1 MNAIFK
7 VIWNISL
14 NVWVAVGEFAKGKQ
28 KSKTTCAIPPSQ
40 HTSAVINKF
49 SFPRLGFLA
58 IAIIGVLGGQNAY
71 AIDAQGCTDLG
82 SSCVTVSTDAELRS
96 ALTSGTATTILMLN
110 DITLASNISVNQGT
124 SNRKDLVIDGGGFKL
139 NTGGAQFIF
148 TNQTNVSWG
157 GAAGSFTLSNLAELN
172 SATGNDNTVFSM
184 DGGNSAINIIVNN
197 IGTMTNSMLAV
208 LGGMGSG
215 GAPNL
220 NSQLV
225 LGNFTDPLSLT
236 FGTNHQLAQ
245 ASNIKFTGHFDLT
258 ATTGAYPAVFW
269 TNAADANSRM
279 YFSSTANVSITTPL
293 FASGPG
299 AYGNY
304 QYTLEDG
311 AQFALNSDQN
321 VFGSVNGGLLIGT
334 YSAGVFGSGAVLQ
347 LANTA
352 GTAYSTGNA
361 ITNGGNI
368 NAMGNGVTQSGDVIY
383 NLAAGSKLAV
393 SGANSIGI
401 LATKTGP
408 TNSGGIYI
416 SSGAAINAAGIGISA
431 SHGGSA
437 PIVLENK
444 NSGVITAT
452 TGISATNT
460 GSGSTD
466 VTNHGVITAATGMS
480 VTNTGT
486 GTANVINDGTI
497 NSTSAGIAIASGVG
511 TSTVDNTR
519 GSINASAGTAINIA
533 NGTLLNLLGGNIT
546 TTNAATG
553 LNFIGSSGSHTLTDL
568 IFNLN
573 GTGSA
578 FAKAAGVNLELRHV
592 IFNTANGTVLND
604 LSGLTFASSTE
615 GRNTINVS
623 GTGTGIA
630 ATNTA
635 LSALDAEALDIN
647 VSGAGV
653 GINATGGGA
662 LDFTDSNLTIT
673 VTGTEGTALQIADGS
688 GETTIGADTQIDA
701 TAATAINFL
710 GSSSKTLNNK
720 GTIKGSVIFAGVAD
734 HIINNNGTLDGTL
747 TTGAGNDTLVLDSS
761 SQSNDVINLGD
772 GNNSVTI
779 QNGATVSSIITGNG
793 NDTFTINGMSVGSR
807 TYLGSLDAG
816 TGLNTL
822 NFNASTDEL
831 AAATS
836 LQGFTNINLVD
847 SHITLV
853 SDDNIGSGMVN
864 IDSSSELLFGS
875 TFDGILH
882 ATLGTGMGSAIVNN
896 SANVSL
902 EQASMFA
909 GTWQVNQGGALTASN
924 SNQLGSAKIGLDG
937 TLNLDNIALFNHV
950 LTGNG
955 TLNVAKNLA
964 TTAFD
969 FGSTVGGAFSGIVNL
984 TNTTFALSAD
994 NAVALASA
1002 TLKLSDDSVT
1012 TVGTTDRTLHGLD
1025 LSGGTLIFDGAVPQS
1040 QTSGV
1045 VTVTDLALNSGTVNI
1060 TGSGSWDNTDP
1071 LATNVSILEQ
1081 DRAGSTLELINA
1093 TNVTGDIDAL
1103 DLLVNGTAI
1112 TSGTQGVQ
1120 SAIQQGGSTVA
1131 NAIHNYG
1138 LASSNSNGDSGLYV
1152 NYTLSALELLA
1163 DGADALLL
1171 ATESGLTAN
1180 RVLNAE
1186 LFGVG
1191 GLVVDA
1197 QNGALTLANGSN
1209 RYEGT
1214 TTVTAGELILGANGA
1229 FGQTSLLDIAS
1240 GASANINGYSQTVGA
1255 VTNVGTVTL
1264 GSGGVLT
1271 SGLLTNGGILDLTGG
1286 ALNLTAGG
1294 ASTVAGGLTGAGT
1307 LNINGGN
1314 LSVSAT
1320 NSGLSGQT
1328 HIADVASVTLTDT
1341 GTLGTSTVEVLGTL
1355 NLNGAN
1361 AAMTNVLSGGGVI
1374 NTNAAVTLSG
1384 NNSFSGAHQI
1394 GTDGE
1399 LTVGQASNLG
1409 ASSATVNLGTL
1420 TSHLILNG
1428 VSESI
1433 ANVLSGVAGSTVD
1446 IIGGAD
1452 TALTANNSGFLGQYA
1467 LAGNSK
1473 LTVASTNNLG
1483 ASSSVALAGAG
1494 DTLSLSGFNGTFG
1507 NSVTGS
1513 GVLQVTDDAEVTLT
1527 SSNGVSN
1534 AVTIDI
1540 ADATLNLDDIAL
1552 FNHALTGNGLLNVAK
1567 NDASTAFDFG
1577 STVGG
1582 AFSGI
1587 VNLTNTTFA
1596 LSADNAAALARATLK
1611 LSDDSV
1617 TTVGTTDR
1625 TLHGLDLNGGTLIF
1639 DGSPP
1644 QSQANGVVTV
1654 TDLALNSGTVS
1665 ITGVGNWENESPVT
1679 SPNVSILEQDRAGTT
1694 LELINATNVTGDVD
1708 ALGLMING
1716 TAITADSQ
1724 GVQSAIQQGGS
1735 TVANAIHNYGL
1746 ASSNSNGDSGLYV
1759 NYTLSALELLAD
1771 GADALLLATESGLT
1785 ANRVLNAELFGV
1797 GGLVVD
1803 AQNGALTLANGSN
1816 RYEGTTTVTAGELIL
1831 GANGAFGQ
1839 TSLLDIA
1846 SGASVNINGYR
1857 QTVGAVTNTGTV
1869 TLGSGGVLTS
1879 GLLTN
1884 GGGLDLTGGT
1894 LNLTAGGS
1902 STVAGGLTGAG
1913 TLNINGGNLAV
1924 SAANSGLSG
1933 QTHIADV
1940 ASVTLTG
1947 TGTLGTSAVEVLGT
1961 LNLNGANAAMTNVLS
1976 GGGVINTNAA
1986 VTLSG
1991 NNSFSG
1997 AHQIGT
2003 DGALTVGQASNL
2015 GASSATVNLGTL
2027 TSHLILNGVSESI
2040 ANVLSGVAGSTV
2052 DIIGGADTALTANNS
2067 GFLGQYALAG
2077 NSKLTVAS
2085 TNNLGASSS
2094 VALAGAGD
2102 TLSLSGFNG
2111 TFGNSVTG
2119 SGVLQVTDDAEV
2131 TLTSSNGVGNTV
2143 KVDIADATLNL
2154 NDIALFDHVLTGNG
2168 TLNVAKNL
2176 ASTAFDFG
2184 STVGGAFSGI
2194 VNLTNTT
2201 FALSAD
2207 NAAALARA
2215 TLKLSD
2221 DSVTTVGTT
2230 DRTLHGLDLNG
2241 GTLIFDGSPPQSQ
2254 ANGVVTVTDLA
2265 LNSGTISITGAGNWE
2280 NEHPV
2285 TPPNVSLL
2293 EQDRGD
2299 ILLQLI
2305 DAANVT
2311 GNANDLELMING
2323 TTISAGQGVQSA
2335 IQQGGTTVAN
2345 AIHNYGLAS
2354 SNGNGGS
2361 GLYVNYTLSAL
2372 ELLADGA
2379 DALLLATESGLTAN
2393 RVLNAELFGVGGL
2406 VVDAQNGA
2414 LTLANGNNRY
2424 EGTTTVNLGELIL
2437 GADGAFGQTSLLD
2450 IANGASAN
2458 INGYRQTVGAVT
2470 NSGAVTL
2477 GNGGELTSTD
2487 TLINTGMINV
2497 TDGILNLENG
2507 GASSISGGLTGNG
2520 ILNIKGG
2527 DFTIS
2532 IDNNGLAGQ
2541 TNISD
2546 GASVTL
2552 GNGGTIIGTGN
2563 LGSSVIDVLGDLNLV
2578 ADNSLANVISGD
2590 GTINTTAT
2598 VTLSGNSS
2606 FSGAHQIGTNGELT
2620 VGQASNLG
2628 ASSATVN
2635 LGTLTSHLILNGVSE
2650 SIANVLSG
2658 VAGSTVDIIGG
2669 ADTALTANNSNFLGQ
2684 YALAGNSKL
2693 TVAST
2698 NNLGASSSV
2707 ALAGTGDTLSLSG
2720 FNGTFGNSVTG
2731 SGVLQ
2736 VTDDAE
2742 VTLTSSNGVSNAVTI
2757 DIADAT
2763 LNLDD
2768 IALFNHVLTGN
2779 GLLNVA
2785 KNDASTAFDFGSTVG
2800 GAFSGIVNLTNTTFA
2815 LSADNAAALARATL
2829 KLSDDS
2835 VTTVGTTD
2843 RTLHGLDL
2851 NGGTLIFDGSPPQSQ
2866 ANGVVTV
2873 TDLALNSGTISI
2885 TGAGNWENEHPV
2897 TPPNVSLLEQDRGDI
2912 LLQLIDAAN
2921 VTGNANDLE
2930 LMINGT
2936 TISAGQ
2942 GVQSAIQQGGT
2953 TVANAIH
2960 NYGLASSNGNGG
2972 SGLYVNYTLSALELL
2987 ADGADALLLATE
2999 SGLTANRVLN
3009 AELFGVGGLVVDAQ
3023 NGALTLANGNNRYEG
3038 TTTVNL
3044 GELILGADGAFGQT
3058 SLLDIANG
3066 ASANINGY
3074 RQTVGAVTN
3083 SGAVTLGNGGELTST
3098 DTLINT
3104 GMINVTDGIL
3114 NLENGG
3120 ASSISGGLTGNG
3132 ILNIKGGDFTISIDN
3147 NGLAGQT
3154 NISDGASV
3162 TLGNGGTIIGTGNL
3176 GSSVIDVLGDLNLV
3190 ADNSLANVISGD
3202 GTINTTATV
3211 TLSGN
3216 SSFSGA
3222 HQIGT
3227 NGELTVGQAS
3237 NLGASSATVNL
3248 GTLTSHL
3255 ILNGVSESIANV
3267 LSGVAGSTVDIIGGA
3282 DTALTAN
3289 NSNFLGQYAL
3299 AGNSKLTVAST
3310 NNLGASSSVA
3320 LAGTGDTLSLSGF
3333 NGTFGNSVTG
3343 SGVLQVTDDA
3353 EVTLT
3358 SSNGVS
3364 NAVTIDIAD
3373 ATLNLDDIALFN
3385 HALTGNGLLNV
3396 AKNDASTAFD
3406 FGATVGGAF
3415 TGTVNLNNSTFDLSG
3430 NNTTVLAQ
3438 ATLKL
3443 SSGNLTSVG
3452 NGVQNIGTLAMNG
3465 GTLLFDN
3472 IVDNAGIITSDGT
3485 IAANSINTTGGGEVR
3500 VNLPSNLAP
3509 SLDGLSVMELDE
3521 GEIIVTLATGAATG
3535 TGHELTLTDENGDPI
3550 SAVTYQGVHNA
3561 GSTSAAATGSFNYG
3575 MTTGEGYDGLYVNYG
3590 LTALELLS
3598 SGSDALVLTATL
3610 ANNGTQSNDLS
3621 AQITGSGDLAFA
3633 SANDGSTAS
3642 LSNSTNSYT
3651 GTTWVSSG
3659 NLRLDA
3665 DSALGQ
3671 TSLLAMSTA
3680 THVDINGTQQVVGEL
3695 ATEGGSTLDLND
3707 GKLTVTGGGQID
3719 GALTGGGELVLSG
3732 GLLNVS
3738 YDNTGFT
3745 GSTDIANGAVA
3756 HLSQAQGL
3764 GNGTINNNGTL
3775 HLDNTIGTLFNALTG
3790 SDGEVLLSNNASVQ
3804 LAGDNSGYSGLFTNQ
3819 AGSILIANS
3828 AEHLGGSSIANSG
3841 ALILD
3846 TGSVWDLTNAISGTG
3861 TLVKRGSGTV
3871 KIEGDTVSADLTTI
3885 EEGLL
3890 QLGSSAVTHLLSVE
3904 ESLQED
3910 ALLVSVAS
3918 NMANLTSNVLITANG
3933 SLGGY
3938 GQVTGNVEN
3947 HGDLIMPNALTGG
3960 DFGTFTIDGN
3970 YTGDEGMITFNT
3982 ILAGD
3987 TSVTDRL
3994 VITGNTAGQSYV
4006 TVNNIGGV
4014 GARTFEGIKIIDVG
4028 GDSAGQFTL
4037 NGRAV
4042 GGAYEYFL
4050 YQGGASTPD
4059 DGDWYL
4065 RTQADDRRPE
4075 PASYTA
4081 NLAAANNMFVT
4092 SLSDRMGET
4101 LYTDV
4106 FTGEQKTTSLWLRN
4120 EGSHNRSRD
4129 DSGELHTQDNRYVMQ
4144 LGGDVAQWS
4153 RNAQDLWRVGVMA
4166 GYANSSSSTVAKV
4179 AGYRSTGSVD
4189 GYSVGIYGS
4198 WLADNA
4204 DDTGAY
4210 VDSWVQY
4217 SWFDNNVS
4225 GQDLATEKYD
4235 SKGFT
4240 ASVEGGYA
4248 FKVGESVNQSYFIQP
4263 KAQMVWM
4270 GVKADDHTETNG
4282 TVISGDGNGNIQTRL
4297 GAKAFINPSDKAKA
4311 SGPAFKPFVEAN
4323 WIHNTKDFGTTLD
4336 GVTVKQAGTANI
4348 AELKLGVDGQ
4358 INNQLN
4364 LWGNIGQQV
4373 GNKGYSE
4380 TSVVLGV
4387 KYNF

>member
-1 MNAIFK
+1 MNTIFK
-7 VIWNISL
+7 VIWNASL
-14 NVWVAVGEFAKGKQ
+14 NVWVVVSELAKGRIKT
-28 KSKTTCAIPPSQ
+28 KSSRNLISE
-40 HTSAVINKF
+40 
-49 SFPRLGFLA
+49 
-58 IAIIGVLGGQNAY
+58 GVLPKFEQSMVSKLFRKNLLALSLGSIVFLSTGPVFAADITVSTQAELSAALSNGTYDKIILGADITLIGSLTVNMTSNQVVIDGQGKFGLTVNNTTNY
-71 AIDAQGCTDLG
+71 GLVVSSGSGTLTLQNMSKIDSANYYSMVVLNGANTAVNVIYNNIDFLG
-82 SSCVTVSTDAELRS
+82 SSQLIYMGAYG
-96 ALTSGTATTILMLN
+96 AATNSIMTFGDILN
-110 DITLASNISVNQGT
+110 DVVVNDRAQEIGEVNKLAFTGRFHVTHTGSSVT
-124 SNRKDLVIDGGGFKL
+124 SFVS
-139 NTGGAQFIF
+139 TGGANNTSTMDFASGADVKIDRTGSTGDLTSTGVNAF
-148 TNQTNVSWG
+148 AYTFADGASFELIANQN
-157 GAAGSFTLSNLAELN
+157 
-172 SATGNDNTVFSM
+172 VFSGTTTNRGLEIGSYNSI
-184 DGGNSAINIIVNN
+184 DGF
-197 IGTMTNSMLAV
+197 
-208 LGGMGSG
+208 GSG
-215 GAPNL
+215 VKI
-220 NSQLV
+220 V
-225 LGNFTDPLSLT
+225 LQSRSDGSIISGNGID
-236 FGTNHQLAQ
+236 N
-245 ASNIKFTGHFDLT
+245 
-258 ATTGAYPAVFW
+258 AT
-269 TNAADANSRM
+269 TNAAGINNNASGDAN
-279 YFSSTANVSITTPL
+279 
-293 FASGPG
+293 
-299 AYGNY
+299 
-304 QYTLEDG
+304 
-311 AQFALNSDQN
+311 
-321 VFGSVNGGLLIGT
+321 
-334 YSAGVFGSGAVLQ
+334 
-347 LANTA
+347 
-352 GTAYSTGNA
+352 
-361 ITNGGNI
+361 
-368 NAMGNGVTQSGDVIY
+368 VIY
-383 NLAAGSKLAV
+383 NLGTGSILKAT
-393 SGANSIGI
+393 NTGI
-401 LATKTGP
+401 LATK
-408 TNSGGIYI
+408 NANNASSIYI
-416 SSGAAINAAGIGISA
+416 RSAGD
-431 SHGGSA
+431 
-437 PIVLENK
+437 
-444 NSGVITAT
+444 ITAA
-452 TGISATNT
+452 TGISATHN
-460 GSGSTD
+460 
-466 VTNHGVITAATGMS
+466 
-480 VTNTGT
+480 GT
-486 GTANVINDGTI
+486 GTVKIKNDGTI
-497 NSTSAGIAIASGVG
+497 TSTTAGIAISSASIKEI
-511 TSTVDNTR
+511 SVDNTD
-519 GSINASAGTAINIA
+519 GTITATAGTGVNVLASAILNLFGGTINTSATA
-533 NGTLLNLLGGNIT
+533 NGITFAGTEGG
-546 TTNAATG
+546 
-553 LNFIGSSGSHTLTDL
+553 HTLTDL
-568 IFNLN
+568 TINLL
-573 GTGSA
+573 GTGIALSNV
-578 FAKAAGVNLELRHV
+578 AGVNLTLSNV
-592 IFNTANGTVLND
+592 TLNTLNGTALNS
-604 LSGLTFASSTE
+604 LTGLTLVDSLN
-615 GRNTINVS
+615 GRNTINIE
-623 GTGTGIA
+623 GAGIGIA
-630 ATNTA
+630 ATNTE
-635 LSALDAEALDIN
+635 LNTFDAEALDIN
-647 VSGAGV
+647 VNGAGI
-653 GINATGGGA
+653 GIQATGGGVNLNA
-662 LDFTDSNLTIT
+662 SNLIINVANTL
-673 VTGTEGTALQIADGS
+673 GTALQITDGIDNT
-688 GETTIGADTQIDA
+688 TTIGNEIQLNAEN
-701 TAATAINFL
+701 ATAINFL

-882 ATLGTGMGSAIVNN
+882 ATLGTGTGSAIVNN

-984 TNTTFALSAD
+984 TKTTFALSAD
-994 NAVALASA
+994 NAAALASA

-1093 TNVTGDIDAL
+1093 TNVTGDVDAL

-1294 ASTVAGGLTGAGT
+1294 
-1307 LNINGGN
+1307 
-1314 LSVSAT
+1314 
-1320 NSGLSGQT
+1320 
-1328 HIADVASVTLTDT
+1328 
-1341 GTLGTSTVEVLGTL
+1341 
-1355 NLNGAN
+1355 
-1361 AAMTNVLSGGGVI
+1361 
-1374 NTNAAVTLSG
+1374 
-1384 NNSFSGAHQI
+1384 
-1394 GTDGE
+1394 
-1399 LTVGQASNLG
+1399 
-1409 ASSATVNLGTL
+1409 
-1420 TSHLILNG
+1420 
-1428 VSESI
+1428 
-1433 ANVLSGVAGSTVD
+1433 
-1446 IIGGAD
+1446 
-1452 TALTANNSGFLGQYA
+1452 
-1467 LAGNSK
+1467 
-1473 LTVASTNNLG
+1473 
-1483 ASSSVALAGAG
+1483 
-1494 DTLSLSGFNGTFG
+1494 
-1507 NSVTGS
+1507 
-1513 GVLQVTDDAEVTLT
+1513 
-1527 SSNGVSN
+1527 
-1534 AVTIDI
+1534 
-1540 ADATLNLDDIAL
+1540 
-1552 FNHALTGNGLLNVAK
+1552 
-1567 NDASTAFDFG
+1567 
-1577 STVGG
+1577 
-1582 AFSGI
+1582 
-1587 VNLTNTTFA
+1587 
-1596 LSADNAAALARATLK
+1596 
-1611 LSDDSV
+1611 
-1617 TTVGTTDR
+1617 
-1625 TLHGLDLNGGTLIF
+1625 
-1639 DGSPP
+1639 
-1644 QSQANGVVTV
+1644 
-1654 TDLALNSGTVS
+1654 
-1665 ITGVGNWENESPVT
+1665 
-1679 SPNVSILEQDRAGTT
+1679 
-1694 LELINATNVTGDVD
+1694 
-1708 ALGLMING
+1708 
-1716 TAITADSQ
+1716 
-1724 GVQSAIQQGGS
+1724 
-1735 TVANAIHNYGL
+1735 
-1746 ASSNSNGDSGLYV
+1746 
-1759 NYTLSALELLAD
+1759 
-1771 GADALLLATESGLT
+1771 
-1785 ANRVLNAELFGV
+1785 
-1797 GGLVVD
+1797 
-1803 AQNGALTLANGSN
+1803 
-1816 RYEGTTTVTAGELIL
+1816 
-1831 GANGAFGQ
+1831 
-1839 TSLLDIA
+1839 
-1846 SGASVNINGYR
+1846 
-1857 QTVGAVTNTGTV
+1857 
-1869 TLGSGGVLTS
+1869 
-1879 GLLTN
+1879 
-1884 GGGLDLTGGT
+1884 
-1894 LNLTAGGS
+1894 S

-1940 ASVTLTG
+1940 ASVTLTD

-2003 DGALTVGQASNL
+2003 DGELTVGQASNL

-2323 TTISAGQGVQSA
+2323 TTISAGQGVQSTV
-2335 IQQGGTTVAN
+2335 QQGGYTVAN
-2345 AIHNYGLAS
+2345 ATHNYGLTS
-2354 SNGNGGS
+2354 NGGS

-2379 DALLLATESGLTAN
+2379 NALLLATESGLTAN
-2393 RVLNAELFGVGGL
+2393 RELNAELSGVGGF

-2424 EGTTTVNLGELIL
+2424 EGTTTVTAGELIL
-2437 GADGAFGQTSLLD
+2437 GANGAFGQTSLLN
-2450 IANGASAN
+2450 IASGASAN

-2541 TNISD
+2541 TNISN

-2669 ADTALTANNSNFLGQ
+2669 ADTALTANNSGFLGQ

-2707 ALAGTGDTLSLSG
+2707 ALAGAGDTLSLSG
-2720 FNGTFGNSVTG
+2720 FNGTFANSVTG

-2768 IALFNHVLTGN
+2768 IALFNHT
-2779 GLLNVA
+2779 
-2785 KNDASTAFDFGSTVG
+2785 
-2800 GAFSGIVNLTNTTFA
+2800 
-2815 LSADNAAALARATL
+2815 
-2829 KLSDDS
+2829 
-2835 VTTVGTTD
+2835 
-2843 RTLHGLDL
+2843 
-2851 NGGTLIFDGSPPQSQ
+2851 
-2866 ANGVVTV
+2866 
-2873 TDLALNSGTISI
+2873 
-2885 TGAGNWENEHPV
+2885 
-2897 TPPNVSLLEQDRGDI
+2897 
-2912 LLQLIDAAN
+2912 
-2921 VTGNANDLE
+2921 
-2930 LMINGT
+2930 
-2936 TISAGQ
+2936 
-2942 GVQSAIQQGGT
+2942 
-2953 TVANAIH
+2953 
-2960 NYGLASSNGNGG
+2960 
-2972 SGLYVNYTLSALELL
+2972 
-2987 ADGADALLLATE
+2987 
-2999 SGLTANRVLN
+2999 
-3009 AELFGVGGLVVDAQ
+3009 
-3023 NGALTLANGNNRYEG
+3023 
-3038 TTTVNL
+3038 
-3044 GELILGADGAFGQT
+3044 
-3058 SLLDIANG
+3058 
-3066 ASANINGY
+3066 
-3074 RQTVGAVTN
+3074 
-3083 SGAVTLGNGGELTST
+3083 
-3098 DTLINT
+3098 
-3104 GMINVTDGIL
+3104 
-3114 NLENGG
+3114 
-3120 ASSISGGLTGNG
+3120 
-3132 ILNIKGGDFTISIDN
+3132 
-3147 NGLAGQT
+3147 
-3154 NISDGASV
+3154 
-3162 TLGNGGTIIGTGNL
+3162 
-3176 GSSVIDVLGDLNLV
+3176 
-3190 ADNSLANVISGD
+3190 
-3202 GTINTTATV
+3202 
-3211 TLSGN
+3211 
-3216 SSFSGA
+3216 
-3222 HQIGT
+3222 
-3227 NGELTVGQAS
+3227 
-3237 NLGASSATVNL
+3237 
-3248 GTLTSHL
+3248 
-3255 ILNGVSESIANV
+3255 
-3267 LSGVAGSTVDIIGGA
+3267 
-3282 DTALTAN
+3282 
-3289 NSNFLGQYAL
+3289 
-3299 AGNSKLTVAST
+3299 
-3310 NNLGASSSVA
+3310 
-3320 LAGTGDTLSLSGF
+3320 
-3333 NGTFGNSVTG
+3333 
-3343 SGVLQVTDDA
+3343 
-3353 EVTLT
+3353 
-3358 SSNGVS
+3358 
-3364 NAVTIDIAD
+3364 
-3373 ATLNLDDIALFN
+3373 
-3385 HALTGNGLLNV
+3385 LTGNGLLNV

-3575 MTTGEGYDGLYVNYG
+3575 MTTGEDYDGLYVNYG

-3598 SGSDALVLTATL
+3598 TGSEALVLTAIL

-3738 YDNTGFT
+3738 YDNAGFT

-3846 TGSVWDLTNAISGTG
+3846 TGSVWELTNTISGTG

-3871 KIEGDTVSADLTTI
+3871 KIEGDTVSAGLTTI

-3890 QLGSSAVTHLLSVE
+3890 QLGSSAVTQTLSLE
-3904 ESLQED
+3904 ESLQER
-3910 ALLVSVAS
+3910 ALRVSFAS

-3947 HGDLIMPNALTGG
+3947 HGNLIMPNALTGG

-3994 VITGNTAGQSYV
+3994 VITGDTAGQSYV

-4059 DGDWYL
+4059 DGNWYL

-4092 SLSDRMGET
+4092 SLADRMGET

-4129 DSGELHTQDNRYVMQ
+4129 DSGELKTQDNRYVMQ

-4166 GYANSSSSTVAKV
+4166 GYANSSSSTVAQV

-4225 GQDLATEKYD
+4225 GQDLAAEKYD

-4248 FKVGESVNQSYFIQP
+4248 FKVGESVSQSYFIQP
-4263 KAQMVWM
+4263 KAQVVWM

-4297 GAKAFINPSDKAKA
+4297 GAKAFINPSDKAKV

>member
-1 MNAIFK
+1 MNTIFK
-7 VIWNISL
+7 VIWNASL
-14 NVWVAVGEFAKGKQ
+14 NVWVVVSELAKGRIKT
-28 KSKTTCAIPPSQ
+28 KSSRNLISE
-40 HTSAVINKF
+40 
-49 SFPRLGFLA
+49 
-58 IAIIGVLGGQNAY
+58 GVLPKFEQSMVSKLFRKNLLALSLGSIVFLSTGPVFAADITVSTQAELSAALSNGTYDKIILGADITLIGSLTVNMTSNQVVIDGQGKFGLTVNNTTNY
-71 AIDAQGCTDLG
+71 GLVVSSGSGTLTLQNMSKIDSANYYSMVVLNGANTAVNVIYNNIDFLG
-82 SSCVTVSTDAELRS
+82 SSQLIYMGAYG
-96 ALTSGTATTILMLN
+96 AATNSIMTFGDILN
-110 DITLASNISVNQGT
+110 DVVVNDRAQEIGEVNKLAFTGRFHVTHTGSSVT
-124 SNRKDLVIDGGGFKL
+124 SFVS
-139 NTGGAQFIF
+139 TGGANNTSTMDFASGADVKIDRTGSTGDLTSTGVNAF
-148 TNQTNVSWG
+148 AYTFADGASFELIANQN
-157 GAAGSFTLSNLAELN
+157 
-172 SATGNDNTVFSM
+172 VFSGTTTNRGLEIGSYNSI
-184 DGGNSAINIIVNN
+184 DGF
-197 IGTMTNSMLAV
+197 
-208 LGGMGSG
+208 GSG
-215 GAPNL
+215 VKI
-220 NSQLV
+220 V
-225 LGNFTDPLSLT
+225 LQSRSDGSIISGNGID
-236 FGTNHQLAQ
+236 N
-245 ASNIKFTGHFDLT
+245 
-258 ATTGAYPAVFW
+258 AT
-269 TNAADANSRM
+269 TNAAGINNNASGDAN
-279 YFSSTANVSITTPL
+279 
-293 FASGPG
+293 
-299 AYGNY
+299 
-304 QYTLEDG
+304 
-311 AQFALNSDQN
+311 
-321 VFGSVNGGLLIGT
+321 
-334 YSAGVFGSGAVLQ
+334 
-347 LANTA
+347 
-352 GTAYSTGNA
+352 
-361 ITNGGNI
+361 
-368 NAMGNGVTQSGDVIY
+368 VIY
-383 NLAAGSKLAV
+383 NLGTGSILKAT
-393 SGANSIGI
+393 NTGI
-401 LATKTGP
+401 LATK
-408 TNSGGIYI
+408 NANNASGIYI
-416 SSGAAINAAGIGISA
+416 RSAGD
-431 SHGGSA
+431 
-437 PIVLENK
+437 
-444 NSGVITAT
+444 ITAA
-452 TGISATNT
+452 TGISATHN
-460 GSGSTD
+460 
-466 VTNHGVITAATGMS
+466 
-480 VTNTGT
+480 GT
-486 GTANVINDGTI
+486 GTVKIKNDGTI
-497 NSTSAGIAIASGVG
+497 TSTTAGIAISSASIKEI
-511 TSTVDNTR
+511 SVDNTD
-519 GSINASAGTAINIA
+519 GTITATAGTGVNVLASAILNLFGGTINTSATA
-533 NGTLLNLLGGNIT
+533 NGITFAGTEGG
-546 TTNAATG
+546 
-553 LNFIGSSGSHTLTDL
+553 HTLTDL
-568 IFNLN
+568 TINLL
-573 GTGSA
+573 GTGIALSNV
-578 FAKAAGVNLELRHV
+578 AGVNLTLSNV
-592 IFNTANGTVLND
+592 TLNTLNGTALNS
-604 LSGLTFASSTE
+604 LTGLTLVDSLN
-615 GRNTINVS
+615 GRNTINIE
-623 GTGTGIA
+623 GAGIGIA
-630 ATNTA
+630 ATNTE
-635 LSALDAEALDIN
+635 LNTFDAEALDIN
-647 VSGAGV
+647 VNGAGI
-653 GINATGGGA
+653 GIQATGGGVNLNA
-662 LDFTDSNLTIT
+662 SNLIINVANTL
-673 VTGTEGTALQIADGS
+673 GTALQITDGIDNT
-688 GETTIGADTQIDA
+688 TTIGNEIQLNAEN
-701 TAATAINFL
+701 ATAINFL

-793 NDTFTINGMSVGSR
+793 NDTFTINGMSVGS

-994 NAVALASA
+994 NAAALASA

-1229 FGQTSLLDIAS
+1229 FGQTSLLNIAS
-1240 GASANINGYSQTVGA
+1240 GASANINGYRQTVGA
-1255 VTNVGTVTL
+1255 VTNTGTVTL

-1271 SGLLTNGGILDLTGG
+1271 SGLLTNGGGLDLTGG
-1286 ALNLTAGG
+1286 TLNLTAGG

-1884 GGGLDLTGGT
+1884 GGILDLTGGA

-2131 TLTSSNGVGNTV
+2131 TLTSSNGVGNAVTI
-2143 KVDIADATLNL
+2143 DIADATLNL

-2265 LNSGTISITGAGNWE
+2265 LNSGTVSITGAGNWE
-2280 NEHPV
+2280 NESPV

-2311 GNANDLELMING
+2311 GNANDLDLVVDG
-2323 TTISAGQGVQSA
+2323 TAITSGTQGVQSA
-2335 IQQGGTTVAN
+2335 IQQGGSTVAN

-2354 SNGNGGS
+2354 SNSNGDS

-2379 DALLLATESGLTAN
+2379 NALLLATESGLTAN

-2669 ADTALTANNSNFLGQ
+2669 ADTALTANNSGFLGQ

-2707 ALAGTGDTLSLSG
+2707 TLAGAGDTLSLSG

-2731 SGVLQ
+2731 
-2736 VTDDAE
+2736 
-2742 VTLTSSNGVSNAVTI
+2742 N
-2757 DIADAT
+2757 
-2763 LNLDD
+2763 
-2768 IALFNHVLTGN
+2768 
-2779 GLLNVA
+2779 
-2785 KNDASTAFDFGSTVG
+2785 
-2800 GAFSGIVNLTNTTFA
+2800 
-2815 LSADNAAALARATL
+2815 
-2829 KLSDDS
+2829 
-2835 VTTVGTTD
+2835 
-2843 RTLHGLDL
+2843 
-2851 NGGTLIFDGSPPQSQ
+2851 
-2866 ANGVVTV
+2866 
-2873 TDLALNSGTISI
+2873 
-2885 TGAGNWENEHPV
+2885 
-2897 TPPNVSLLEQDRGDI
+2897 
-2912 LLQLIDAAN
+2912 
-2921 VTGNANDLE
+2921 
-2930 LMINGT
+2930 
-2936 TISAGQ
+2936 
-2942 GVQSAIQQGGT
+2942 
-2953 TVANAIH
+2953 
-2960 NYGLASSNGNGG
+2960 
-2972 SGLYVNYTLSALELL
+2972 
-2987 ADGADALLLATE
+2987 
-2999 SGLTANRVLN
+2999 
-3009 AELFGVGGLVVDAQ
+3009 
-3023 NGALTLANGNNRYEG
+3023 
-3038 TTTVNL
+3038 
-3044 GELILGADGAFGQT
+3044 
-3058 SLLDIANG
+3058 
-3066 ASANINGY
+3066 
-3074 RQTVGAVTN
+3074 
-3083 SGAVTLGNGGELTST
+3083 
-3098 DTLINT
+3098 
-3104 GMINVTDGIL
+3104 
-3114 NLENGG
+3114 
-3120 ASSISGGLTGNG
+3120 
-3132 ILNIKGGDFTISIDN
+3132 
-3147 NGLAGQT
+3147 
-3154 NISDGASV
+3154 
-3162 TLGNGGTIIGTGNL
+3162 
-3176 GSSVIDVLGDLNLV
+3176 
-3190 ADNSLANVISGD
+3190 
-3202 GTINTTATV
+3202 
-3211 TLSGN
+3211 
-3216 SSFSGA
+3216 
-3222 HQIGT
+3222 
-3227 NGELTVGQAS
+3227 
-3237 NLGASSATVNL
+3237 
-3248 GTLTSHL
+3248 
-3255 ILNGVSESIANV
+3255 
-3267 LSGVAGSTVDIIGGA
+3267 
-3282 DTALTAN
+3282 
-3289 NSNFLGQYAL
+3289 
-3299 AGNSKLTVAST
+3299 
-3310 NNLGASSSVA
+3310 
-3320 LAGTGDTLSLSGF
+3320 
-3333 NGTFGNSVTG
+3333 
-3343 SGVLQVTDDA
+3343 GVLQVTDDA

-3575 MTTGEGYDGLYVNYG
+3575 MTTGEDYDGLYVNYG

-3598 SGSDALVLTATL
+3598 TGSEALVLTATL

-3841 ALILD
+3841 ALILN
-3846 TGSVWDLTNAISGTG
+3846 TGSVWELTNTISGTG
-3861 TLVKRGSGTV
+3861 TLVKSGSGTV
-3871 KIEGDTVSADLTTI
+3871 KIEGDTVSAGLTTI

-3890 QLGSSAVTHLLSVE
+3890 QLGSSAVTQTLSLE
-3904 ESLQED
+3904 ESLQER
-3910 ALLVSVAS
+3910 ALRVSFAS

-3947 HGDLIMPNALTGG
+3947 HGNLIMPNALTGG

-3994 VITGNTAGQSYV
+3994 VITGGTVGQSYV

-4263 KAQMVWM
+4263 KAQVVWM

-4297 GAKAFINPSDKAKA
+4297 GAKAFINPSDKAKV

-4336 GVTVKQAGTANI
+4336 GVTVKQAGTVNI

-4373 GNKGYSE
+4373 GSKGYSE

>member
-882 ATLGTGMGSAIVNN
+882 ATLGTGTGSAIVNN

-924 SNQLGSAKIGLDG
+924 SNQLGSAKIGVDG

-984 TNTTFALSAD
+984 TKTTFALSAD
-994 NAVALASA
+994 NAAALASA

-1229 FGQTSLLDIAS
+1229 FGQTSLLNIAS
-1240 GASANINGYSQTVGA
+1240 GASANINGYRQTVGA
-1255 VTNVGTVTL
+1255 VTNTGTVTL

-1271 SGLLTNGGILDLTGG
+1271 SGLLTNGGGLDLTGG
-1286 ALNLTAGG
+1286 TLNLTAGG

-1839 TSLLDIA
+1839 TSLLNIASGASANINGYRQTVGAVTNTGTVTLGSGGVLTSGLLTNGGGLDLTGGTLNLTAGGASTVAGGLTGAGTLNINGGNLSVSATNSGLSGQTHIADVASVTLTDTGTLGTSTVEVLGTLNLNGANAAMTNVLSGGGVINTNAAVTLSGNNSFSGAHQIGTDGELTVGQASNLGASSATVNLGTLTSHLILNGVSESIANVLSGVAGSTVDIIGGADTALTANNSGFLGQYALAGNSKLTVASTNNLGASSSVALAGAGDTLSLSGFNGTFGNSVTGSGVLQVTDDAEVTLTSSNGVSNAVTIDIADATLNLDDIALFNHALTGNGLLNVAKNDASTAFDFGSTVGGAFSGIVNLTNTTFALSADNAAALARATLKLSDDSVTTVGTTDRTLHGLDLNGGTLIFDGSPPQSQANGVVTVTDLALNSGTVSITGVGNWENESPVTSPNVSILEQDRAGTTLELINATNVTGDVDALGLMINGTAITADSQGVQSAIQQGGSTVANAIHNYGLASSNSNGDSGLYVNYTLSALELLADGADALLLATESGLTANRVLNAELFGVGGLVVDAQNGALTLANGNNRYEGTTTVTAGELILGANGAFGQTSLLDIA
-1846 SGASVNINGYR
+1846 SGASANINGYR

-2131 TLTSSNGVGNTV
+2131 TLTSSNGVGNAVTI
-2143 KVDIADATLNL
+2143 DIADATLNL

-2265 LNSGTISITGAGNWE
+2265 LNSGTVSITGAGNWE
-2280 NEHPV
+2280 NESPV

-2311 GNANDLELMING
+2311 GNANDLDLVVDG
-2323 TTISAGQGVQSA
+2323 TAITSGTQGVQSA
-2335 IQQGGTTVAN
+2335 IQQGGSTVAN

-2354 SNGNGGS
+2354 SNSNGDS

-2379 DALLLATESGLTAN
+2379 N
-2393 RVLNAELFGVGGL
+2393 
-2406 VVDAQNGA
+2406 
-2414 LTLANGNNRY
+2414 
-2424 EGTTTVNLGELIL
+2424 
-2437 GADGAFGQTSLLD
+2437 
-2450 IANGASAN
+2450 
-2458 INGYRQTVGAVT
+2458 
-2470 NSGAVTL
+2470 
-2477 GNGGELTSTD
+2477 
-2487 TLINTGMINV
+2487 
-2497 TDGILNLENG
+2497 
-2507 GASSISGGLTGNG
+2507 
-2520 ILNIKGG
+2520 
-2527 DFTIS
+2527 
-2532 IDNNGLAGQ
+2532 
-2541 TNISD
+2541 
-2546 GASVTL
+2546 
-2552 GNGGTIIGTGN
+2552 
-2563 LGSSVIDVLGDLNLV
+2563 
-2578 ADNSLANVISGD
+2578 
-2590 GTINTTAT
+2590 
-2598 VTLSGNSS
+2598 
-2606 FSGAHQIGTNGELT
+2606 
-2620 VGQASNLG
+2620 
-2628 ASSATVN
+2628 
-2635 LGTLTSHLILNGVSE
+2635 
-2650 SIANVLSG
+2650 
-2658 VAGSTVDIIGG
+2658 
-2669 ADTALTANNSNFLGQ
+2669 
-2684 YALAGNSKL
+2684 
-2693 TVAST
+2693 
-2698 NNLGASSSV
+2698 
-2707 ALAGTGDTLSLSG
+2707 
-2720 FNGTFGNSVTG
+2720 
-2731 SGVLQ
+2731 
-2736 VTDDAE
+2736 
-2742 VTLTSSNGVSNAVTI
+2742 
-2757 DIADAT
+2757 
-2763 LNLDD
+2763 
-2768 IALFNHVLTGN
+2768 
-2779 GLLNVA
+2779 
-2785 KNDASTAFDFGSTVG
+2785 
-2800 GAFSGIVNLTNTTFA
+2800 
-2815 LSADNAAALARATL
+2815 
-2829 KLSDDS
+2829 
-2835 VTTVGTTD
+2835 
-2843 RTLHGLDL
+2843 
-2851 NGGTLIFDGSPPQSQ
+2851 
-2866 ANGVVTV
+2866 
-2873 TDLALNSGTISI
+2873 
-2885 TGAGNWENEHPV
+2885 
-2897 TPPNVSLLEQDRGDI
+2897 
-2912 LLQLIDAAN
+2912 
-2921 VTGNANDLE
+2921 
-2930 LMINGT
+2930 
-2936 TISAGQ
+2936 
-2942 GVQSAIQQGGT
+2942 
-2953 TVANAIH
+2953 
-2960 NYGLASSNGNGG
+2960 
-2972 SGLYVNYTLSALELL
+2972 
-2987 ADGADALLLATE
+2987 ALLLATE

-3575 MTTGEGYDGLYVNYG
+3575 MTTGEDYDGLYVNYG

-3598 SGSDALVLTATL
+3598 TGSEALVLTATL

-3719 GALTGGGELVLSG
+3719 GALTGSGELVLSG

-3738 YDNTGFT
+3738 YDNAGFT

-3846 TGSVWDLTNAISGTG
+3846 TGSVWELTNTISGTG

-3871 KIEGDTVSADLTTI
+3871 KIEGDTVSAGLTTI

-3890 QLGSSAVTHLLSVE
+3890 QLGSSAVTQTLSLE
-3904 ESLQED
+3904 ESLQER
-3910 ALLVSVAS
+3910 ALRVSFAS

-3947 HGDLIMPNALTGG
+3947 HGNLIMPNALTGG

-3994 VITGNTAGQSYV
+3994 VITGDTAGQSYV

-4225 GQDLATEKYD
+4225 GQDLAAEKYD

>member
-1 MNAIFK
+1 MNTIFK
-7 VIWNISL
+7 VIWNASL
-14 NVWVAVGEFAKGKQ
+14 NVWVVVSELAKGRIKT
-28 KSKTTCAIPPSQ
+28 KSSRNLISE
-40 HTSAVINKF
+40 
-49 SFPRLGFLA
+49 
-58 IAIIGVLGGQNAY
+58 GVLPKFEQSMVSKLFRKNLLALSLGSIVFLSTGPVFAADITVSTQAELSAALSNGTYDKIILGADITLIGSLTVNMTSNQVVIDGQGKFGLTVNNTTNY
-71 AIDAQGCTDLG
+71 GLVVSSGSGTLTLQNMSKIDSANYYSMVVLNGANTAVNVIYNNIDFLG
-82 SSCVTVSTDAELRS
+82 SSQLIYMGAYG
-96 ALTSGTATTILMLN
+96 AATNSIMTFGDILN
-110 DITLASNISVNQGT
+110 DVVVNDRAQEIGEVNKLAFTGRFHVTHTGSSVT
-124 SNRKDLVIDGGGFKL
+124 SFVS
-139 NTGGAQFIF
+139 TGGANNTSTMDFASGADVKIDRTGSTGDLTSTGVNAF
-148 TNQTNVSWG
+148 AYTFADGASFELIANQN
-157 GAAGSFTLSNLAELN
+157 
-172 SATGNDNTVFSM
+172 VFSGTTTNRGLEIGSYNSI
-184 DGGNSAINIIVNN
+184 DGF
-197 IGTMTNSMLAV
+197 
-208 LGGMGSG
+208 GSG
-215 GAPNL
+215 VKI
-220 NSQLV
+220 V
-225 LGNFTDPLSLT
+225 LQSRSDGSIISGNGID
-236 FGTNHQLAQ
+236 N
-245 ASNIKFTGHFDLT
+245 
-258 ATTGAYPAVFW
+258 AT
-269 TNAADANSRM
+269 TNAAGINNNASGDAN
-279 YFSSTANVSITTPL
+279 
-293 FASGPG
+293 
-299 AYGNY
+299 
-304 QYTLEDG
+304 
-311 AQFALNSDQN
+311 
-321 VFGSVNGGLLIGT
+321 
-334 YSAGVFGSGAVLQ
+334 
-347 LANTA
+347 
-352 GTAYSTGNA
+352 
-361 ITNGGNI
+361 
-368 NAMGNGVTQSGDVIY
+368 VIY
-383 NLAAGSKLAV
+383 NLGTGSILKAT
-393 SGANSIGI
+393 NTGI
-401 LATKTGP
+401 LATK
-408 TNSGGIYI
+408 NANNASSIYI
-416 SSGAAINAAGIGISA
+416 RSAGD
-431 SHGGSA
+431 
-437 PIVLENK
+437 
-444 NSGVITAT
+444 ITAA
-452 TGISATNT
+452 TGISATHN
-460 GSGSTD
+460 
-466 VTNHGVITAATGMS
+466 
-480 VTNTGT
+480 GT
-486 GTANVINDGTI
+486 GTVKIKNDGTI
-497 NSTSAGIAIASGVG
+497 TSTTAGIAISSASIKEI
-511 TSTVDNTR
+511 SVDNTD
-519 GSINASAGTAINIA
+519 GTITATAGTGVNVLASAILNLFGGTINTSATA
-533 NGTLLNLLGGNIT
+533 NGITFAGTEGG
-546 TTNAATG
+546 
-553 LNFIGSSGSHTLTDL
+553 HTLTDL
-568 IFNLN
+568 TINLL
-573 GTGSA
+573 GTGIALSNV
-578 FAKAAGVNLELRHV
+578 AGVNLTLSNV
-592 IFNTANGTVLND
+592 TLNTLNGTALNS
-604 LSGLTFASSTE
+604 LTGLTLVDSLN
-615 GRNTINVS
+615 GRNTINIE
-623 GTGTGIA
+623 GAGIGIA
-630 ATNTA
+630 ATNTE
-635 LSALDAEALDIN
+635 LNTFDAEALDIN
-647 VSGAGV
+647 VNGAGI
-653 GINATGGGA
+653 GIQATGGGVNLNA
-662 LDFTDSNLTIT
+662 SNLIINVANTL
-673 VTGTEGTALQIADGS
+673 GTALQITDGIDNT
-688 GETTIGADTQIDA
+688 TTIGNEIQLNAEN
-701 TAATAINFL
+701 ATAINFL

-882 ATLGTGMGSAIVNN
+882 ATLGTGTGSAIVNN

-984 TNTTFALSAD
+984 TKTTFALSAD
-994 NAVALASA
+994 NAAALASA

-1093 TNVTGDIDAL
+1093 TNVTGDVDAL

-1294 ASTVAGGLTGAGT
+1294 
-1307 LNINGGN
+1307 
-1314 LSVSAT
+1314 
-1320 NSGLSGQT
+1320 
-1328 HIADVASVTLTDT
+1328 
-1341 GTLGTSTVEVLGTL
+1341 
-1355 NLNGAN
+1355 
-1361 AAMTNVLSGGGVI
+1361 
-1374 NTNAAVTLSG
+1374 
-1384 NNSFSGAHQI
+1384 
-1394 GTDGE
+1394 
-1399 LTVGQASNLG
+1399 
-1409 ASSATVNLGTL
+1409 
-1420 TSHLILNG
+1420 
-1428 VSESI
+1428 
-1433 ANVLSGVAGSTVD
+1433 
-1446 IIGGAD
+1446 
-1452 TALTANNSGFLGQYA
+1452 
-1467 LAGNSK
+1467 
-1473 LTVASTNNLG
+1473 
-1483 ASSSVALAGAG
+1483 
-1494 DTLSLSGFNGTFG
+1494 
-1507 NSVTGS
+1507 
-1513 GVLQVTDDAEVTLT
+1513 
-1527 SSNGVSN
+1527 
-1534 AVTIDI
+1534 
-1540 ADATLNLDDIAL
+1540 
-1552 FNHALTGNGLLNVAK
+1552 
-1567 NDASTAFDFG
+1567 
-1577 STVGG
+1577 
-1582 AFSGI
+1582 
-1587 VNLTNTTFA
+1587 
-1596 LSADNAAALARATLK
+1596 
-1611 LSDDSV
+1611 
-1617 TTVGTTDR
+1617 
-1625 TLHGLDLNGGTLIF
+1625 
-1639 DGSPP
+1639 
-1644 QSQANGVVTV
+1644 
-1654 TDLALNSGTVS
+1654 
-1665 ITGVGNWENESPVT
+1665 
-1679 SPNVSILEQDRAGTT
+1679 
-1694 LELINATNVTGDVD
+1694 
-1708 ALGLMING
+1708 
-1716 TAITADSQ
+1716 
-1724 GVQSAIQQGGS
+1724 
-1735 TVANAIHNYGL
+1735 
-1746 ASSNSNGDSGLYV
+1746 
-1759 NYTLSALELLAD
+1759 
-1771 GADALLLATESGLT
+1771 
-1785 ANRVLNAELFGV
+1785 
-1797 GGLVVD
+1797 
-1803 AQNGALTLANGSN
+1803 
-1816 RYEGTTTVTAGELIL
+1816 
-1831 GANGAFGQ
+1831 
-1839 TSLLDIA
+1839 
-1846 SGASVNINGYR
+1846 
-1857 QTVGAVTNTGTV
+1857 
-1869 TLGSGGVLTS
+1869 
-1879 GLLTN
+1879 
-1884 GGGLDLTGGT
+1884 
-1894 LNLTAGGS
+1894 S

-1940 ASVTLTG
+1940 ASVTLTD

-2003 DGALTVGQASNL
+2003 DGELTVGQASNL

-2265 LNSGTISITGAGNWE
+2265 LNSGTVSITGVGNWE
-2280 NEHPV
+2280 NESPV
-2285 TPPNVSLL
+2285 TSPNVSIL
-2293 EQDRGD
+2293 EQDRAGTT
-2299 ILLQLI
+2299 LELI
-2305 DAANVT
+2305 NATNVT
-2311 GNANDLELMING
+2311 GDVDALGLMING
-2323 TTISAGQGVQSA
+2323 TAITADSQGVQSA

-2379 DALLLATESGLTAN
+2379 NALLLATESGLTANRVLNAELFGVGGLVVDAQNGALTLANGSNRYEGTTTVTAGELILGANGAFGQTSLLDIASGASVNINGYRQTVGAVTNTGTVTLGSGGVLTSGLLTNGGGLDLTGGTLNLTAGGASTVAGGLTGAGTLNINGGNLSVSATNSGLSGQTHIADVASVTLTGTGTLGTSAVEVLGTLNLNGANAAMTNVLSGGGVINTNAAVTLSGNNSFSGAHQIGTDGALTVGQASNLGASSATVNLGTLTSHLILNGVSESIANVLSGVAGSTVDIIGGADTALTANNSGFLGQYALAGNSKLTVASTNNLGASSSVALAGAGDTLSLSGFNGTFGNSVTGSGVLQVTDDAEVTLTSSNGVGNAVTIDIADATLNLNDIALFDHVLTGNGTLNVAKNLASTAFDFGSTVGGAFSGIVNLTNTTFALSADNAAALARATLKLSDDSVTTVGTTDRTLHGLDLNGGTLIFDGSPPQSQANGVVTVTDLALNSGTVSITGAGNWENESPVTPPNVSLLEQDRGDILLQLIDAANVTGNANDLDLVVDGTAITSGTQGVQSAIQQGGSTVANAIHNYGLASSNSNGDSGLYVNYTLSALELLADGANALLLATESGLTAN

-2470 NSGAVTL
+2470 NTGTVTL

-2669 ADTALTANNSNFLGQ
+2669 ADTALTANNSGFLGQ

-2707 ALAGTGDTLSLSG
+2707 TLAGAGDTLSLSG

-2942 GVQSAIQQGGT
+2942 GVQSTVQQGGY
-2953 TVANAIH
+2953 TVANATH
-2960 NYGLASSNGNGG
+2960 NYGLTSNGG

-2987 ADGADALLLATE
+2987 ADGANALLLATE
-2999 SGLTANRVLN
+2999 SGLTANRELN
-3009 AELFGVGGLVVDAQ
+3009 AELSGVGGLVVDAQ

-3038 TTTVNL
+3038 TTTVTA

-3058 SLLDIANG
+3058 SLLNIASG

-3289 NSNFLGQYAL
+3289 NSGFLGQYAL

-3310 NNLGASSSVA
+3310 NNLGASSSVT
-3320 LAGTGDTLSLSGF
+3320 LAGAGDTLSLSGF

-3385 HALTGNGLLNV
+3385 HVLTGNGLLNV

-3575 MTTGEGYDGLYVNYG
+3575 MTTGEDYDGLYVNYG

-3598 SGSDALVLTATL
+3598 TGSEALVLTAIL

-3841 ALILD
+3841 ALILN
-3846 TGSVWDLTNAISGTG
+3846 TGSVWELTNTISGTG
-3861 TLVKRGSGTV
+3861 TLVKSGSGTV
-3871 KIEGDTVSADLTTI
+3871 KIEGDTVSAGLTTI

-3890 QLGSSAVTHLLSVE
+3890 QLGSSAVTQTLSLE

-3910 ALLVSVAS
+3910 ALLVSFAS

-3947 HGDLIMPNALTGG
+3947 HGNLIMPNALTGG

-3994 VITGNTAGQSYV
+3994 VITGGTAGQSYV

-4050 YQGGASTPD
+4050 YKGGASTPD

-4225 GQDLATEKYD
+4225 GQDLAAEKYD

-4263 KAQMVWM
+4263 KAQVVWM

-4297 GAKAFINPSDKAKA
+4297 GAKAFINPSDKAKV

>member
-1 MNAIFK
+1 MNTIFK
-7 VIWNISL
+7 VIWNASL
-14 NVWVAVGEFAKGKQ
+14 NVWVVVSELAKGRIKT
-28 KSKTTCAIPPSQ
+28 KSSRNLISE
-40 HTSAVINKF
+40 
-49 SFPRLGFLA
+49 
-58 IAIIGVLGGQNAY
+58 GVLPKFEQSMVSKLFRKNLLALSLGSIVFLSTGPVFAADITVSTQAELSAALSNGTYDKIILGADITLIGSLTVNMTSNQVVIDGQGKFGLTVNNTTNY
-71 AIDAQGCTDLG
+71 GLVVSSGSGTLTLQNMSKIDSANYYSMVVLNGANTAVNVIYNNIDFLG
-82 SSCVTVSTDAELRS
+82 SSQLIYMGAYG
-96 ALTSGTATTILMLN
+96 AATNSIMTFGDILN
-110 DITLASNISVNQGT
+110 DVVVNDRAQEIGEVNKLAFTGRFHVTHTGSSVT
-124 SNRKDLVIDGGGFKL
+124 SFVS
-139 NTGGAQFIF
+139 TGGANNTSTMDFASGADVKIDRTGSTGDLTSTGVNAF
-148 TNQTNVSWG
+148 AYTFADGASFELIANQN
-157 GAAGSFTLSNLAELN
+157 
-172 SATGNDNTVFSM
+172 VFSGTTTNRGLEIGSYNSI
-184 DGGNSAINIIVNN
+184 DGF
-197 IGTMTNSMLAV
+197 
-208 LGGMGSG
+208 GSG
-215 GAPNL
+215 VKI
-220 NSQLV
+220 V
-225 LGNFTDPLSLT
+225 LQSRSDGSIISGNGID
-236 FGTNHQLAQ
+236 N
-245 ASNIKFTGHFDLT
+245 
-258 ATTGAYPAVFW
+258 AT
-269 TNAADANSRM
+269 TNAAGINNNASGDAN
-279 YFSSTANVSITTPL
+279 
-293 FASGPG
+293 
-299 AYGNY
+299 
-304 QYTLEDG
+304 
-311 AQFALNSDQN
+311 
-321 VFGSVNGGLLIGT
+321 
-334 YSAGVFGSGAVLQ
+334 
-347 LANTA
+347 
-352 GTAYSTGNA
+352 
-361 ITNGGNI
+361 
-368 NAMGNGVTQSGDVIY
+368 VIY
-383 NLAAGSKLAV
+383 NLGTGSILKAT
-393 SGANSIGI
+393 NTGI
-401 LATKTGP
+401 LATK
-408 TNSGGIYI
+408 NANNASSIYI
-416 SSGAAINAAGIGISA
+416 RSAGD
-431 SHGGSA
+431 
-437 PIVLENK
+437 
-444 NSGVITAT
+444 ITAA
-452 TGISATNT
+452 TGISATHN
-460 GSGSTD
+460 
-466 VTNHGVITAATGMS
+466 
-480 VTNTGT
+480 GT
-486 GTANVINDGTI
+486 GTVKIKNDGTI
-497 NSTSAGIAIASGVG
+497 TSTTAGIAISSASIKEI
-511 TSTVDNTR
+511 SVDNTD
-519 GSINASAGTAINIA
+519 GTITATAGTGVNVLASAILNLFGGTINTSATA
-533 NGTLLNLLGGNIT
+533 NGITFAGTEGG
-546 TTNAATG
+546 
-553 LNFIGSSGSHTLTDL
+553 HTLTDL
-568 IFNLN
+568 TINLL
-573 GTGSA
+573 GTGIALSNV
-578 FAKAAGVNLELRHV
+578 AGVNLTLSNV
-592 IFNTANGTVLND
+592 TLNTLNGTALNS
-604 LSGLTFASSTE
+604 LTGLTLVDSLN
-615 GRNTINVS
+615 GRNTINIE
-623 GTGTGIA
+623 GAGIGIA
-630 ATNTA
+630 ATNTE
-635 LSALDAEALDIN
+635 LNTFDAEALDIN
-647 VSGAGV
+647 VNGAGI
-653 GINATGGGA
+653 GIQATGGGVNLNA
-662 LDFTDSNLTIT
+662 SNLIINVANTL
-673 VTGTEGTALQIADGS
+673 GTALQITDGIDNT
-688 GETTIGADTQIDA
+688 TTIGNEIQLNAEN
-701 TAATAINFL
+701 ATAINFL

-882 ATLGTGMGSAIVNN
+882 ATLGTGTGSAIVNN

-937 TLNLDNIALFNHV
+937 TLNLDNIALFDHV

-984 TNTTFALSAD
+984 TKTTFALSAD
-994 NAVALASA
+994 NAAALASA

-1093 TNVTGDIDAL
+1093 TNVTGDVDAL

-1197 QNGALTLANGSN
+1197 QNGALTLANGNNS
-1209 RYEGT
+1209 YEGT
-1214 TTVTAGELILGANGA
+1214 TTVNFGELILGANGA

-1240 GASANINGYSQTVGA
+1240 GASANINGY
-1255 VTNVGTVTL
+1255 
-1264 GSGGVLT
+1264 
-1271 SGLLTNGGILDLTGG
+1271 
-1286 ALNLTAGG
+1286 
-1294 ASTVAGGLTGAGT
+1294 
-1307 LNINGGN
+1307 
-1314 LSVSAT
+1314 
-1320 NSGLSGQT
+1320 
-1328 HIADVASVTLTDT
+1328 
-1341 GTLGTSTVEVLGTL
+1341 
-1355 NLNGAN
+1355 
-1361 AAMTNVLSGGGVI
+1361 
-1374 NTNAAVTLSG
+1374 
-1384 NNSFSGAHQI
+1384 
-1394 GTDGE
+1394 
-1399 LTVGQASNLG
+1399 
-1409 ASSATVNLGTL
+1409 
-1420 TSHLILNG
+1420 
-1428 VSESI
+1428 
-1433 ANVLSGVAGSTVD
+1433 
-1446 IIGGAD
+1446 
-1452 TALTANNSGFLGQYA
+1452 
-1467 LAGNSK
+1467 
-1473 LTVASTNNLG
+1473 
-1483 ASSSVALAGAG
+1483 
-1494 DTLSLSGFNGTFG
+1494 
-1507 NSVTGS
+1507 
-1513 GVLQVTDDAEVTLT
+1513 
-1527 SSNGVSN
+1527 
-1534 AVTIDI
+1534 
-1540 ADATLNLDDIAL
+1540 
-1552 FNHALTGNGLLNVAK
+1552 
-1567 NDASTAFDFG
+1567 
-1577 STVGG
+1577 
-1582 AFSGI
+1582 
-1587 VNLTNTTFA
+1587 
-1596 LSADNAAALARATLK
+1596 
-1611 LSDDSV
+1611 
-1617 TTVGTTDR
+1617 
-1625 TLHGLDLNGGTLIF
+1625 
-1639 DGSPP
+1639 
-1644 QSQANGVVTV
+1644 
-1654 TDLALNSGTVS
+1654 
-1665 ITGVGNWENESPVT
+1665 
-1679 SPNVSILEQDRAGTT
+1679 
-1694 LELINATNVTGDVD
+1694 
-1708 ALGLMING
+1708 
-1716 TAITADSQ
+1716 
-1724 GVQSAIQQGGS
+1724 
-1735 TVANAIHNYGL
+1735 
-1746 ASSNSNGDSGLYV
+1746 
-1759 NYTLSALELLAD
+1759 
-1771 GADALLLATESGLT
+1771 
-1785 ANRVLNAELFGV
+1785 
-1797 GGLVVD
+1797 
-1803 AQNGALTLANGSN
+1803 
-1816 RYEGTTTVTAGELIL
+1816 
-1831 GANGAFGQ
+1831 
-1839 TSLLDIA
+1839 
-1846 SGASVNINGYR
+1846 R
-1857 QTVGAVTNTGTV
+1857 QTVGAVTNTGT
-1869 TLGSGGVLTS
+1869 
-1879 GLLTN
+1879 
-1884 GGGLDLTGGT
+1884 
-1894 LNLTAGGS
+1894 
-1902 STVAGGLTGAG
+1902 
-1913 TLNINGGNLAV
+1913 
-1924 SAANSGLSG
+1924 
-1933 QTHIADV
+1933 
-1940 ASVTLTG
+1940 
-1947 TGTLGTSAVEVLGT
+1947 
-1961 LNLNGANAAMTNVLS
+1961 
-1976 GGGVINTNAA
+1976 
-1986 VTLSG
+1986 
-1991 NNSFSG
+1991 
-1997 AHQIGT
+1997 
-2003 DGALTVGQASNL
+2003 
-2015 GASSATVNLGTL
+2015 
-2027 TSHLILNGVSESI
+2027 
-2040 ANVLSGVAGSTV
+2040 
-2052 DIIGGADTALTANNS
+2052 
-2067 GFLGQYALAG
+2067 
-2077 NSKLTVAS
+2077 
-2085 TNNLGASSS
+2085 
-2094 VALAGAGD
+2094 
-2102 TLSLSGFNG
+2102 
-2111 TFGNSVTG
+2111 
-2119 SGVLQVTDDAEV
+2119 
-2131 TLTSSNGVGNTV
+2131 
-2143 KVDIADATLNL
+2143 
-2154 NDIALFDHVLTGNG
+2154 
-2168 TLNVAKNL
+2168 
-2176 ASTAFDFG
+2176 
-2184 STVGGAFSGI
+2184 
-2194 VNLTNTT
+2194 
-2201 FALSAD
+2201 
-2207 NAAALARA
+2207 
-2215 TLKLSD
+2215 
-2221 DSVTTVGTT
+2221 
-2230 DRTLHGLDLNG
+2230 
-2241 GTLIFDGSPPQSQ
+2241 
-2254 ANGVVTVTDLA
+2254 
-2265 LNSGTISITGAGNWE
+2265 
-2280 NEHPV
+2280 
-2285 TPPNVSLL
+2285 
-2293 EQDRGD
+2293 
-2299 ILLQLI
+2299 
-2305 DAANVT
+2305 
-2311 GNANDLELMING
+2311 
-2323 TTISAGQGVQSA
+2323 
-2335 IQQGGTTVAN
+2335 
-2345 AIHNYGLAS
+2345 
-2354 SNGNGGS
+2354 
-2361 GLYVNYTLSAL
+2361 
-2372 ELLADGA
+2372 
-2379 DALLLATESGLTAN
+2379 
-2393 RVLNAELFGVGGL
+2393 
-2406 VVDAQNGA
+2406 
-2414 LTLANGNNRY
+2414 
-2424 EGTTTVNLGELIL
+2424 
-2437 GADGAFGQTSLLD
+2437 
-2450 IANGASAN
+2450 
-2458 INGYRQTVGAVT
+2458 
-2470 NSGAVTL
+2470 VTL

-2669 ADTALTANNSNFLGQ
+2669 ADTALTANNSGFLGQ

-2707 ALAGTGDTLSLSG
+2707 TLAGAGDTLSLSG

-2768 IALFNHVLTGN
+2768 IALFNHV
-2779 GLLNVA
+2779 
-2785 KNDASTAFDFGSTVG
+2785 
-2800 GAFSGIVNLTNTTFA
+2800 
-2815 LSADNAAALARATL
+2815 
-2829 KLSDDS
+2829 
-2835 VTTVGTTD
+2835 
-2843 RTLHGLDL
+2843 
-2851 NGGTLIFDGSPPQSQ
+2851 
-2866 ANGVVTV
+2866 
-2873 TDLALNSGTISI
+2873 
-2885 TGAGNWENEHPV
+2885 
-2897 TPPNVSLLEQDRGDI
+2897 
-2912 LLQLIDAAN
+2912 
-2921 VTGNANDLE
+2921 
-2930 LMINGT
+2930 
-2936 TISAGQ
+2936 
-2942 GVQSAIQQGGT
+2942 
-2953 TVANAIH
+2953 
-2960 NYGLASSNGNGG
+2960 
-2972 SGLYVNYTLSALELL
+2972 
-2987 ADGADALLLATE
+2987 
-2999 SGLTANRVLN
+2999 
-3009 AELFGVGGLVVDAQ
+3009 
-3023 NGALTLANGNNRYEG
+3023 
-3038 TTTVNL
+3038 
-3044 GELILGADGAFGQT
+3044 
-3058 SLLDIANG
+3058 
-3066 ASANINGY
+3066 
-3074 RQTVGAVTN
+3074 
-3083 SGAVTLGNGGELTST
+3083 
-3098 DTLINT
+3098 
-3104 GMINVTDGIL
+3104 
-3114 NLENGG
+3114 
-3120 ASSISGGLTGNG
+3120 
-3132 ILNIKGGDFTISIDN
+3132 
-3147 NGLAGQT
+3147 
-3154 NISDGASV
+3154 
-3162 TLGNGGTIIGTGNL
+3162 
-3176 GSSVIDVLGDLNLV
+3176 
-3190 ADNSLANVISGD
+3190 
-3202 GTINTTATV
+3202 
-3211 TLSGN
+3211 
-3216 SSFSGA
+3216 
-3222 HQIGT
+3222 
-3227 NGELTVGQAS
+3227 
-3237 NLGASSATVNL
+3237 
-3248 GTLTSHL
+3248 
-3255 ILNGVSESIANV
+3255 
-3267 LSGVAGSTVDIIGGA
+3267 
-3282 DTALTAN
+3282 
-3289 NSNFLGQYAL
+3289 
-3299 AGNSKLTVAST
+3299 
-3310 NNLGASSSVA
+3310 
-3320 LAGTGDTLSLSGF
+3320 
-3333 NGTFGNSVTG
+3333 
-3343 SGVLQVTDDA
+3343 
-3353 EVTLT
+3353 
-3358 SSNGVS
+3358 
-3364 NAVTIDIAD
+3364 
-3373 ATLNLDDIALFN
+3373 
-3385 HALTGNGLLNV
+3385 LTGNGLLNV

-3575 MTTGEGYDGLYVNYG
+3575 MTTGEDYDGLYVNYG

-3598 SGSDALVLTATL
+3598 TGSEALVLTAIL

-3841 ALILD
+3841 ALILN
-3846 TGSVWDLTNAISGTG
+3846 TGSVWELTNTISGTG
-3861 TLVKRGSGTV
+3861 TLVKSGSGTV
-3871 KIEGDTVSADLTTI
+3871 KIEGDTVSAGLTTI

-3890 QLGSSAVTHLLSVE
+3890 QLGSSAVTQTLSLE

-3910 ALLVSVAS
+3910 ALLVSFAS

-3947 HGDLIMPNALTGG
+3947 HGNLIMPNALTGG

-3994 VITGNTAGQSYV
+3994 VITGGTAGQSYV

-4050 YQGGASTPD
+4050 YKGGASTPD

-4225 GQDLATEKYD
+4225 GQDLAAEKYD

-4263 KAQMVWM
+4263 KAQVVWM

-4297 GAKAFINPSDKAKA
+4297 GAKAFINPSDKAKV

>member
-1 MNAIFK
+1 MNTIFK
-7 VIWNISL
+7 VIWNASL
-14 NVWVAVGEFAKGKQ
+14 NVWVVVSELAKGRIKT
-28 KSKTTCAIPPSQ
+28 KSSRNLISE
-40 HTSAVINKF
+40 
-49 SFPRLGFLA
+49 
-58 IAIIGVLGGQNAY
+58 GVLPKFEQSMVSKLFRKNLLALSLGSIVFLSTGPVFAADITVSTQAELSAALSNGTYDKIILGADITLIGSLTVNMTSNQVVIDGQGKFGLTVNNTTNY
-71 AIDAQGCTDLG
+71 GLVVSSGSGTLTLQNMSKIDSANYYSMVVLNGANTAVNVIYNNIDFLG
-82 SSCVTVSTDAELRS
+82 SSQLIYMGAYG
-96 ALTSGTATTILMLN
+96 AATNSIMTFGDILN
-110 DITLASNISVNQGT
+110 DVVVNDRAQEIGEVNKLAFTGRFHVTHTGSSVT
-124 SNRKDLVIDGGGFKL
+124 SFVS
-139 NTGGAQFIF
+139 TGGANNTSTMDFASGADVKIDRTGSTGDLTSTGVNAF
-148 TNQTNVSWG
+148 AYTFADGASFELIANQN
-157 GAAGSFTLSNLAELN
+157 
-172 SATGNDNTVFSM
+172 VFSGTTTNRGLEIGSYNSI
-184 DGGNSAINIIVNN
+184 DGF
-197 IGTMTNSMLAV
+197 
-208 LGGMGSG
+208 GSG
-215 GAPNL
+215 VKI
-220 NSQLV
+220 V
-225 LGNFTDPLSLT
+225 LQSRSDGSIISGNGID
-236 FGTNHQLAQ
+236 N
-245 ASNIKFTGHFDLT
+245 
-258 ATTGAYPAVFW
+258 AT
-269 TNAADANSRM
+269 TNAAGINNNASGDAN
-279 YFSSTANVSITTPL
+279 
-293 FASGPG
+293 
-299 AYGNY
+299 
-304 QYTLEDG
+304 
-311 AQFALNSDQN
+311 
-321 VFGSVNGGLLIGT
+321 
-334 YSAGVFGSGAVLQ
+334 
-347 LANTA
+347 
-352 GTAYSTGNA
+352 
-361 ITNGGNI
+361 
-368 NAMGNGVTQSGDVIY
+368 VIY
-383 NLAAGSKLAV
+383 NLGTGSILKAT
-393 SGANSIGI
+393 NTGI
-401 LATKTGP
+401 LATK
-408 TNSGGIYI
+408 NANNASDIYI
-416 SSGAAINAAGIGISA
+416 RSAGD
-431 SHGGSA
+431 
-437 PIVLENK
+437 
-444 NSGVITAT
+444 ITAA
-452 TGISATNT
+452 TGISATHN
-460 GSGSTD
+460 
-466 VTNHGVITAATGMS
+466 
-480 VTNTGT
+480 GT
-486 GTANVINDGTI
+486 GTVKIKNDGTI
-497 NSTSAGIAIASGVG
+497 TSTTAGIAISSASIKEI
-511 TSTVDNTR
+511 SVDNTD
-519 GSINASAGTAINIA
+519 GTITATAGTGVNVLASAILNLFGGTINTSATA
-533 NGTLLNLLGGNIT
+533 NGITFAGTEGG
-546 TTNAATG
+546 
-553 LNFIGSSGSHTLTDL
+553 HTLTDL
-568 IFNLN
+568 TINLL
-573 GTGSA
+573 GTGIALSNV
-578 FAKAAGVNLELRHV
+578 AGVNLTLSNV
-592 IFNTANGTVLND
+592 TLNTLNGTALNS
-604 LSGLTFASSTE
+604 LTGLTLVDSLN
-615 GRNTINVS
+615 GRNTINIE
-623 GTGTGIA
+623 GAGIGIA
-630 ATNTA
+630 ATNTE
-635 LSALDAEALDIN
+635 LNTFDAEALDIN
-647 VSGAGV
+647 VNGAGI
-653 GINATGGGA
+653 GIQATGGGVNLNA
-662 LDFTDSNLTIT
+662 SNLIINVANTL
-673 VTGTEGTALQIADGS
+673 GTALQITDGIDNT
-688 GETTIGADTQIDA
+688 TTIGNEIQLNAEN
-701 TAATAINFL
+701 ATAINFL

-793 NDTFTINGMSVGSR
+793 NDTFTINGMSVGS

-882 ATLGTGMGSAIVNN
+882 ATLGTGTGSAIVNN

-924 SNQLGSAKIGLDG
+924 SNQLGSAKIGVDG

-984 TNTTFALSAD
+984 TKTTFALSAD
-994 NAVALASA
+994 NAAALASA

-1040 QTSGV
+1040 QTRGV

-1138 LASSNSNGDSGLYV
+1138 LASSNSNGGSGLYV

-1264 GSGGVLT
+1264 GNGGVLT

-1294 ASTVAGGLTGAGT
+1294 SSTVAGGLTGAGT

-1314 LSVSAT
+1314 LAVSAA

-1328 HIADVASVTLTDT
+1328 YIADVASVTLTDT

-1399 LTVGQASNLG
+1399 
-1409 ASSATVNLGTL
+1409 
-1420 TSHLILNG
+1420 
-1428 VSESI
+1428 
-1433 ANVLSGVAGSTVD
+1433 
-1446 IIGGAD
+1446 
-1452 TALTANNSGFLGQYA
+1452 
-1467 LAGNSK
+1467 
-1473 LTVASTNNLG
+1473 
-1483 ASSSVALAGAG
+1483 
-1494 DTLSLSGFNGTFG
+1494 
-1507 NSVTGS
+1507 
-1513 GVLQVTDDAEVTLT
+1513 
-1527 SSNGVSN
+1527 
-1534 AVTIDI
+1534 
-1540 ADATLNLDDIAL
+1540 
-1552 FNHALTGNGLLNVAK
+1552 
-1567 NDASTAFDFG
+1567 
-1577 STVGG
+1577 
-1582 AFSGI
+1582 
-1587 VNLTNTTFA
+1587 
-1596 LSADNAAALARATLK
+1596 
-1611 LSDDSV
+1611 
-1617 TTVGTTDR
+1617 
-1625 TLHGLDLNGGTLIF
+1625 
-1639 DGSPP
+1639 
-1644 QSQANGVVTV
+1644 
-1654 TDLALNSGTVS
+1654 
-1665 ITGVGNWENESPVT
+1665 
-1679 SPNVSILEQDRAGTT
+1679 
-1694 LELINATNVTGDVD
+1694 
-1708 ALGLMING
+1708 
-1716 TAITADSQ
+1716 
-1724 GVQSAIQQGGS
+1724 
-1735 TVANAIHNYGL
+1735 
-1746 ASSNSNGDSGLYV
+1746 
-1759 NYTLSALELLAD
+1759 
-1771 GADALLLATESGLT
+1771 
-1785 ANRVLNAELFGV
+1785 
-1797 GGLVVD
+1797 
-1803 AQNGALTLANGSN
+1803 
-1816 RYEGTTTVTAGELIL
+1816 
-1831 GANGAFGQ
+1831 
-1839 TSLLDIA
+1839 
-1846 SGASVNINGYR
+1846 
-1857 QTVGAVTNTGTV
+1857 
-1869 TLGSGGVLTS
+1869 
-1879 GLLTN
+1879 
-1884 GGGLDLTGGT
+1884 
-1894 LNLTAGGS
+1894 
-1902 STVAGGLTGAG
+1902 
-1913 TLNINGGNLAV
+1913 
-1924 SAANSGLSG
+1924 
-1933 QTHIADV
+1933 
-1940 ASVTLTG
+1940 
-1947 TGTLGTSAVEVLGT
+1947 
-1961 LNLNGANAAMTNVLS
+1961 
-1976 GGGVINTNAA
+1976 
-1986 VTLSG
+1986 
-1991 NNSFSG
+1991 
-1997 AHQIGT
+1997 
-2003 DGALTVGQASNL
+2003 LTVGQASNL

-2265 LNSGTISITGAGNWE
+2265 LNSGTVSITGVGNWE
-2280 NEHPV
+2280 NESPV
-2285 TPPNVSLL
+2285 TSPNVSIL
-2293 EQDRGD
+2293 EQDRAGTT
-2299 ILLQLI
+2299 LELI
-2305 DAANVT
+2305 NATNVT
-2311 GNANDLELMING
+2311 GDVDALGLMING
-2323 TTISAGQGVQSA
+2323 TAITADSQGVQSA

-2354 SNGNGGS
+2354 SNSNGDS

-2414 LTLANGNNRY
+2414 LTLANGSNRYEGTTTVTAGELILGANGAFGQTSLLDIASGASVNINGYRQTVGAVTNTGTVTLGSGGVLTSGLLTNGGGLDLTGGTLNLTAGGASTVAGGLTGAGTLNINGGDLAVSATNSGLSGQTHIADVASVTLTDTGTLGTSTVEVLGTLNLNGANAAMTNVLSGGGVINTNAAVTLSGNNSFSGAHQIGASGALTVGQASNLGASSATVNLGTLTSHLILNGVSESIANVLSGVAGSTVDIIGGADTALTANNSGFLGQYALAGNSKLTVASTNNLGASSSVALAGAGDTLSLSGFNGTFGNSVTGSGVMQVTDDAEVTLTSSNGVSNAVTIDIADATLNLDDIALFNHVLTGNGLLNVAKNDASTAFDFGSTVGGAFSGIVNLTNTTFALSADNAAALARATLKLSDDSVTTVGTTDRTLHGLDLNGGTLIFDGSPPQSQANGVVTVTDLALNSGTVSITGAGNWENESPVTPPNVSLLEQDRGDILLQLIDAANVTGNANDLDLVVDGTAITSGTQGVQSAIQQGGTTVANAIHNYGLASSNGNGGSGLYVNYTLSALELLADGANALLLATESGLTANRVLNAELFGVGGLVVDAQNGALTLANGNNRY
-2424 EGTTTVNLGELIL
+2424 EGTTTVTAGELIL
-2437 GADGAFGQTSLLD
+2437 GADGAFGQTSLLN
-2450 IANGASAN
+2450 IASGASAN

-2658 VAGSTVDIIGG
+2658 VADSTVDIIGG
-2669 ADTALTANNSNFLGQ
+2669 ADTALTANNSGFLGQ

-2707 ALAGTGDTLSLSG
+2707 ALAGAGDTLSLSG

-2768 IALFNHVLTGN
+2768 IALFNHTLTGN

-2942 GVQSAIQQGGT
+2942 GVQSTVQQGGY
-2953 TVANAIH
+2953 TVANATH
-2960 NYGLASSNGNGG
+2960 NYGLTSNGG

-2987 ADGADALLLATE
+2987 ADGANALLLATE
-2999 SGLTANRVLN
+2999 SGLTANRELN
-3009 AELFGVGGLVVDAQ
+3009 AELSGVGGFVVDAQ

-3038 TTTVNL
+3038 TTTVTA
-3044 GELILGADGAFGQT
+3044 GELILGANGAFGQT
-3058 SLLDIANG
+3058 SLLNIASG

-3154 NISDGASV
+3154 NISNGASV

-3289 NSNFLGQYAL
+3289 NSGFLGQYAL

-3320 LAGTGDTLSLSGF
+3320 LAGAGDTLSLSGF

-3385 HALTGNGLLNV
+3385 HTLTGNGLLNV

-3575 MTTGEGYDGLYVNYG
+3575 MTTGEDYDGLYVNYG

-3598 SGSDALVLTATL
+3598 TGSEALVLTAIL

-3738 YDNTGFT
+3738 YDNAGFT

-3846 TGSVWDLTNAISGTG
+3846 TGSVWELTNTISGTG

-3871 KIEGDTVSADLTTI
+3871 KIEGDTVSAGLTTI

-3890 QLGSSAVTHLLSVE
+3890 QLGSSAVTQTLSLE
-3904 ESLQED
+3904 ESLQER
-3910 ALLVSVAS
+3910 ALRVSFAS

-3947 HGDLIMPNALTGG
+3947 HGNLIMPNALTGG

-3994 VITGNTAGQSYV
+3994 VITGDTAGQSYV

-4059 DGDWYL
+4059 DGNWYL

-4092 SLSDRMGET
+4092 SLADRMGET

-4129 DSGELHTQDNRYVMQ
+4129 DSGELKTQDNRYVMQ

-4166 GYANSSSSTVAKV
+4166 GYANSSSSTVAQV

-4217 SWFDNNVS
+4217 SWFDNRVS

-4263 KAQMVWM
+4263 KAQVVWM

-4297 GAKAFINPSDKAKA
+4297 GAKAFINPSDKAKV

-4336 GVTVKQAGTANI
+4336 GVTVKQAGAANI

-4373 GNKGYSE
+4373 GSKGYSE

>member
-1 MNAIFK
+1 MNTIFK
-7 VIWNISL
+7 VIWNASL
-14 NVWVAVGEFAKGKQ
+14 NVWVVVSELAKGRIKT
-28 KSKTTCAIPPSQ
+28 KSSRNLISE
-40 HTSAVINKF
+40 
-49 SFPRLGFLA
+49 
-58 IAIIGVLGGQNAY
+58 GVLPKFEQSMVSKLFRKNLLALSLGSIVFLSTGPVFAADITVSTQAELSAALSNGTYDKIILGADITLIGSLTVNMTSNQVVIDGQGKFGLTVNNTTNY
-71 AIDAQGCTDLG
+71 GLVVSSGSGTLTLQNMSKIDSANYYSMVVLNGANTAVNVIYNNIDFLG
-82 SSCVTVSTDAELRS
+82 SSQLIYMGAYG
-96 ALTSGTATTILMLN
+96 AATNSIMTFGDILN
-110 DITLASNISVNQGT
+110 DVVVNDRAQEIGEVNKLAFTGRFHVTHTGSSVT
-124 SNRKDLVIDGGGFKL
+124 SFVS
-139 NTGGAQFIF
+139 TGGANNTSTMDFASGADVKIDRTGSTGDLTSTGVNAF
-148 TNQTNVSWG
+148 AYTFADGASFELIANQN
-157 GAAGSFTLSNLAELN
+157 
-172 SATGNDNTVFSM
+172 VFSGTTTNRGLEIGSYNSI
-184 DGGNSAINIIVNN
+184 DGF
-197 IGTMTNSMLAV
+197 
-208 LGGMGSG
+208 GSG
-215 GAPNL
+215 VKI
-220 NSQLV
+220 V
-225 LGNFTDPLSLT
+225 LQSRSDGSIISGNGID
-236 FGTNHQLAQ
+236 N
-245 ASNIKFTGHFDLT
+245 
-258 ATTGAYPAVFW
+258 AT
-269 TNAADANSRM
+269 TNAAGINNNASGDAN
-279 YFSSTANVSITTPL
+279 
-293 FASGPG
+293 
-299 AYGNY
+299 
-304 QYTLEDG
+304 
-311 AQFALNSDQN
+311 
-321 VFGSVNGGLLIGT
+321 
-334 YSAGVFGSGAVLQ
+334 
-347 LANTA
+347 
-352 GTAYSTGNA
+352 
-361 ITNGGNI
+361 
-368 NAMGNGVTQSGDVIY
+368 VIY
-383 NLAAGSKLAV
+383 NLGTGSILKAT
-393 SGANSIGI
+393 NTGI
-401 LATKTGP
+401 LATK
-408 TNSGGIYI
+408 NANNASSIYI
-416 SSGAAINAAGIGISA
+416 RSAGD
-431 SHGGSA
+431 
-437 PIVLENK
+437 
-444 NSGVITAT
+444 ITAA
-452 TGISATNT
+452 TGISATHN
-460 GSGSTD
+460 
-466 VTNHGVITAATGMS
+466 
-480 VTNTGT
+480 GT
-486 GTANVINDGTI
+486 GTVKIKNDGTI
-497 NSTSAGIAIASGVG
+497 TSTTAGIAISSASIKEI
-511 TSTVDNTR
+511 SVDNTD
-519 GSINASAGTAINIA
+519 GTITATAGTGVNVLASAILNLFGGTINTSATA
-533 NGTLLNLLGGNIT
+533 NGITFAGTEGG
-546 TTNAATG
+546 
-553 LNFIGSSGSHTLTDL
+553 HTLTDL
-568 IFNLN
+568 TINLL
-573 GTGSA
+573 GTGIALSNV
-578 FAKAAGVNLELRHV
+578 AGVNLTLSNV
-592 IFNTANGTVLND
+592 TLNTLNGTALNS
-604 LSGLTFASSTE
+604 LTGLTLVDSLN
-615 GRNTINVS
+615 GRNTINIE
-623 GTGTGIA
+623 GAGIGIA
-630 ATNTA
+630 ATNTE
-635 LSALDAEALDIN
+635 LNTFDAEALDIN
-647 VSGAGV
+647 VNGAGI
-653 GINATGGGA
+653 GIQATGGGVNLNA
-662 LDFTDSNLTIT
+662 SNLIINVANTL
-673 VTGTEGTALQIADGS
+673 GTALQITDGIDNT
-688 GETTIGADTQIDA
+688 TTIGNEIQLNAEN
-701 TAATAINFL
+701 ATAINFL

-882 ATLGTGMGSAIVNN
+882 ATLGTGTGSAIVNN

-984 TNTTFALSAD
+984 TKTTFALSAD
-994 NAVALASA
+994 NAAALASA

-1093 TNVTGDIDAL
+1093 TNVTGDVDAL

-1163 DGADALLL
+1163 YGADALLL

-1294 ASTVAGGLTGAGT
+1294 
-1307 LNINGGN
+1307 
-1314 LSVSAT
+1314 
-1320 NSGLSGQT
+1320 
-1328 HIADVASVTLTDT
+1328 
-1341 GTLGTSTVEVLGTL
+1341 
-1355 NLNGAN
+1355 
-1361 AAMTNVLSGGGVI
+1361 
-1374 NTNAAVTLSG
+1374 
-1384 NNSFSGAHQI
+1384 
-1394 GTDGE
+1394 
-1399 LTVGQASNLG
+1399 
-1409 ASSATVNLGTL
+1409 
-1420 TSHLILNG
+1420 
-1428 VSESI
+1428 
-1433 ANVLSGVAGSTVD
+1433 
-1446 IIGGAD
+1446 
-1452 TALTANNSGFLGQYA
+1452 
-1467 LAGNSK
+1467 
-1473 LTVASTNNLG
+1473 
-1483 ASSSVALAGAG
+1483 
-1494 DTLSLSGFNGTFG
+1494 
-1507 NSVTGS
+1507 
-1513 GVLQVTDDAEVTLT
+1513 
-1527 SSNGVSN
+1527 
-1534 AVTIDI
+1534 
-1540 ADATLNLDDIAL
+1540 
-1552 FNHALTGNGLLNVAK
+1552 
-1567 NDASTAFDFG
+1567 
-1577 STVGG
+1577 
-1582 AFSGI
+1582 
-1587 VNLTNTTFA
+1587 
-1596 LSADNAAALARATLK
+1596 
-1611 LSDDSV
+1611 
-1617 TTVGTTDR
+1617 
-1625 TLHGLDLNGGTLIF
+1625 
-1639 DGSPP
+1639 
-1644 QSQANGVVTV
+1644 
-1654 TDLALNSGTVS
+1654 
-1665 ITGVGNWENESPVT
+1665 
-1679 SPNVSILEQDRAGTT
+1679 
-1694 LELINATNVTGDVD
+1694 
-1708 ALGLMING
+1708 
-1716 TAITADSQ
+1716 
-1724 GVQSAIQQGGS
+1724 
-1735 TVANAIHNYGL
+1735 
-1746 ASSNSNGDSGLYV
+1746 
-1759 NYTLSALELLAD
+1759 
-1771 GADALLLATESGLT
+1771 
-1785 ANRVLNAELFGV
+1785 
-1797 GGLVVD
+1797 
-1803 AQNGALTLANGSN
+1803 
-1816 RYEGTTTVTAGELIL
+1816 
-1831 GANGAFGQ
+1831 
-1839 TSLLDIA
+1839 
-1846 SGASVNINGYR
+1846 
-1857 QTVGAVTNTGTV
+1857 
-1869 TLGSGGVLTS
+1869 
-1879 GLLTN
+1879 
-1884 GGGLDLTGGT
+1884 
-1894 LNLTAGGS
+1894 S

-1940 ASVTLTG
+1940 ASVTLTD

-2265 LNSGTISITGAGNWE
+2265 LNSGTVSITGAGNWE
-2280 NEHPV
+2280 NESPV

-2311 GNANDLELMING
+2311 GNANDLDLVVDG
-2323 TTISAGQGVQSA
+2323 TAITSGTQGVQSA
-2335 IQQGGTTVAN
+2335 IQQGGSTVAN

-2354 SNGNGGS
+2354 SNSNGDS

-2379 DALLLATESGLTAN
+2379 NALLLATESGLTAN

-2470 NSGAVTL
+2470 NTGTVTL

-2669 ADTALTANNSNFLGQ
+2669 ADTALTANNSGFLGQ

-2707 ALAGTGDTLSLSG
+2707 ALAGAGDTLSLSG
-2720 FNGTFGNSVTG
+2720 FNGTFANSVTG

-2768 IALFNHVLTGN
+2768 IALFNHT
-2779 GLLNVA
+2779 
-2785 KNDASTAFDFGSTVG
+2785 
-2800 GAFSGIVNLTNTTFA
+2800 
-2815 LSADNAAALARATL
+2815 
-2829 KLSDDS
+2829 
-2835 VTTVGTTD
+2835 
-2843 RTLHGLDL
+2843 
-2851 NGGTLIFDGSPPQSQ
+2851 
-2866 ANGVVTV
+2866 
-2873 TDLALNSGTISI
+2873 
-2885 TGAGNWENEHPV
+2885 
-2897 TPPNVSLLEQDRGDI
+2897 
-2912 LLQLIDAAN
+2912 
-2921 VTGNANDLE
+2921 
-2930 LMINGT
+2930 
-2936 TISAGQ
+2936 
-2942 GVQSAIQQGGT
+2942 
-2953 TVANAIH
+2953 
-2960 NYGLASSNGNGG
+2960 
-2972 SGLYVNYTLSALELL
+2972 
-2987 ADGADALLLATE
+2987 
-2999 SGLTANRVLN
+2999 
-3009 AELFGVGGLVVDAQ
+3009 
-3023 NGALTLANGNNRYEG
+3023 
-3038 TTTVNL
+3038 
-3044 GELILGADGAFGQT
+3044 
-3058 SLLDIANG
+3058 
-3066 ASANINGY
+3066 
-3074 RQTVGAVTN
+3074 
-3083 SGAVTLGNGGELTST
+3083 
-3098 DTLINT
+3098 
-3104 GMINVTDGIL
+3104 
-3114 NLENGG
+3114 
-3120 ASSISGGLTGNG
+3120 
-3132 ILNIKGGDFTISIDN
+3132 
-3147 NGLAGQT
+3147 
-3154 NISDGASV
+3154 
-3162 TLGNGGTIIGTGNL
+3162 
-3176 GSSVIDVLGDLNLV
+3176 
-3190 ADNSLANVISGD
+3190 
-3202 GTINTTATV
+3202 
-3211 TLSGN
+3211 
-3216 SSFSGA
+3216 
-3222 HQIGT
+3222 
-3227 NGELTVGQAS
+3227 
-3237 NLGASSATVNL
+3237 
-3248 GTLTSHL
+3248 
-3255 ILNGVSESIANV
+3255 
-3267 LSGVAGSTVDIIGGA
+3267 
-3282 DTALTAN
+3282 
-3289 NSNFLGQYAL
+3289 
-3299 AGNSKLTVAST
+3299 
-3310 NNLGASSSVA
+3310 
-3320 LAGTGDTLSLSGF
+3320 
-3333 NGTFGNSVTG
+3333 
-3343 SGVLQVTDDA
+3343 
-3353 EVTLT
+3353 
-3358 SSNGVS
+3358 
-3364 NAVTIDIAD
+3364 
-3373 ATLNLDDIALFN
+3373 
-3385 HALTGNGLLNV
+3385 LTGNGLLNV

-3575 MTTGEGYDGLYVNYG
+3575 MTTGEDYDGLYVNYG

-3598 SGSDALVLTATL
+3598 TGSEALVLTAIL

-3738 YDNTGFT
+3738 YDNAGFT

-3846 TGSVWDLTNAISGTG
+3846 TGSVWELTNTISGTG

-3871 KIEGDTVSADLTTI
+3871 KIEGDTVSAGLTTI

-3890 QLGSSAVTHLLSVE
+3890 QLGSSAVTQTLSLE
-3904 ESLQED
+3904 ESLQER
-3910 ALLVSVAS
+3910 ALRVSFAS

-3947 HGDLIMPNALTGG
+3947 HGNLIMPNALTGG

-3994 VITGNTAGQSYV
+3994 VITGDTAGQSYV

-4059 DGDWYL
+4059 DGNWYL

-4092 SLSDRMGET
+4092 SLADRMGET

-4129 DSGELHTQDNRYVMQ
+4129 DSGELKTQDNRYVMQ

-4166 GYANSSSSTVAKV
+4166 GYANSSSSTVAQV

-4225 GQDLATEKYD
+4225 GQDLAAEKYD

-4248 FKVGESVNQSYFIQP
+4248 FKVGESVSQSYFIQP
-4263 KAQMVWM
+4263 KAQVVWM

-4297 GAKAFINPSDKAKA
+4297 GAKAFINPSDKAKV

>member
-1 MNAIFK
+1 MNTIFK
-7 VIWNISL
+7 VIWNASL
-14 NVWVAVGEFAKGKQ
+14 NVWVVVSELAKGRIKT
-28 KSKTTCAIPPSQ
+28 KSSRNLISE
-40 HTSAVINKF
+40 
-49 SFPRLGFLA
+49 
-58 IAIIGVLGGQNAY
+58 GVLPKFEQSMVSKLFRKNLLALSLGSIVFLSTGPVFAADITVSTQAELSAALSNGTYDKIILGADITLIGSLTVNMTSNQVVIDGQGKFGLTVNNTTNY
-71 AIDAQGCTDLG
+71 GLVVSSGSGTLTLQNMSKIDSANYYSMVVLNGANTAVNVIYNNIDFLG
-82 SSCVTVSTDAELRS
+82 SSQLIYMGAYG
-96 ALTSGTATTILMLN
+96 AATNSIMTFGDILN
-110 DITLASNISVNQGT
+110 DVVVNDRAQEIGEVNKLAFTGRFHVTHTGSSVT
-124 SNRKDLVIDGGGFKL
+124 SFVS
-139 NTGGAQFIF
+139 TGGANNTSTMDFASGADVKIDRTGSTGDLTSTGVNAF
-148 TNQTNVSWG
+148 AYTFADGASFELIANQN
-157 GAAGSFTLSNLAELN
+157 
-172 SATGNDNTVFSM
+172 VFSGTTTNRGLEIGSYNSI
-184 DGGNSAINIIVNN
+184 DGF
-197 IGTMTNSMLAV
+197 
-208 LGGMGSG
+208 GSG
-215 GAPNL
+215 VKI
-220 NSQLV
+220 V
-225 LGNFTDPLSLT
+225 LQSRSDGSIISGNGID
-236 FGTNHQLAQ
+236 N
-245 ASNIKFTGHFDLT
+245 
-258 ATTGAYPAVFW
+258 AT
-269 TNAADANSRM
+269 TNAAGINNNASGDAN
-279 YFSSTANVSITTPL
+279 
-293 FASGPG
+293 
-299 AYGNY
+299 
-304 QYTLEDG
+304 
-311 AQFALNSDQN
+311 
-321 VFGSVNGGLLIGT
+321 
-334 YSAGVFGSGAVLQ
+334 
-347 LANTA
+347 
-352 GTAYSTGNA
+352 
-361 ITNGGNI
+361 
-368 NAMGNGVTQSGDVIY
+368 VIY
-383 NLAAGSKLAV
+383 NLGTGSILKAT
-393 SGANSIGI
+393 NTGI
-401 LATKTGP
+401 LATK
-408 TNSGGIYI
+408 NANNASSIYI
-416 SSGAAINAAGIGISA
+416 RSAGD
-431 SHGGSA
+431 
-437 PIVLENK
+437 
-444 NSGVITAT
+444 ITAA
-452 TGISATNT
+452 TGISATHN
-460 GSGSTD
+460 
-466 VTNHGVITAATGMS
+466 
-480 VTNTGT
+480 GT
-486 GTANVINDGTI
+486 GTVKIKNDGTI
-497 NSTSAGIAIASGVG
+497 TSTTAGIAISSASIKEI
-511 TSTVDNTR
+511 SVDNTD
-519 GSINASAGTAINIA
+519 GTITATAGTGVNVLASAILNLFGGTINTSATA
-533 NGTLLNLLGGNIT
+533 NGITFAGTEGGHTLTYLTINLLG
-546 TTNAATG
+546 TG
-553 LNFIGSSGSHTLTDL
+553 IALSNV
-568 IFNLN
+568 
-573 GTGSA
+573 
-578 FAKAAGVNLELRHV
+578 AGVNLTLSNV
-592 IFNTANGTVLND
+592 TLNTLNGTALNS
-604 LSGLTFASSTE
+604 LTGLTLVDSLN
-615 GRNTINVS
+615 GRNTINIE
-623 GTGTGIA
+623 GAGIGIA
-630 ATNTA
+630 ATNTE
-635 LSALDAEALDIN
+635 LNTFDAEALDIN
-647 VSGAGV
+647 VNGAGI
-653 GINATGGGA
+653 GIQATGGGVNLSA
-662 LDFTDSNLTIT
+662 SNLIINVANTL
-673 VTGTEGTALQIADGS
+673 GTALQITDGIDNT
-688 GETTIGADTQIDA
+688 TTIGNEIQLNAEN
-701 TAATAINFL
+701 ATAINFL
-710 GSSSKTLNNK
+710 GSSSKTLNNN

-793 NDTFTINGMSVGSR
+793 NDTFTINGMSVGS

-882 ATLGTGMGSAIVNN
+882 ATLGTGTGSAIVNN

-924 SNQLGSAKIGLDG
+924 SNQLGSAKIGVDG

-984 TNTTFALSAD
+984 TKTTFALSAD
-994 NAVALASA
+994 NAAALASA

-1093 TNVTGDIDAL
+1093 TNVTGDVDAL

-1240 GASANINGYSQTVGA
+1240 GASVNINGYRQTVGA
-1255 VTNVGTVTL
+1255 VTNTGTVTL

-1271 SGLLTNGGILDLTGG
+1271 SGLLTNGGGLDLTGG
-1286 ALNLTAGG
+1286 TLNLTAGG
-1294 ASTVAGGLTGAGT
+1294 ASTMAGGLTGAGT

-1314 LSVSAT
+1314 LAVSAT

-1527 SSNGVSN
+1527 SSNGVGN

-1552 FNHALTGNGLLNVAK
+1552 FDHVLTGNGTLNVAK

-1596 LSADNAAALARATLK
+1596 LSADNAAALASATLK

-1665 ITGVGNWENESPVT
+1665 ITG
-1679 SPNVSILEQDRAGTT
+1679 
-1694 LELINATNVTGDVD
+1694 
-1708 ALGLMING
+1708 
-1716 TAITADSQ
+1716 
-1724 GVQSAIQQGGS
+1724 
-1735 TVANAIHNYGL
+1735 
-1746 ASSNSNGDSGLYV
+1746 
-1759 NYTLSALELLAD
+1759 
-1771 GADALLLATESGLT
+1771 
-1785 ANRVLNAELFGV
+1785 
-1797 GGLVVD
+1797 
-1803 AQNGALTLANGSN
+1803 
-1816 RYEGTTTVTAGELIL
+1816 
-1831 GANGAFGQ
+1831 
-1839 TSLLDIA
+1839 
-1846 SGASVNINGYR
+1846 
-1857 QTVGAVTNTGTV
+1857 
-1869 TLGSGGVLTS
+1869 
-1879 GLLTN
+1879 
-1884 GGGLDLTGGT
+1884 
-1894 LNLTAGGS
+1894 
-1902 STVAGGLTGAG
+1902 
-1913 TLNINGGNLAV
+1913 
-1924 SAANSGLSG
+1924 
-1933 QTHIADV
+1933 
-1940 ASVTLTG
+1940 
-1947 TGTLGTSAVEVLGT
+1947 
-1961 LNLNGANAAMTNVLS
+1961 
-1976 GGGVINTNAA
+1976 
-1986 VTLSG
+1986 
-1991 NNSFSG
+1991 
-1997 AHQIGT
+1997 
-2003 DGALTVGQASNL
+2003 
-2015 GASSATVNLGTL
+2015 
-2027 TSHLILNGVSESI
+2027 
-2040 ANVLSGVAGSTV
+2040 
-2052 DIIGGADTALTANNS
+2052 
-2067 GFLGQYALAG
+2067 
-2077 NSKLTVAS
+2077 
-2085 TNNLGASSS
+2085 
-2094 VALAGAGD
+2094 
-2102 TLSLSGFNG
+2102 
-2111 TFGNSVTG
+2111 
-2119 SGVLQVTDDAEV
+2119 
-2131 TLTSSNGVGNTV
+2131 
-2143 KVDIADATLNL
+2143 
-2154 NDIALFDHVLTGNG
+2154 
-2168 TLNVAKNL
+2168 
-2176 ASTAFDFG
+2176 
-2184 STVGGAFSGI
+2184 
-2194 VNLTNTT
+2194 
-2201 FALSAD
+2201 
-2207 NAAALARA
+2207 
-2215 TLKLSD
+2215 
-2221 DSVTTVGTT
+2221 
-2230 DRTLHGLDLNG
+2230 
-2241 GTLIFDGSPPQSQ
+2241 
-2254 ANGVVTVTDLA
+2254 
-2265 LNSGTISITGAGNWE
+2265 AGNWE

-2299 ILLQLI
+2299 ILLELI
-2305 DAANVT
+2305 NAANVT
-2311 GNANDLELMING
+2311 GDANDLDLMVDG
-2323 TTISAGQGVQSA
+2323 TAITADSSGVQSA
-2335 IQQGGTTVAN
+2335 VQQGGSTVAN
-2345 AIHNYGLAS
+2345 AIHNYGLTS

-2379 DALLLATESGLTAN
+2379 NALLLATESGLTAN
-2393 RVLNAELFGVGGL
+2393 RELNAELSGVGGL

-2424 EGTTTVNLGELIL
+2424 EGTTTVTAGELIL
-2437 GADGAFGQTSLLD
+2437 GANGAFGQTSLLN
-2450 IANGASAN
+2450 IASGASAN

-2541 TNISD
+2541 TNISN

-2669 ADTALTANNSNFLGQ
+2669 ADTALTANNSG
-2684 YALAGNSKL
+2684 
-2693 TVAST
+2693 
-2698 NNLGASSSV
+2698 
-2707 ALAGTGDTLSLSG
+2707 
-2720 FNGTFGNSVTG
+2720 
-2731 SGVLQ
+2731 
-2736 VTDDAE
+2736 
-2742 VTLTSSNGVSNAVTI
+2742 
-2757 DIADAT
+2757 
-2763 LNLDD
+2763 
-2768 IALFNHVLTGN
+2768 
-2779 GLLNVA
+2779 
-2785 KNDASTAFDFGSTVG
+2785 
-2800 GAFSGIVNLTNTTFA
+2800 
-2815 LSADNAAALARATL
+2815 
-2829 KLSDDS
+2829 
-2835 VTTVGTTD
+2835 
-2843 RTLHGLDL
+2843 
-2851 NGGTLIFDGSPPQSQ
+2851 
-2866 ANGVVTV
+2866 
-2873 TDLALNSGTISI
+2873 
-2885 TGAGNWENEHPV
+2885 
-2897 TPPNVSLLEQDRGDI
+2897 
-2912 LLQLIDAAN
+2912 
-2921 VTGNANDLE
+2921 
-2930 LMINGT
+2930 
-2936 TISAGQ
+2936 
-2942 GVQSAIQQGGT
+2942 
-2953 TVANAIH
+2953 
-2960 NYGLASSNGNGG
+2960 
-2972 SGLYVNYTLSALELL
+2972 
-2987 ADGADALLLATE
+2987 
-2999 SGLTANRVLN
+2999 
-3009 AELFGVGGLVVDAQ
+3009 
-3023 NGALTLANGNNRYEG
+3023 
-3038 TTTVNL
+3038 
-3044 GELILGADGAFGQT
+3044 
-3058 SLLDIANG
+3058 
-3066 ASANINGY
+3066 
-3074 RQTVGAVTN
+3074 
-3083 SGAVTLGNGGELTST
+3083 
-3098 DTLINT
+3098 
-3104 GMINVTDGIL
+3104 
-3114 NLENGG
+3114 
-3120 ASSISGGLTGNG
+3120 
-3132 ILNIKGGDFTISIDN
+3132 
-3147 NGLAGQT
+3147 
-3154 NISDGASV
+3154 
-3162 TLGNGGTIIGTGNL
+3162 
-3176 GSSVIDVLGDLNLV
+3176 
-3190 ADNSLANVISGD
+3190 
-3202 GTINTTATV
+3202 
-3211 TLSGN
+3211 
-3216 SSFSGA
+3216 
-3222 HQIGT
+3222 
-3227 NGELTVGQAS
+3227 
-3237 NLGASSATVNL
+3237 
-3248 GTLTSHL
+3248 
-3255 ILNGVSESIANV
+3255 
-3267 LSGVAGSTVDIIGGA
+3267 
-3282 DTALTAN
+3282 
-3289 NSNFLGQYAL
+3289 FLGQYAL

-3575 MTTGEGYDGLYVNYG
+3575 MTTGEDYDGLYVNYG

-3598 SGSDALVLTATL
+3598 TGSEALVLTATL

-3841 ALILD
+3841 ALILN
-3846 TGSVWDLTNAISGTG
+3846 TGSVWELTNTISGTG
-3861 TLVKRGSGTV
+3861 TLVKSGSGTV
-3871 KIEGDTVSADLTTI
+3871 KIEGDTVSAGLTTI

-3890 QLGSSAVTHLLSVE
+3890 QLGSSAVTQTLSLE

-3910 ALLVSVAS
+3910 ALLVSFAS

-3947 HGDLIMPNALTGG
+3947 HGNLIMPNALTGG

-3994 VITGNTAGQSYV
+3994 VITGGTAGQSYV

-4050 YQGGASTPD
+4050 YKGGASTPD

-4225 GQDLATEKYD
+4225 GQDLAAEKYD

-4263 KAQMVWM
+4263 KAQVVWM

-4297 GAKAFINPSDKAKA
+4297 GAKAFINPSDKAKV

>member
-1 MNAIFK
+1 MNTIFK
-7 VIWNISL
+7 VIWNASL
-14 NVWVAVGEFAKGKQ
+14 NVWVVVSELAKGRIKT
-28 KSKTTCAIPPSQ
+28 KSSRNLISE
-40 HTSAVINKF
+40 
-49 SFPRLGFLA
+49 
-58 IAIIGVLGGQNAY
+58 GVLPKFEQSMVSKLFRKNLLALSLGSIVFLSTGPVFAADITVSTQAELSAALSNGTYDKIILGADITLIGSLTVNMTSNQVVIDGQGKFGLTVNNTTNY
-71 AIDAQGCTDLG
+71 GLVVSSGSGTLTLQNMSKIDSANYYSMVVLNGANTAVNVIYNNIDFLG
-82 SSCVTVSTDAELRS
+82 SSQLIYMGAYG
-96 ALTSGTATTILMLN
+96 AATNSIMTFGDILN
-110 DITLASNISVNQGT
+110 DVVVNDRAQEIGEVNKLAFTGRFHVTHTGSSVT
-124 SNRKDLVIDGGGFKL
+124 SFVS
-139 NTGGAQFIF
+139 TGGANNTSTMDFASGADVKIDRTGSTGDLTSTGVNAF
-148 TNQTNVSWG
+148 AYTFADGASFELIANQN
-157 GAAGSFTLSNLAELN
+157 
-172 SATGNDNTVFSM
+172 VFSGTTTNRGLEIGSYNSI
-184 DGGNSAINIIVNN
+184 DGF
-197 IGTMTNSMLAV
+197 
-208 LGGMGSG
+208 GSG
-215 GAPNL
+215 VKI
-220 NSQLV
+220 V
-225 LGNFTDPLSLT
+225 LQSRSDGSIISGNGID
-236 FGTNHQLAQ
+236 N
-245 ASNIKFTGHFDLT
+245 
-258 ATTGAYPAVFW
+258 AT
-269 TNAADANSRM
+269 TNAAGINNNASGDAN
-279 YFSSTANVSITTPL
+279 
-293 FASGPG
+293 
-299 AYGNY
+299 
-304 QYTLEDG
+304 
-311 AQFALNSDQN
+311 
-321 VFGSVNGGLLIGT
+321 
-334 YSAGVFGSGAVLQ
+334 
-347 LANTA
+347 
-352 GTAYSTGNA
+352 
-361 ITNGGNI
+361 
-368 NAMGNGVTQSGDVIY
+368 VIY
-383 NLAAGSKLAV
+383 NLGTGSILKAT
-393 SGANSIGI
+393 NTGI
-401 LATKTGP
+401 LATK
-408 TNSGGIYI
+408 NANNASDIYIRSAGGIT
-416 SSGAAINAAGIGISA
+416 AA
-431 SHGGSA
+431 
-437 PIVLENK
+437 
-444 NSGVITAT
+444 
-452 TGISATNT
+452 TGISATHN
-460 GSGSTD
+460 
-466 VTNHGVITAATGMS
+466 
-480 VTNTGT
+480 GT
-486 GTANVINDGTI
+486 GTVKIKNDGTI
-497 NSTSAGIAIASGVG
+497 TSTTAGIAISSASIKEI
-511 TSTVDNTR
+511 SVDNTD
-519 GSINASAGTAINIA
+519 GTITATAGTGVNVLASAILNLFGGTINTSATA
-533 NGTLLNLLGGNIT
+533 NGITFAGTEGG
-546 TTNAATG
+546 
-553 LNFIGSSGSHTLTDL
+553 HTLTDL
-568 IFNLN
+568 TINLL
-573 GTGSA
+573 GTGIALSNV
-578 FAKAAGVNLELRHV
+578 AGVNLTLSNV
-592 IFNTANGTVLND
+592 TLNTLNGTALNS
-604 LSGLTFASSTE
+604 LTGLTLVDSLN
-615 GRNTINVS
+615 GRNTINIE
-623 GTGTGIA
+623 GAGIGIA
-630 ATNTA
+630 ATNTE
-635 LSALDAEALDIN
+635 LNTFDAEALDIN
-647 VSGAGV
+647 VNGAGI
-653 GINATGGGA
+653 GIQATGGGVNLSA
-662 LDFTDSNLTIT
+662 SNLIINVANTL
-673 VTGTEGTALQIADGS
+673 GTALQITDGIDNT
-688 GETTIGADTQIDA
+688 TTIGNEIQLNAEN
-701 TAATAINFL
+701 ATAINFL
-710 GSSSKTLNNK
+710 GSSSKTLNNN

-793 NDTFTINGMSVGSR
+793 NDTFTINGMSVGS

-882 ATLGTGMGSAIVNN
+882 ATLGAGTGSAIVNN

-984 TNTTFALSAD
+984 TKTTFALSAD
-994 NAVALASA
+994 NAAALASA

-1093 TNVTGDIDAL
+1093 TNVTGDVDAL

-1138 LASSNSNGDSGLYV
+1138 LTSSNSNGDSGLYV

-1197 QNGALTLANGSN
+1197 QNGALTLANGNNS
-1209 RYEGT
+1209 YEGT
-1214 TTVTAGELILGANGA
+1214 TTVNFGELILGANGA

-1240 GASANINGYSQTVGA
+1240 GASANINGYRQTVGA
-1255 VTNVGTVTL
+1255 VTNTGTVTL

-1271 SGLLTNGGILDLTGG
+1271 SGLLTNGGVLDLTGG

-1294 ASTVAGGLTGAGT
+1294 TSTVAGGLTGAGT

-1314 LSVSAT
+1314 LAVSAA

-1328 HIADVASVTLTDT
+1328 HIADVASVTMTGT
-1341 GTLGTSTVEVLGTL
+1341 GTLGTSAVEVLGTL

-1361 AAMTNVLSGGGVI
+1361 AAMTNVLSGDGTI

-1394 GTDGE
+1394 GASGA

-1473 LTVASTNNLG
+1473 LTVGSTNNLG
-1483 ASSSVALAGAG
+1483 ASSSVTLAGAD

-1527 SSNGVSN
+1527 SSNGVGN
-1534 AVTIDI
+1534 TVKVDI

-1552 FNHALTGNGLLNVAK
+1552 FDHVLTGNGTLNVAK
-1567 NDASTAFDFG
+1567 SLATTAFDFG

-1596 LSADNAAALARATLK
+1596 LSADNAAALASATLK

-1625 TLHGLDLNGGTLIF
+1625 TLHGLDLTGGTLIF

-1724 GVQSAIQQGGS
+1724 GVESAIQQGGS

-1746 ASSNSNGDSGLYV
+1746 TSSNSNGDSGLYV

-1803 AQNGALTLANGSN
+1803 AQNGALTLANGNNS
-1816 RYEGTTTVTAGELIL
+1816 YEGTTTVNFGELIL

-1846 SGASVNINGYR
+1846 SGASANINGYR
-1857 QTVGAVTNTGTV
+1857 QTVGAVSNTGTV

-1884 GGGLDLTGGT
+1884 GGVLDLTGGA
-1894 LNLTAGGS
+1894 LNLTAGGT

-1940 ASVTLTG
+1940 ASVTMTG

-1976 GGGVINTNAA
+1976 GDGTINTNAA

-1997 AHQIGT
+1997 AHQIGAS
-2003 DGALTVGQASNL
+2003 GALTVGQASNL

-2067 GFLGQYALAG
+2067 NFLGQYALAG
-2077 NSKLTVAS
+2077 NSKLTVGS

-2094 VALAGAGD
+2094 VTLAGAGD

-2154 NDIALFDHVLTGNG
+2154 DDIALFDHVLTGNG
-2168 TLNVAKNL
+2168 TLNVAKSL

-2207 NAAALARA
+2207 NAAALASA

-2265 LNSGTISITGAGNWE
+2265 LNSGTVSITGAGNWE

-2299 ILLQLI
+2299 ILLELI
-2305 DAANVT
+2305 NAANVT
-2311 GNANDLELMING
+2311 GDANDLDLMVDG
-2323 TTISAGQGVQSA
+2323 TAITADSSGVQSA
-2335 IQQGGTTVAN
+2335 VQQGGSTVAN
-2345 AIHNYGLAS
+2345 AIHNYGLTS

-2379 DALLLATESGLTAN
+2379 NALLLATESGLTAN

-2414 LTLANGNNRY
+2414 LTLANGNNSY
-2424 EGTTTVNLGELIL
+2424 EGTTTVNFGELIL
-2437 GADGAFGQTSLLD
+2437 GANGAFGQTSLLD
-2450 IANGASAN
+2450 IASGASAN

-2470 NSGAVTL
+2470 NTGTVTLGSGGVLTSGLLTNGGVLDLTGGALNLTAGGASTVAGGLTGAGTLNINGGNLAVSAANSGLSGQTHIADVASVTMTGTGTLGTSAVEVLGALNLNGANAAMTNVLSGDGTINTNAAVTLSGNNSFSGAHQIGASGALTVGQASNLGASSATVNLGTLTSHLILNGVSESIANVLSGVAGSTVDIIGGADTALTANNSNFLGQYALAGNSKLTVGSTNNLGASSSVTLAGAGDTLSLSGFNGTFGNSVTGNGVLQVTDDAEVTLTSSNGVGSAVTIDIADATLNLDDIALFNHALTGNGLLNVAKNDASTAFDFGSTVGGAFSGIVNLTNTTFALSADNAAALASATLKLSDDSVTTVGTTDRTLHGLDLNGGTLIFDGSPPQSQANGVVTVTDLALNSGTVSITGADNWENEHPVTPPNVSLLEQDRGDILLQLIDADNVTGNANDLELMINGTTITPGQGVQSTVQQGGSTVANATHNYGLTSNGGSGLYVNYTLSALELLADGANALLLATESGLTANRELNAELSGVGGLVVDAQNGALTLANGNNSYEGTTTVTAGELILGANGAFGQTSLLNIASGASANINGYRQTVGAVTNTGTVTL

-2487 TLINTGMINV
+2487 TLINTGIINV

-2507 GASSISGGLTGNG
+2507 GTSSISGGLTGNG

-2541 TNISD
+2541 TNIAD

-2552 GNGGTIIGTGN
+2552 GNGGTMLGTGN

-2635 LGTLTSHLILNGVSE
+2635 LGTITSHLILNGVSE

-2669 ADTALTANNSNFLGQ
+2669 ADTALTANNSGFLGQ

-2693 TVAST
+2693 TVGST

-2707 ALAGTGDTLSLSG
+2707 TLAGAGDTLSLSG

-2731 SGVLQ
+2731 NGVLQ

-2742 VTLTSSNGVSNAVTI
+2742 VTLTSSNGV
-2757 DIADAT
+2757 
-2763 LNLDD
+2763 
-2768 IALFNHVLTGN
+2768 
-2779 GLLNVA
+2779 
-2785 KNDASTAFDFGSTVG
+2785 GS
-2800 GAFSGIVNLTNTTFA
+2800 
-2815 LSADNAAALARATL
+2815 
-2829 KLSDDS
+2829 
-2835 VTTVGTTD
+2835 
-2843 RTLHGLDL
+2843 
-2851 NGGTLIFDGSPPQSQ
+2851 
-2866 ANGVVTV
+2866 
-2873 TDLALNSGTISI
+2873 
-2885 TGAGNWENEHPV
+2885 
-2897 TPPNVSLLEQDRGDI
+2897 
-2912 LLQLIDAAN
+2912 
-2921 VTGNANDLE
+2921 
-2930 LMINGT
+2930 
-2936 TISAGQ
+2936 
-2942 GVQSAIQQGGT
+2942 
-2953 TVANAIH
+2953 
-2960 NYGLASSNGNGG
+2960 
-2972 SGLYVNYTLSALELL
+2972 
-2987 ADGADALLLATE
+2987 
-2999 SGLTANRVLN
+2999 
-3009 AELFGVGGLVVDAQ
+3009 
-3023 NGALTLANGNNRYEG
+3023 
-3038 TTTVNL
+3038 
-3044 GELILGADGAFGQT
+3044 
-3058 SLLDIANG
+3058 
-3066 ASANINGY
+3066 
-3074 RQTVGAVTN
+3074 
-3083 SGAVTLGNGGELTST
+3083 
-3098 DTLINT
+3098 
-3104 GMINVTDGIL
+3104 
-3114 NLENGG
+3114 
-3120 ASSISGGLTGNG
+3120 
-3132 ILNIKGGDFTISIDN
+3132 
-3147 NGLAGQT
+3147 
-3154 NISDGASV
+3154 
-3162 TLGNGGTIIGTGNL
+3162 
-3176 GSSVIDVLGDLNLV
+3176 
-3190 ADNSLANVISGD
+3190 
-3202 GTINTTATV
+3202 
-3211 TLSGN
+3211 
-3216 SSFSGA
+3216 
-3222 HQIGT
+3222 
-3227 NGELTVGQAS
+3227 
-3237 NLGASSATVNL
+3237 
-3248 GTLTSHL
+3248 
-3255 ILNGVSESIANV
+3255 
-3267 LSGVAGSTVDIIGGA
+3267 
-3282 DTALTAN
+3282 
-3289 NSNFLGQYAL
+3289 
-3299 AGNSKLTVAST
+3299 
-3310 NNLGASSSVA
+3310 
-3320 LAGTGDTLSLSGF
+3320 
-3333 NGTFGNSVTG
+3333 
-3343 SGVLQVTDDA
+3343 
-3353 EVTLT
+3353 
-3358 SSNGVS
+3358 
-3364 NAVTIDIAD
+3364 AVTIDIAD

-3396 AKNDASTAFD
+3396 AKNDATTAFD
-3406 FGATVGGAF
+3406 FGSTVGGAF

-3430 NNTTVLAQ
+3430 NNTTALAQ
-3438 ATLKL
+3438 VTLKL

-3472 IVDNAGIITSDGT
+3472 IVDNSGIITSDGT
-3485 IAANSINTTGGGEVR
+3485 IAANSIDTTGGGEVR
-3500 VNLPSNLAP
+3500 VNLPNNLAP

-3521 GEIIVTLATGAATG
+3521 GEIIVTLATGTATG

-3575 MTTGEGYDGLYVNYG
+3575 MTTGEDYDGLYVNYG

-3598 SGSDALVLTATL
+3598 TGSEALVLTATL

-3841 ALILD
+3841 ALILN
-3846 TGSVWDLTNAISGTG
+3846 TGSVWELTNTISGTG

-3871 KIEGDTVSADLTTI
+3871 KIEGDTVSAGLTTI

-3890 QLGSSAVTHLLSVE
+3890 QLGSSAVTQTLSLE

-3910 ALLVSVAS
+3910 ALLVSFAS

-3947 HGDLIMPNALTGG
+3947 HGNLIMPNALTGG

-3994 VITGNTAGQSYV
+3994 VITGGTAGQSYV

-4225 GQDLATEKYD
+4225 GQDLAAEKYD

-4263 KAQMVWM
+4263 KAQVVWM

-4297 GAKAFINPSDKAKA
+4297 GAKAFINPSDKAKV

>member
-1 MNAIFK
+1 MNTIFK
-7 VIWNISL
+7 VIWNASL
-14 NVWVAVGEFAKGKQ
+14 NVWVVVSELAKGRIKT
-28 KSKTTCAIPPSQ
+28 KSSRNLISE
-40 HTSAVINKF
+40 
-49 SFPRLGFLA
+49 
-58 IAIIGVLGGQNAY
+58 GVLPKFEQSMVSKLFRKNLLALSLGSIVFLSTGPVFAADITVSTQAELSAALSNGTYDKIILGADITLIGSLTVNMTSNQVVIDGQGKFGLTVNNTTNY
-71 AIDAQGCTDLG
+71 GLVVSSGSGTLTLQNMSKIDSANYYSMVVLNGANTAVNVIYNNIDFLG
-82 SSCVTVSTDAELRS
+82 SSQLIYMGAYG
-96 ALTSGTATTILMLN
+96 AATNSIMTFGDILN
-110 DITLASNISVNQGT
+110 DVVVNDRAQEIGEVNKLAFTGRFHVTHTGSSVT
-124 SNRKDLVIDGGGFKL
+124 SFVS
-139 NTGGAQFIF
+139 TGGANNTSTMDFASGADVKIDRTGSTGDLTSTGVNAF
-148 TNQTNVSWG
+148 AYTFADGASFELIANQN
-157 GAAGSFTLSNLAELN
+157 
-172 SATGNDNTVFSM
+172 VFSGTTTNRGLEIGSYNSI
-184 DGGNSAINIIVNN
+184 DGF
-197 IGTMTNSMLAV
+197 
-208 LGGMGSG
+208 GSG
-215 GAPNL
+215 VKI
-220 NSQLV
+220 V
-225 LGNFTDPLSLT
+225 LQSRSDGSIISGNGID
-236 FGTNHQLAQ
+236 N
-245 ASNIKFTGHFDLT
+245 
-258 ATTGAYPAVFW
+258 AT
-269 TNAADANSRM
+269 TNAAGINNNASGDAN
-279 YFSSTANVSITTPL
+279 
-293 FASGPG
+293 
-299 AYGNY
+299 
-304 QYTLEDG
+304 
-311 AQFALNSDQN
+311 
-321 VFGSVNGGLLIGT
+321 
-334 YSAGVFGSGAVLQ
+334 
-347 LANTA
+347 
-352 GTAYSTGNA
+352 
-361 ITNGGNI
+361 
-368 NAMGNGVTQSGDVIY
+368 VIY
-383 NLAAGSKLAV
+383 NLGTGSILKAT
-393 SGANSIGI
+393 NTGI
-401 LATKTGP
+401 LATK
-408 TNSGGIYI
+408 NANNASGIYI
-416 SSGAAINAAGIGISA
+416 RSAGD
-431 SHGGSA
+431 
-437 PIVLENK
+437 
-444 NSGVITAT
+444 ITAA
-452 TGISATNT
+452 TGISATHN
-460 GSGSTD
+460 
-466 VTNHGVITAATGMS
+466 
-480 VTNTGT
+480 GT
-486 GTANVINDGTI
+486 GTVKIKNDGTI
-497 NSTSAGIAIASGVG
+497 TSTTAGIAISSASIKEI
-511 TSTVDNTR
+511 SVDNTD
-519 GSINASAGTAINIA
+519 GTITATAGTGVNVLASAILNLFGGTINTSATA
-533 NGTLLNLLGGNIT
+533 NGITFAGTEGG
-546 TTNAATG
+546 
-553 LNFIGSSGSHTLTDL
+553 HTLTDL
-568 IFNLN
+568 TINLL
-573 GTGSA
+573 GTGIALSNV
-578 FAKAAGVNLELRHV
+578 AGVNLTLSNV
-592 IFNTANGTVLND
+592 TLNTLNGTALNS
-604 LSGLTFASSTE
+604 LTGLTLVDSLN
-615 GRNTINVS
+615 GRNTINIE
-623 GTGTGIA
+623 GAGIGIA
-630 ATNTA
+630 ATNTE
-635 LSALDAEALDIN
+635 LNTFDAEALDIN
-647 VSGAGV
+647 VNGAGI
-653 GINATGGGA
+653 GIQATGGGVNLNA
-662 LDFTDSNLTIT
+662 SNLIINVANTL
-673 VTGTEGTALQIADGS
+673 GTALQITDGIDNT
-688 GETTIGADTQIDA
+688 TTIGNEIQLNAEN
-701 TAATAINFL
+701 ATAINFL

-882 ATLGTGMGSAIVNN
+882 ATLGTGTGSAIVNN

-924 SNQLGSAKIGLDG
+924 SNQLGSAKIGVDG

-984 TNTTFALSAD
+984 TKTTFALSAD
-994 NAVALASA
+994 NAAALASA

-1112 TSGTQGVQ
+1112 TSGT
-1120 SAIQQGGSTVA
+1120 
-1131 NAIHNYG
+1131 
-1138 LASSNSNGDSGLYV
+1138 
-1152 NYTLSALELLA
+1152 
-1163 DGADALLL
+1163 
-1171 ATESGLTAN
+1171 
-1180 RVLNAE
+1180 
-1186 LFGVG
+1186 
-1191 GLVVDA
+1191 
-1197 QNGALTLANGSN
+1197 
-1209 RYEGT
+1209 
-1214 TTVTAGELILGANGA
+1214 
-1229 FGQTSLLDIAS
+1229 
-1240 GASANINGYSQTVGA
+1240 
-1255 VTNVGTVTL
+1255 
-1264 GSGGVLT
+1264 
-1271 SGLLTNGGILDLTGG
+1271 
-1286 ALNLTAGG
+1286 
-1294 ASTVAGGLTGAGT
+1294 
-1307 LNINGGN
+1307 
-1314 LSVSAT
+1314 
-1320 NSGLSGQT
+1320 
-1328 HIADVASVTLTDT
+1328 
-1341 GTLGTSTVEVLGTL
+1341 
-1355 NLNGAN
+1355 
-1361 AAMTNVLSGGGVI
+1361 
-1374 NTNAAVTLSG
+1374 
-1384 NNSFSGAHQI
+1384 
-1394 GTDGE
+1394 
-1399 LTVGQASNLG
+1399 
-1409 ASSATVNLGTL
+1409 
-1420 TSHLILNG
+1420 
-1428 VSESI
+1428 
-1433 ANVLSGVAGSTVD
+1433 
-1446 IIGGAD
+1446 
-1452 TALTANNSGFLGQYA
+1452 
-1467 LAGNSK
+1467 
-1473 LTVASTNNLG
+1473 
-1483 ASSSVALAGAG
+1483 
-1494 DTLSLSGFNGTFG
+1494 
-1507 NSVTGS
+1507 
-1513 GVLQVTDDAEVTLT
+1513 
-1527 SSNGVSN
+1527 
-1534 AVTIDI
+1534 
-1540 ADATLNLDDIAL
+1540 
-1552 FNHALTGNGLLNVAK
+1552 
-1567 NDASTAFDFG
+1567 
-1577 STVGG
+1577 
-1582 AFSGI
+1582 
-1587 VNLTNTTFA
+1587 
-1596 LSADNAAALARATLK
+1596 
-1611 LSDDSV
+1611 
-1617 TTVGTTDR
+1617 
-1625 TLHGLDLNGGTLIF
+1625 
-1639 DGSPP
+1639 
-1644 QSQANGVVTV
+1644 
-1654 TDLALNSGTVS
+1654 
-1665 ITGVGNWENESPVT
+1665 
-1679 SPNVSILEQDRAGTT
+1679 
-1694 LELINATNVTGDVD
+1694 
-1708 ALGLMING
+1708 
-1716 TAITADSQ
+1716 
-1724 GVQSAIQQGGS
+1724 
-1735 TVANAIHNYGL
+1735 
-1746 ASSNSNGDSGLYV
+1746 
-1759 NYTLSALELLAD
+1759 
-1771 GADALLLATESGLT
+1771 
-1785 ANRVLNAELFGV
+1785 
-1797 GGLVVD
+1797 
-1803 AQNGALTLANGSN
+1803 
-1816 RYEGTTTVTAGELIL
+1816 
-1831 GANGAFGQ
+1831 
-1839 TSLLDIA
+1839 
-1846 SGASVNINGYR
+1846 
-1857 QTVGAVTNTGTV
+1857 
-1869 TLGSGGVLTS
+1869 
-1879 GLLTN
+1879 
-1884 GGGLDLTGGT
+1884 
-1894 LNLTAGGS
+1894 
-1902 STVAGGLTGAG
+1902 
-1913 TLNINGGNLAV
+1913 
-1924 SAANSGLSG
+1924 
-1933 QTHIADV
+1933 
-1940 ASVTLTG
+1940 
-1947 TGTLGTSAVEVLGT
+1947 
-1961 LNLNGANAAMTNVLS
+1961 
-1976 GGGVINTNAA
+1976 
-1986 VTLSG
+1986 
-1991 NNSFSG
+1991 
-1997 AHQIGT
+1997 
-2003 DGALTVGQASNL
+2003 
-2015 GASSATVNLGTL
+2015 
-2027 TSHLILNGVSESI
+2027 
-2040 ANVLSGVAGSTV
+2040 
-2052 DIIGGADTALTANNS
+2052 
-2067 GFLGQYALAG
+2067 
-2077 NSKLTVAS
+2077 
-2085 TNNLGASSS
+2085 
-2094 VALAGAGD
+2094 
-2102 TLSLSGFNG
+2102 
-2111 TFGNSVTG
+2111 
-2119 SGVLQVTDDAEV
+2119 
-2131 TLTSSNGVGNTV
+2131 
-2143 KVDIADATLNL
+2143 
-2154 NDIALFDHVLTGNG
+2154 
-2168 TLNVAKNL
+2168 
-2176 ASTAFDFG
+2176 
-2184 STVGGAFSGI
+2184 
-2194 VNLTNTT
+2194 
-2201 FALSAD
+2201 
-2207 NAAALARA
+2207 
-2215 TLKLSD
+2215 
-2221 DSVTTVGTT
+2221 
-2230 DRTLHGLDLNG
+2230 
-2241 GTLIFDGSPPQSQ
+2241 
-2254 ANGVVTVTDLA
+2254 
-2265 LNSGTISITGAGNWE
+2265 
-2280 NEHPV
+2280 
-2285 TPPNVSLL
+2285 
-2293 EQDRGD
+2293 
-2299 ILLQLI
+2299 
-2305 DAANVT
+2305 
-2311 GNANDLELMING
+2311 
-2323 TTISAGQGVQSA
+2323 QGVQSA

-2693 TVAST
+2693 TVGST

-2707 ALAGTGDTLSLSG
+2707 TLAGAGDTLSLSG

-2742 VTLTSSNGVSNAVTI
+2742 VTLTSSNGVGNTVKV

-2768 IALFNHVLTGN
+2768 IALFDHVLTGN

-2785 KNDASTAFDFGSTVG
+2785 KNDATTAFDFGS
-2800 GAFSGIVNLTNTTFA
+2800 
-2815 LSADNAAALARATL
+2815 
-2829 KLSDDS
+2829 
-2835 VTTVGTTD
+2835 
-2843 RTLHGLDL
+2843 
-2851 NGGTLIFDGSPPQSQ
+2851 
-2866 ANGVVTV
+2866 
-2873 TDLALNSGTISI
+2873 
-2885 TGAGNWENEHPV
+2885 
-2897 TPPNVSLLEQDRGDI
+2897 
-2912 LLQLIDAAN
+2912 
-2921 VTGNANDLE
+2921 
-2930 LMINGT
+2930 
-2936 TISAGQ
+2936 
-2942 GVQSAIQQGGT
+2942 
-2953 TVANAIH
+2953 
-2960 NYGLASSNGNGG
+2960 
-2972 SGLYVNYTLSALELL
+2972 
-2987 ADGADALLLATE
+2987 
-2999 SGLTANRVLN
+2999 
-3009 AELFGVGGLVVDAQ
+3009 
-3023 NGALTLANGNNRYEG
+3023 
-3038 TTTVNL
+3038 
-3044 GELILGADGAFGQT
+3044 
-3058 SLLDIANG
+3058 
-3066 ASANINGY
+3066 
-3074 RQTVGAVTN
+3074 
-3083 SGAVTLGNGGELTST
+3083 
-3098 DTLINT
+3098 
-3104 GMINVTDGIL
+3104 
-3114 NLENGG
+3114 
-3120 ASSISGGLTGNG
+3120 
-3132 ILNIKGGDFTISIDN
+3132 
-3147 NGLAGQT
+3147 
-3154 NISDGASV
+3154 
-3162 TLGNGGTIIGTGNL
+3162 
-3176 GSSVIDVLGDLNLV
+3176 
-3190 ADNSLANVISGD
+3190 
-3202 GTINTTATV
+3202 
-3211 TLSGN
+3211 
-3216 SSFSGA
+3216 
-3222 HQIGT
+3222 
-3227 NGELTVGQAS
+3227 
-3237 NLGASSATVNL
+3237 
-3248 GTLTSHL
+3248 
-3255 ILNGVSESIANV
+3255 
-3267 LSGVAGSTVDIIGGA
+3267 
-3282 DTALTAN
+3282 
-3289 NSNFLGQYAL
+3289 
-3299 AGNSKLTVAST
+3299 
-3310 NNLGASSSVA
+3310 
-3320 LAGTGDTLSLSGF
+3320 
-3333 NGTFGNSVTG
+3333 
-3343 SGVLQVTDDA
+3343 
-3353 EVTLT
+3353 
-3358 SSNGVS
+3358 
-3364 NAVTIDIAD
+3364 
-3373 ATLNLDDIALFN
+3373 
-3385 HALTGNGLLNV
+3385 
-3396 AKNDASTAFD
+3396 
-3406 FGATVGGAF
+3406 TVGGAF

-3575 MTTGEGYDGLYVNYG
+3575 MTTGEDYDGLYVNYG

-3598 SGSDALVLTATL
+3598 TGSEALVLTATL

-3738 YDNTGFT
+3738 YDNAGFT

-3846 TGSVWDLTNAISGTG
+3846 TGSVWELTNTISGTG

-3871 KIEGDTVSADLTTI
+3871 KIEGDTVSAGLTTI

-3890 QLGSSAVTHLLSVE
+3890 QLGSSAVTQTLSLE
-3904 ESLQED
+3904 ESLQER
-3910 ALLVSVAS
+3910 ALRVSFAS

-3947 HGDLIMPNALTGG
+3947 HGNLIMPNALTGG

-3994 VITGNTAGQSYV
+3994 VITGDTAGQSYV

-4059 DGDWYL
+4059 DGNWYL

-4092 SLSDRMGET
+4092 SLADRMGET

-4129 DSGELHTQDNRYVMQ
+4129 DSGELKTQDNRYVMQ

-4166 GYANSSSSTVAKV
+4166 GYANSSSSTVAQV

-4217 SWFDNNVS
+4217 SWFDNRVS

-4263 KAQMVWM
+4263 KAQVVWM

-4297 GAKAFINPSDKAKA
+4297 GAKAFINPSDKAKV

-4336 GVTVKQAGTANI
+4336 GVTVKQAGAANI

-4373 GNKGYSE
+4373 GSKGYSE

>member
-882 ATLGTGMGSAIVNN
+882 ATLGTGTGSAIVNN

-924 SNQLGSAKIGLDG
+924 SNQLGSAKIGVDG

-984 TNTTFALSAD
+984 TKTTFALSAD
-994 NAVALASA
+994 NAAALASA

-1229 FGQTSLLDIAS
+1229 FGQTSLLNIAS
-1240 GASANINGYSQTVGA
+1240 GASANINGYRQTVGA
-1255 VTNVGTVTL
+1255 VTNTGTVTL

-1271 SGLLTNGGILDLTGG
+1271 SGLLTNGGGLDLTGG
-1286 ALNLTAGG
+1286 TLNLTAGG

-1884 GGGLDLTGGT
+1884 GGILDLTGGA

-2477 GNGGELTSTD
+2477 GSGGVLTSGLLTNGGGLDLTGGT
-2487 TLINTGMINV
+2487 
-2497 TDGILNLENG
+2497 LNLTAG
-2507 GASSISGGLTGNG
+2507 GSSTVTGGLTGAG
-2520 ILNIKGG
+2520 TLNINGG
-2527 DFTIS
+2527 NLAVS
-2532 IDNNGLAGQ
+2532 AANSGLSGQ
-2541 TNISD
+2541 THIAD
-2546 GASVTL
+2546 VASVTM
-2552 GNGGTIIGTGN
+2552 TGTGT
-2563 LGSSVIDVLGDLNLV
+2563 LGTSAVEVLGTLNL
-2578 ADNSLANVISGD
+2578 NGANAAMTNVLSG
-2590 GTINTTAT
+2590 GGVINTNAA
-2598 VTLSGNSS
+2598 VTLSGNNS

-2873 TDLALNSGTISI
+2873 TDLALNSGTVSI

-2912 LLQLIDAAN
+2912 LLQLIDADN

-2942 GVQSAIQQGGT
+2942 GVQSTVQQGGY
-2953 TVANAIH
+2953 TVANATH
-2960 NYGLASSNGNGG
+2960 NYGLTSNGG

-2987 ADGADALLLATE
+2987 ADGANALLLATE
-2999 SGLTANRVLN
+2999 SGLTANRELN

-3038 TTTVNL
+3038 TTTVTA
-3044 GELILGADGAFGQT
+3044 GELILGANGAFGQT
-3058 SLLDIANG
+3058 SLLNIASG

-3430 NNTTVLAQ
+3430 NNTTALAQ

-3472 IVDNAGIITSDGT
+3472 IVDNSGIITSDGT
-3485 IAANSINTTGGGEVR
+3485 IAANSIDTTGGGEVR
-3500 VNLPSNLAP
+3500 VNLPNNLAP

-3521 GEIIVTLATGAATG
+3521 GEIIVTLATGTATG

-3575 MTTGEGYDGLYVNYG
+3575 MTTGEDYDGLYVNYG

-3598 SGSDALVLTATL
+3598 TGSEALVLTATL

-3738 YDNTGFT
+3738 YDNAGFT

-3846 TGSVWDLTNAISGTG
+3846 TGSVWELTNTISGTG

-3871 KIEGDTVSADLTTI
+3871 KIEGDTVSAGLTTI

-3890 QLGSSAVTHLLSVE
+3890 QLGSSAVTQTLSLE
-3904 ESLQED
+3904 ESLQER
-3910 ALLVSVAS
+3910 ALRVSFAS

-3947 HGDLIMPNALTGG
+3947 HGNLIMPNALTGG

-3994 VITGNTAGQSYV
+3994 VITGDTAGQSYV

-4129 DSGELHTQDNRYVMQ
+4129 DSGELKTQDNRYVMQ

-4166 GYANSSSSTVAKV
+4166 GYANSSSSTVAQV

-4217 SWFDNNVS
+4217 SWFDNRVS

-4263 KAQMVWM
+4263 KAQVVWM

-4297 GAKAFINPSDKAKA
+4297 GAKAFINPSDKAKV

-4336 GVTVKQAGTANI
+4336 GVTVKQAGTVNI

-4373 GNKGYSE
+4373 GSKGYSE

>member
-1 MNAIFK
+1 MNTIFK
-7 VIWNISL
+7 VIWNASL
-14 NVWVAVGEFAKGKQ
+14 NVWVVVSELAKGRIKT
-28 KSKTTCAIPPSQ
+28 KSSRNLISE
-40 HTSAVINKF
+40 
-49 SFPRLGFLA
+49 
-58 IAIIGVLGGQNAY
+58 GVLPKFEQSMVSKLFRKNLLALSLGSIVFLSTGPVFAADITVSTQAELSAALSNGTYDKIILGADITLIGSLTVNMTSNQVVIDGQGKFGLTVNNTTNY
-71 AIDAQGCTDLG
+71 GLVVSSGSGTLTLQNMSKIDSANYYSMVVLNGANTAVNVIYNNIDFLG
-82 SSCVTVSTDAELRS
+82 SSQLIYMGAYG
-96 ALTSGTATTILMLN
+96 AATNSIMTFGDILN
-110 DITLASNISVNQGT
+110 DVVVNDRAQEIGEVNKLAFTGRFHVTHTGSSVT
-124 SNRKDLVIDGGGFKL
+124 SFVS
-139 NTGGAQFIF
+139 TGGANNTSTMDFASGADVKIDRTGSTGDLTSTGVNAF
-148 TNQTNVSWG
+148 AYTFADGASFELIANQN
-157 GAAGSFTLSNLAELN
+157 
-172 SATGNDNTVFSM
+172 VFSGTTTNRGLEIGSYNSI
-184 DGGNSAINIIVNN
+184 DGF
-197 IGTMTNSMLAV
+197 
-208 LGGMGSG
+208 GSG
-215 GAPNL
+215 VKI
-220 NSQLV
+220 V
-225 LGNFTDPLSLT
+225 LQSRSDGSIISGNGID
-236 FGTNHQLAQ
+236 N
-245 ASNIKFTGHFDLT
+245 
-258 ATTGAYPAVFW
+258 AT
-269 TNAADANSRM
+269 TNAAGINNNASGDAN
-279 YFSSTANVSITTPL
+279 
-293 FASGPG
+293 
-299 AYGNY
+299 
-304 QYTLEDG
+304 
-311 AQFALNSDQN
+311 
-321 VFGSVNGGLLIGT
+321 
-334 YSAGVFGSGAVLQ
+334 
-347 LANTA
+347 
-352 GTAYSTGNA
+352 
-361 ITNGGNI
+361 
-368 NAMGNGVTQSGDVIY
+368 VIY
-383 NLAAGSKLAV
+383 NLGTGSILKAT
-393 SGANSIGI
+393 NTGI
-401 LATKTGP
+401 LATK
-408 TNSGGIYI
+408 NANNASDIYI
-416 SSGAAINAAGIGISA
+416 RSAGD
-431 SHGGSA
+431 
-437 PIVLENK
+437 
-444 NSGVITAT
+444 ITAA
-452 TGISATNT
+452 TGISATHN
-460 GSGSTD
+460 
-466 VTNHGVITAATGMS
+466 
-480 VTNTGT
+480 GT
-486 GTANVINDGTI
+486 GTVKIKNDGTI
-497 NSTSAGIAIASGVG
+497 TSTTAGIAISSASIKEI
-511 TSTVDNTR
+511 SVDNTD
-519 GSINASAGTAINIA
+519 GTITATAGTGVNVLASAILNLFGGTINTSATA
-533 NGTLLNLLGGNIT
+533 NGITFAGTEGG
-546 TTNAATG
+546 
-553 LNFIGSSGSHTLTDL
+553 HTLTDL
-568 IFNLN
+568 TINLL
-573 GTGSA
+573 GTGIALSNV
-578 FAKAAGVNLELRHV
+578 AGVNLTLSNV
-592 IFNTANGTVLND
+592 TLNTLNGTALNS
-604 LSGLTFASSTE
+604 LTGLTLVDSLN
-615 GRNTINVS
+615 GRNTINIE
-623 GTGTGIA
+623 GAGIGIA
-630 ATNTA
+630 ATNTE
-635 LSALDAEALDIN
+635 LNTFDAEALDIN
-647 VSGAGV
+647 VNGAGI
-653 GINATGGGA
+653 GIQATGGGVNLSA
-662 LDFTDSNLTIT
+662 SNLIINVANTL
-673 VTGTEGTALQIADGS
+673 GTALQITDGIDNT
-688 GETTIGADTQIDA
+688 TTIGNEIQLNAEN
-701 TAATAINFL
+701 ATAINFL
-710 GSSSKTLNNK
+710 GSSSKTLNNN

-793 NDTFTINGMSVGSR
+793 NDTFTINGMSVGS

-882 ATLGTGMGSAIVNN
+882 ATLGTGTGSAIVNN

-924 SNQLGSAKIGLDG
+924 SNQLGSAKIGVDG

-955 TLNVAKNLA
+955 ILNVAKNLA
-964 TTAFD
+964 STAFD

-984 TNTTFALSAD
+984 TKTTFALSAD
-994 NAVALASA
+994 NAAALASA

-1120 SAIQQGGSTVA
+1120 SAIQQGGTTVA

-1229 FGQTSLLDIAS
+1229 FGQTSLLNIAS

-1294 ASTVAGGLTGAGT
+1294 SSTVAGGLTGAGT

-1314 LSVSAT
+1314 LAVSAA

-1328 HIADVASVTLTDT
+1328 YIADVASVTLTDT

-1483 ASSSVALAGAG
+1483 ASSSVTLAGA
-1494 DTLSLSGFNGTFG
+1494 
-1507 NSVTGS
+1507 
-1513 GVLQVTDDAEVTLT
+1513 
-1527 SSNGVSN
+1527 
-1534 AVTIDI
+1534 
-1540 ADATLNLDDIAL
+1540 
-1552 FNHALTGNGLLNVAK
+1552 
-1567 NDASTAFDFG
+1567 
-1577 STVGG
+1577 
-1582 AFSGI
+1582 
-1587 VNLTNTTFA
+1587 
-1596 LSADNAAALARATLK
+1596 
-1611 LSDDSV
+1611 
-1617 TTVGTTDR
+1617 
-1625 TLHGLDLNGGTLIF
+1625 
-1639 DGSPP
+1639 
-1644 QSQANGVVTV
+1644 
-1654 TDLALNSGTVS
+1654 
-1665 ITGVGNWENESPVT
+1665 
-1679 SPNVSILEQDRAGTT
+1679 
-1694 LELINATNVTGDVD
+1694 
-1708 ALGLMING
+1708 
-1716 TAITADSQ
+1716 
-1724 GVQSAIQQGGS
+1724 
-1735 TVANAIHNYGL
+1735 
-1746 ASSNSNGDSGLYV
+1746 
-1759 NYTLSALELLAD
+1759 
-1771 GADALLLATESGLT
+1771 
-1785 ANRVLNAELFGV
+1785 
-1797 GGLVVD
+1797 
-1803 AQNGALTLANGSN
+1803 
-1816 RYEGTTTVTAGELIL
+1816 
-1831 GANGAFGQ
+1831 
-1839 TSLLDIA
+1839 
-1846 SGASVNINGYR
+1846 
-1857 QTVGAVTNTGTV
+1857 
-1869 TLGSGGVLTS
+1869 
-1879 GLLTN
+1879 
-1884 GGGLDLTGGT
+1884 
-1894 LNLTAGGS
+1894 
-1902 STVAGGLTGAG
+1902 
-1913 TLNINGGNLAV
+1913 
-1924 SAANSGLSG
+1924 
-1933 QTHIADV
+1933 
-1940 ASVTLTG
+1940 
-1947 TGTLGTSAVEVLGT
+1947 
-1961 LNLNGANAAMTNVLS
+1961 
-1976 GGGVINTNAA
+1976 
-1986 VTLSG
+1986 
-1991 NNSFSG
+1991 
-1997 AHQIGT
+1997 
-2003 DGALTVGQASNL
+2003 
-2015 GASSATVNLGTL
+2015 
-2027 TSHLILNGVSESI
+2027 
-2040 ANVLSGVAGSTV
+2040 
-2052 DIIGGADTALTANNS
+2052 
-2067 GFLGQYALAG
+2067 
-2077 NSKLTVAS
+2077 
-2085 TNNLGASSS
+2085 
-2094 VALAGAGD
+2094 
-2102 TLSLSGFNG
+2102 
-2111 TFGNSVTG
+2111 
-2119 SGVLQVTDDAEV
+2119 
-2131 TLTSSNGVGNTV
+2131 
-2143 KVDIADATLNL
+2143 
-2154 NDIALFDHVLTGNG
+2154 
-2168 TLNVAKNL
+2168 
-2176 ASTAFDFG
+2176 
-2184 STVGGAFSGI
+2184 
-2194 VNLTNTT
+2194 
-2201 FALSAD
+2201 
-2207 NAAALARA
+2207 
-2215 TLKLSD
+2215 
-2221 DSVTTVGTT
+2221 
-2230 DRTLHGLDLNG
+2230 
-2241 GTLIFDGSPPQSQ
+2241 
-2254 ANGVVTVTDLA
+2254 
-2265 LNSGTISITGAGNWE
+2265 
-2280 NEHPV
+2280 
-2285 TPPNVSLL
+2285 
-2293 EQDRGD
+2293 
-2299 ILLQLI
+2299 
-2305 DAANVT
+2305 
-2311 GNANDLELMING
+2311 
-2323 TTISAGQGVQSA
+2323 
-2335 IQQGGTTVAN
+2335 
-2345 AIHNYGLAS
+2345 
-2354 SNGNGGS
+2354 
-2361 GLYVNYTLSAL
+2361 
-2372 ELLADGA
+2372 
-2379 DALLLATESGLTAN
+2379 
-2393 RVLNAELFGVGGL
+2393 
-2406 VVDAQNGA
+2406 
-2414 LTLANGNNRY
+2414 
-2424 EGTTTVNLGELIL
+2424 
-2437 GADGAFGQTSLLD
+2437 
-2450 IANGASAN
+2450 
-2458 INGYRQTVGAVT
+2458 
-2470 NSGAVTL
+2470 
-2477 GNGGELTSTD
+2477 
-2487 TLINTGMINV
+2487 
-2497 TDGILNLENG
+2497 
-2507 GASSISGGLTGNG
+2507 
-2520 ILNIKGG
+2520 
-2527 DFTIS
+2527 
-2532 IDNNGLAGQ
+2532 
-2541 TNISD
+2541 
-2546 GASVTL
+2546 
-2552 GNGGTIIGTGN
+2552 
-2563 LGSSVIDVLGDLNLV
+2563 
-2578 ADNSLANVISGD
+2578 
-2590 GTINTTAT
+2590 
-2598 VTLSGNSS
+2598 
-2606 FSGAHQIGTNGELT
+2606 
-2620 VGQASNLG
+2620 
-2628 ASSATVN
+2628 
-2635 LGTLTSHLILNGVSE
+2635 
-2650 SIANVLSG
+2650 
-2658 VAGSTVDIIGG
+2658 
-2669 ADTALTANNSNFLGQ
+2669 
-2684 YALAGNSKL
+2684 
-2693 TVAST
+2693 
-2698 NNLGASSSV
+2698 
-2707 ALAGTGDTLSLSG
+2707 GDTLSLSG

-2921 VTGNANDLE
+2921 VTGNANDLD

-2942 GVQSAIQQGGT
+2942 GVQSTVQQGGY
-2953 TVANAIH
+2953 TVANATH
-2960 NYGLASSNGNGG
+2960 NYGLTSNGG

-2987 ADGADALLLATE
+2987 ADGANALLLATE
-2999 SGLTANRVLN
+2999 SGLTANRELN
-3009 AELFGVGGLVVDAQ
+3009 AELSGVGGLVVDAQ

-3038 TTTVNL
+3038 TTTVTA
-3044 GELILGADGAFGQT
+3044 GELILGANGAFGQT
-3058 SLLDIANG
+3058 SLLNIASG

-3154 NISDGASV
+3154 NISNGASV

-3289 NSNFLGQYAL
+3289 NSGFLGQYAL

-3320 LAGTGDTLSLSGF
+3320 LAGAGDTLSLSGF

-3396 AKNDASTAFD
+3396 AKNGASTAFD

-3575 MTTGEGYDGLYVNYG
+3575 MTTGEDYDGLYVNYG

-3598 SGSDALVLTATL
+3598 TGSEALVLTATL

-3841 ALILD
+3841 ALILN
-3846 TGSVWDLTNAISGTG
+3846 TGSVWELTNTISGTG
-3861 TLVKRGSGTV
+3861 TLVKSGSGTV
-3871 KIEGDTVSADLTTI
+3871 KIEGDTVSAGLTTI

-3890 QLGSSAVTHLLSVE
+3890 QLGSSAVTQTLSLE

-3910 ALLVSVAS
+3910 ALLVSFAS

-3947 HGDLIMPNALTGG
+3947 HGNLIMPNALTGG

-3994 VITGNTAGQSYV
+3994 VITGGTAGQSYV

-4050 YQGGASTPD
+4050 YKGGASTPD

-4092 SLSDRMGET
+4092 SLADRMGET

-4129 DSGELHTQDNRYVMQ
+4129 DSGELKTQDNRYVMQ

-4166 GYANSSSSTVAKV
+4166 GYANSSSSTVAQV

-4217 SWFDNNVS
+4217 SWFDNRVS

-4263 KAQMVWM
+4263 KAQVVWM

-4297 GAKAFINPSDKAKA
+4297 GAKAFINPSDKAKV

-4373 GNKGYSE
+4373 GSKGYSE

>member
-1 MNAIFK
+1 MNTIFK
-7 VIWNISL
+7 VIWNASL
-14 NVWVAVGEFAKGKQ
+14 NVWVVVSELAKGRIKT
-28 KSKTTCAIPPSQ
+28 KSSRNLISE
-40 HTSAVINKF
+40 
-49 SFPRLGFLA
+49 
-58 IAIIGVLGGQNAY
+58 GVLPKFEQSMVSKLFRKNLLALSLGSIVFLSTGPVFAADITVSTQAELSAALSNGTYDKIILGADITLIGSLTVNMTSNQVVIDGQGKFGLTVNNTTNY
-71 AIDAQGCTDLG
+71 GLVVSSGSGTLTLQNMSKIDSANYYSMVVLNGANTAVNVIYNNIDFLG
-82 SSCVTVSTDAELRS
+82 SSQLIYMGAYG
-96 ALTSGTATTILMLN
+96 AATNSIMTFGDILN
-110 DITLASNISVNQGT
+110 DVVVNDRAQEIGEVNKLAFTGRFHVTHTGSSVT
-124 SNRKDLVIDGGGFKL
+124 SFVS
-139 NTGGAQFIF
+139 TGGANNTSTMDFASGADVKIDRTGSTGDLTSTGVNAF
-148 TNQTNVSWG
+148 AYTFADGASFELIANQN
-157 GAAGSFTLSNLAELN
+157 
-172 SATGNDNTVFSM
+172 VFSGTTTNRGLEIGSYNSI
-184 DGGNSAINIIVNN
+184 DGF
-197 IGTMTNSMLAV
+197 
-208 LGGMGSG
+208 GSG
-215 GAPNL
+215 VKI
-220 NSQLV
+220 V
-225 LGNFTDPLSLT
+225 LQSRSDGSIISGNGID
-236 FGTNHQLAQ
+236 N
-245 ASNIKFTGHFDLT
+245 
-258 ATTGAYPAVFW
+258 AT
-269 TNAADANSRM
+269 TNAAGINNNASGDAN
-279 YFSSTANVSITTPL
+279 
-293 FASGPG
+293 
-299 AYGNY
+299 
-304 QYTLEDG
+304 
-311 AQFALNSDQN
+311 
-321 VFGSVNGGLLIGT
+321 
-334 YSAGVFGSGAVLQ
+334 
-347 LANTA
+347 
-352 GTAYSTGNA
+352 
-361 ITNGGNI
+361 
-368 NAMGNGVTQSGDVIY
+368 VIY
-383 NLAAGSKLAV
+383 NLGTGSILKAT
-393 SGANSIGI
+393 NTGI
-401 LATKTGP
+401 LATK
-408 TNSGGIYI
+408 NANNASDIYI
-416 SSGAAINAAGIGISA
+416 RSAGD
-431 SHGGSA
+431 
-437 PIVLENK
+437 
-444 NSGVITAT
+444 ITAA
-452 TGISATNT
+452 TGISATHN
-460 GSGSTD
+460 
-466 VTNHGVITAATGMS
+466 
-480 VTNTGT
+480 GT
-486 GTANVINDGTI
+486 GTVKIKNDGTI
-497 NSTSAGIAIASGVG
+497 TSTTAGIAISSASIKEI
-511 TSTVDNTR
+511 SVDNTD
-519 GSINASAGTAINIA
+519 GTITATAGTGVNVLASAILNLFGGTINTSATA
-533 NGTLLNLLGGNIT
+533 NGITFAGTEGG
-546 TTNAATG
+546 
-553 LNFIGSSGSHTLTDL
+553 HTLTDL
-568 IFNLN
+568 TINLL
-573 GTGSA
+573 GTGIALSNV
-578 FAKAAGVNLELRHV
+578 AGVNLTLSNV
-592 IFNTANGTVLND
+592 TLNTLNGTALNS
-604 LSGLTFASSTE
+604 LTGLTLVDSLN
-615 GRNTINVS
+615 GRNTINIE
-623 GTGTGIA
+623 GAGIGIA
-630 ATNTA
+630 ATNTE
-635 LSALDAEALDIN
+635 LNTFDAEALDIN
-647 VSGAGV
+647 VNGAGI
-653 GINATGGGA
+653 GIQATGGGVNLNA
-662 LDFTDSNLTIT
+662 SNLIINVANTL
-673 VTGTEGTALQIADGS
+673 GTALQITDGIDNT
-688 GETTIGADTQIDA
+688 TTIGNEIQLNAEN
-701 TAATAINFL
+701 ATAINFL

-793 NDTFTINGMSVGSR
+793 NDTFTINGMSVGS

-882 ATLGTGMGSAIVNN
+882 ATLGTGTGSAIVNN

-969 FGSTVGGAFSGIVNL
+969 FGSTVGGV
-984 TNTTFALSAD
+984 
-994 NAVALASA
+994 
-1002 TLKLSDDSVT
+1002 
-1012 TVGTTDRTLHGLD
+1012 
-1025 LSGGTLIFDGAVPQS
+1025 
-1040 QTSGV
+1040 
-1045 VTVTDLALNSGTVNI
+1045 
-1060 TGSGSWDNTDP
+1060 
-1071 LATNVSILEQ
+1071 
-1081 DRAGSTLELINA
+1081 
-1093 TNVTGDIDAL
+1093 
-1103 DLLVNGTAI
+1103 
-1112 TSGTQGVQ
+1112 
-1120 SAIQQGGSTVA
+1120 
-1131 NAIHNYG
+1131 
-1138 LASSNSNGDSGLYV
+1138 
-1152 NYTLSALELLA
+1152 
-1163 DGADALLL
+1163 
-1171 ATESGLTAN
+1171 
-1180 RVLNAE
+1180 
-1186 LFGVG
+1186 
-1191 GLVVDA
+1191 
-1197 QNGALTLANGSN
+1197 
-1209 RYEGT
+1209 
-1214 TTVTAGELILGANGA
+1214 
-1229 FGQTSLLDIAS
+1229 
-1240 GASANINGYSQTVGA
+1240 
-1255 VTNVGTVTL
+1255 
-1264 GSGGVLT
+1264 
-1271 SGLLTNGGILDLTGG
+1271 
-1286 ALNLTAGG
+1286 
-1294 ASTVAGGLTGAGT
+1294 
-1307 LNINGGN
+1307 
-1314 LSVSAT
+1314 
-1320 NSGLSGQT
+1320 
-1328 HIADVASVTLTDT
+1328 
-1341 GTLGTSTVEVLGTL
+1341 
-1355 NLNGAN
+1355 
-1361 AAMTNVLSGGGVI
+1361 
-1374 NTNAAVTLSG
+1374 
-1384 NNSFSGAHQI
+1384 
-1394 GTDGE
+1394 
-1399 LTVGQASNLG
+1399 
-1409 ASSATVNLGTL
+1409 
-1420 TSHLILNG
+1420 
-1428 VSESI
+1428 
-1433 ANVLSGVAGSTVD
+1433 
-1446 IIGGAD
+1446 
-1452 TALTANNSGFLGQYA
+1452 
-1467 LAGNSK
+1467 
-1473 LTVASTNNLG
+1473 
-1483 ASSSVALAGAG
+1483 
-1494 DTLSLSGFNGTFG
+1494 
-1507 NSVTGS
+1507 
-1513 GVLQVTDDAEVTLT
+1513 
-1527 SSNGVSN
+1527 
-1534 AVTIDI
+1534 
-1540 ADATLNLDDIAL
+1540 
-1552 FNHALTGNGLLNVAK
+1552 
-1567 NDASTAFDFG
+1567 
-1577 STVGG
+1577 
-1582 AFSGI
+1582 FSGI

-1596 LSADNAAALARATLK
+1596 LSADNAAALASATLK

-1679 SPNVSILEQDRAGTT
+1679 SPNVSSLEQDRAGTT

-1724 GVQSAIQQGGS
+1724 GVQSAIQQGGT

-1771 GADALLLATESGLT
+1771 GA
-1785 ANRVLNAELFGV
+1785 N
-1797 GGLVVD
+1797 
-1803 AQNGALTLANGSN
+1803 
-1816 RYEGTTTVTAGELIL
+1816 
-1831 GANGAFGQ
+1831 
-1839 TSLLDIA
+1839 
-1846 SGASVNINGYR
+1846 
-1857 QTVGAVTNTGTV
+1857 
-1869 TLGSGGVLTS
+1869 
-1879 GLLTN
+1879 
-1884 GGGLDLTGGT
+1884 
-1894 LNLTAGGS
+1894 
-1902 STVAGGLTGAG
+1902 
-1913 TLNINGGNLAV
+1913 
-1924 SAANSGLSG
+1924 
-1933 QTHIADV
+1933 
-1940 ASVTLTG
+1940 
-1947 TGTLGTSAVEVLGT
+1947 
-1961 LNLNGANAAMTNVLS
+1961 
-1976 GGGVINTNAA
+1976 
-1986 VTLSG
+1986 
-1991 NNSFSG
+1991 
-1997 AHQIGT
+1997 
-2003 DGALTVGQASNL
+2003 
-2015 GASSATVNLGTL
+2015 
-2027 TSHLILNGVSESI
+2027 
-2040 ANVLSGVAGSTV
+2040 
-2052 DIIGGADTALTANNS
+2052 
-2067 GFLGQYALAG
+2067 
-2077 NSKLTVAS
+2077 
-2085 TNNLGASSS
+2085 
-2094 VALAGAGD
+2094 
-2102 TLSLSGFNG
+2102 
-2111 TFGNSVTG
+2111 
-2119 SGVLQVTDDAEV
+2119 
-2131 TLTSSNGVGNTV
+2131 
-2143 KVDIADATLNL
+2143 
-2154 NDIALFDHVLTGNG
+2154 
-2168 TLNVAKNL
+2168 
-2176 ASTAFDFG
+2176 
-2184 STVGGAFSGI
+2184 
-2194 VNLTNTT
+2194 
-2201 FALSAD
+2201 
-2207 NAAALARA
+2207 
-2215 TLKLSD
+2215 
-2221 DSVTTVGTT
+2221 
-2230 DRTLHGLDLNG
+2230 
-2241 GTLIFDGSPPQSQ
+2241 
-2254 ANGVVTVTDLA
+2254 
-2265 LNSGTISITGAGNWE
+2265 
-2280 NEHPV
+2280 
-2285 TPPNVSLL
+2285 
-2293 EQDRGD
+2293 
-2299 ILLQLI
+2299 
-2305 DAANVT
+2305 
-2311 GNANDLELMING
+2311 
-2323 TTISAGQGVQSA
+2323 
-2335 IQQGGTTVAN
+2335 
-2345 AIHNYGLAS
+2345 
-2354 SNGNGGS
+2354 
-2361 GLYVNYTLSAL
+2361 
-2372 ELLADGA
+2372 
-2379 DALLLATESGLTAN
+2379 ALLLATESGLTAN

-2470 NSGAVTL
+2470 NTGTVTL

-2497 TDGILNLENG
+2497 ADGILNLENG

-2669 ADTALTANNSNFLGQ
+2669 ADTALTANNSGFLGQ

-2707 ALAGTGDTLSLSG
+2707 TLAG
-2720 FNGTFGNSVTG
+2720 
-2731 SGVLQ
+2731 
-2736 VTDDAE
+2736 A
-2742 VTLTSSNGVSNAVTI
+2742 
-2757 DIADAT
+2757 
-2763 LNLDD
+2763 
-2768 IALFNHVLTGN
+2768 
-2779 GLLNVA
+2779 
-2785 KNDASTAFDFGSTVG
+2785 
-2800 GAFSGIVNLTNTTFA
+2800 
-2815 LSADNAAALARATL
+2815 
-2829 KLSDDS
+2829 
-2835 VTTVGTTD
+2835 
-2843 RTLHGLDL
+2843 
-2851 NGGTLIFDGSPPQSQ
+2851 
-2866 ANGVVTV
+2866 
-2873 TDLALNSGTISI
+2873 
-2885 TGAGNWENEHPV
+2885 
-2897 TPPNVSLLEQDRGDI
+2897 
-2912 LLQLIDAAN
+2912 
-2921 VTGNANDLE
+2921 
-2930 LMINGT
+2930 
-2936 TISAGQ
+2936 
-2942 GVQSAIQQGGT
+2942 
-2953 TVANAIH
+2953 
-2960 NYGLASSNGNGG
+2960 
-2972 SGLYVNYTLSALELL
+2972 
-2987 ADGADALLLATE
+2987 
-2999 SGLTANRVLN
+2999 
-3009 AELFGVGGLVVDAQ
+3009 
-3023 NGALTLANGNNRYEG
+3023 
-3038 TTTVNL
+3038 
-3044 GELILGADGAFGQT
+3044 
-3058 SLLDIANG
+3058 
-3066 ASANINGY
+3066 
-3074 RQTVGAVTN
+3074 
-3083 SGAVTLGNGGELTST
+3083 
-3098 DTLINT
+3098 
-3104 GMINVTDGIL
+3104 
-3114 NLENGG
+3114 
-3120 ASSISGGLTGNG
+3120 
-3132 ILNIKGGDFTISIDN
+3132 
-3147 NGLAGQT
+3147 
-3154 NISDGASV
+3154 
-3162 TLGNGGTIIGTGNL
+3162 
-3176 GSSVIDVLGDLNLV
+3176 
-3190 ADNSLANVISGD
+3190 
-3202 GTINTTATV
+3202 
-3211 TLSGN
+3211 
-3216 SSFSGA
+3216 
-3222 HQIGT
+3222 
-3227 NGELTVGQAS
+3227 
-3237 NLGASSATVNL
+3237 
-3248 GTLTSHL
+3248 
-3255 ILNGVSESIANV
+3255 
-3267 LSGVAGSTVDIIGGA
+3267 
-3282 DTALTAN
+3282 
-3289 NSNFLGQYAL
+3289 
-3299 AGNSKLTVAST
+3299 
-3310 NNLGASSSVA
+3310 
-3320 LAGTGDTLSLSGF
+3320 GDTLSLSGF

-3575 MTTGEGYDGLYVNYG
+3575 MTTGEDYDGLYVNYG

-3598 SGSDALVLTATL
+3598 TGSEALVLTATL

-3738 YDNTGFT
+3738 YDNAGFT

-3846 TGSVWDLTNAISGTG
+3846 TGSVWELTNTISGTG

-3871 KIEGDTVSADLTTI
+3871 KIEGDTVSAGLTTI

-3890 QLGSSAVTHLLSVE
+3890 QLGSSAVTQTLSLE
-3904 ESLQED
+3904 ESLQER
-3910 ALLVSVAS
+3910 ALRVSFAS

-3947 HGDLIMPNALTGG
+3947 HGNLIMPNALTGG

-3994 VITGNTAGQSYV
+3994 VITGDTAGQSYV

-4059 DGDWYL
+4059 DGNWYL

-4092 SLSDRMGET
+4092 SLADRMGET

-4129 DSGELHTQDNRYVMQ
+4129 DSGELKTQDNRYVMQ

-4166 GYANSSSSTVAKV
+4166 GYANSSSSTVAQV

-4217 SWFDNNVS
+4217 SWFDNRVS

-4263 KAQMVWM
+4263 KAQVVWM

-4297 GAKAFINPSDKAKA
+4297 GAKAFINPSDKAKV

-4336 GVTVKQAGTANI
+4336 GVTVKQAGAANI

-4373 GNKGYSE
+4373 GSKGYSE

>member
-1 MNAIFK
+1 MNTIFK
-7 VIWNISL
+7 VIWNASL
-14 NVWVAVGEFAKGKQ
+14 NVWVVVSELAKGRIKT
-28 KSKTTCAIPPSQ
+28 KSSRNLISE
-40 HTSAVINKF
+40 
-49 SFPRLGFLA
+49 
-58 IAIIGVLGGQNAY
+58 GVLPKFEQSMVSKLFRKNLLALSLGSIVFLSTGPVFAADITVSTQAELSAALSNGTYDKIILGADITLIGSLTVNMTSNQVVIDGQGKFGLTVNNTTNY
-71 AIDAQGCTDLG
+71 GLVVSSGSGTLTLQNMSKIDSANYYSMVVLNGANTAVNVIYNNIDFLG
-82 SSCVTVSTDAELRS
+82 SSQLIYMGAYG
-96 ALTSGTATTILMLN
+96 AATNSIMTFGDILN
-110 DITLASNISVNQGT
+110 DVVVNDRAQEIGEVNKLAFTGRFHVTHTGSSVT
-124 SNRKDLVIDGGGFKL
+124 SFVS
-139 NTGGAQFIF
+139 TGGANNTSTMDFASGADVKIDRTGSTGDLTSTGVNAF
-148 TNQTNVSWG
+148 AYTFADGASFELIANQN
-157 GAAGSFTLSNLAELN
+157 
-172 SATGNDNTVFSM
+172 VFSGTTTNRGLEIGSYNSI
-184 DGGNSAINIIVNN
+184 DGF
-197 IGTMTNSMLAV
+197 
-208 LGGMGSG
+208 GSG
-215 GAPNL
+215 VKI
-220 NSQLV
+220 V
-225 LGNFTDPLSLT
+225 LQSRSDGSIISGNGID
-236 FGTNHQLAQ
+236 N
-245 ASNIKFTGHFDLT
+245 
-258 ATTGAYPAVFW
+258 AT
-269 TNAADANSRM
+269 TNAAGINNNASGDAN
-279 YFSSTANVSITTPL
+279 
-293 FASGPG
+293 
-299 AYGNY
+299 
-304 QYTLEDG
+304 
-311 AQFALNSDQN
+311 
-321 VFGSVNGGLLIGT
+321 
-334 YSAGVFGSGAVLQ
+334 
-347 LANTA
+347 
-352 GTAYSTGNA
+352 
-361 ITNGGNI
+361 
-368 NAMGNGVTQSGDVIY
+368 VIY
-383 NLAAGSKLAV
+383 NLGTGSILKAT
-393 SGANSIGI
+393 NTGI
-401 LATKTGP
+401 LATK
-408 TNSGGIYI
+408 NANNASDIYIRSAGGIT
-416 SSGAAINAAGIGISA
+416 AA
-431 SHGGSA
+431 
-437 PIVLENK
+437 
-444 NSGVITAT
+444 
-452 TGISATNT
+452 TGISATHN
-460 GSGSTD
+460 
-466 VTNHGVITAATGMS
+466 
-480 VTNTGT
+480 GT
-486 GTANVINDGTI
+486 GTVKIKNDGTI
-497 NSTSAGIAIASGVG
+497 TSTTAGIAISSASIKEI
-511 TSTVDNTR
+511 SVDNTD
-519 GSINASAGTAINIA
+519 GTITATAGTGVNVLASAILNLFGGTINTSATA
-533 NGTLLNLLGGNIT
+533 NGITFAGTEGG
-546 TTNAATG
+546 
-553 LNFIGSSGSHTLTDL
+553 HTLTDL
-568 IFNLN
+568 TINLL
-573 GTGSA
+573 GTGIALSNV
-578 FAKAAGVNLELRHV
+578 AGVNLTLSNV
-592 IFNTANGTVLND
+592 TLNTLNGTALNS
-604 LSGLTFASSTE
+604 LTGLTLVDSLN
-615 GRNTINVS
+615 GRNTINIE
-623 GTGTGIA
+623 GAGIGIA
-630 ATNTA
+630 ATNTE
-635 LSALDAEALDIN
+635 LNTFDAEALDIN
-647 VSGAGV
+647 VNGAGI
-653 GINATGGGA
+653 GIQATGGGVNLSA
-662 LDFTDSNLTIT
+662 SNLIINVANTL
-673 VTGTEGTALQIADGS
+673 GTALQITDGIDNT
-688 GETTIGADTQIDA
+688 TTIGNEIQLNAEN
-701 TAATAINFL
+701 ATAINFL
-710 GSSSKTLNNK
+710 GSSSKTLNNN

-793 NDTFTINGMSVGSR
+793 NDTFTINGMSVGS

-882 ATLGTGMGSAIVNN
+882 ATLGAGTGSAIVNN

-984 TNTTFALSAD
+984 TKTTFALSAD
-994 NAVALASA
+994 NAAALASA

-1093 TNVTGDIDAL
+1093 TNVTGDVDAL

-1138 LASSNSNGDSGLYV
+1138 LTSSNSNGDSGLYV

-1197 QNGALTLANGSN
+1197 QNGALTLANGNNS
-1209 RYEGT
+1209 YEGT
-1214 TTVTAGELILGANGA
+1214 TTVNFGELILGANGA

-1240 GASANINGYSQTVGA
+1240 GASANINGYRQTVGA
-1255 VTNVGTVTL
+1255 VSNTGTVTL

-1271 SGLLTNGGILDLTGG
+1271 SGLLTNGGVLDLTGG

-1294 ASTVAGGLTGAGT
+1294 TSTVAGGLTGAGT

-1314 LSVSAT
+1314 LAVSAA

-1328 HIADVASVTLTDT
+1328 HIADVASVTMTGT
-1341 GTLGTSTVEVLGTL
+1341 GTLGTSAVEVLGTL

-1361 AAMTNVLSGGGVI
+1361 AAMTNVLSGDGTI

-1394 GTDGE
+1394 GASGA

-1452 TALTANNSGFLGQYA
+1452 TALTANNSNFLGQYA

-1473 LTVASTNNLG
+1473 LTVGSTNNLG
-1483 ASSSVALAGAG
+1483 ASSSVTLAGAG

-1507 NSVTGS
+1507 NSVTGN

-1527 SSNGVSN
+1527 SSNGVGS

-1596 LSADNAAALARATLK
+1596 LSADNAAALASATLK

-1665 ITGVGNWENESPVT
+1665 ITG
-1679 SPNVSILEQDRAGTT
+1679 
-1694 LELINATNVTGDVD
+1694 
-1708 ALGLMING
+1708 
-1716 TAITADSQ
+1716 AD
-1724 GVQSAIQQGGS
+1724 
-1735 TVANAIHNYGL
+1735 
-1746 ASSNSNGDSGLYV
+1746 
-1759 NYTLSALELLAD
+1759 
-1771 GADALLLATESGLT
+1771 
-1785 ANRVLNAELFGV
+1785 
-1797 GGLVVD
+1797 
-1803 AQNGALTLANGSN
+1803 
-1816 RYEGTTTVTAGELIL
+1816 
-1831 GANGAFGQ
+1831 
-1839 TSLLDIA
+1839 
-1846 SGASVNINGYR
+1846 
-1857 QTVGAVTNTGTV
+1857 
-1869 TLGSGGVLTS
+1869 
-1879 GLLTN
+1879 
-1884 GGGLDLTGGT
+1884 
-1894 LNLTAGGS
+1894 
-1902 STVAGGLTGAG
+1902 
-1913 TLNINGGNLAV
+1913 
-1924 SAANSGLSG
+1924 
-1933 QTHIADV
+1933 
-1940 ASVTLTG
+1940 
-1947 TGTLGTSAVEVLGT
+1947 
-1961 LNLNGANAAMTNVLS
+1961 
-1976 GGGVINTNAA
+1976 
-1986 VTLSG
+1986 
-1991 NNSFSG
+1991 
-1997 AHQIGT
+1997 
-2003 DGALTVGQASNL
+2003 
-2015 GASSATVNLGTL
+2015 
-2027 TSHLILNGVSESI
+2027 
-2040 ANVLSGVAGSTV
+2040 
-2052 DIIGGADTALTANNS
+2052 
-2067 GFLGQYALAG
+2067 
-2077 NSKLTVAS
+2077 
-2085 TNNLGASSS
+2085 
-2094 VALAGAGD
+2094 
-2102 TLSLSGFNG
+2102 
-2111 TFGNSVTG
+2111 
-2119 SGVLQVTDDAEV
+2119 
-2131 TLTSSNGVGNTV
+2131 
-2143 KVDIADATLNL
+2143 
-2154 NDIALFDHVLTGNG
+2154 
-2168 TLNVAKNL
+2168 
-2176 ASTAFDFG
+2176 
-2184 STVGGAFSGI
+2184 
-2194 VNLTNTT
+2194 
-2201 FALSAD
+2201 
-2207 NAAALARA
+2207 
-2215 TLKLSD
+2215 
-2221 DSVTTVGTT
+2221 
-2230 DRTLHGLDLNG
+2230 
-2241 GTLIFDGSPPQSQ
+2241 
-2254 ANGVVTVTDLA
+2254 
-2265 LNSGTISITGAGNWE
+2265 NWE

-2305 DAANVT
+2305 DADNVT

-2323 TTISAGQGVQSA
+2323 TTITPGQGVQSTV
-2335 IQQGGTTVAN
+2335 QQGGSTVAN
-2345 AIHNYGLAS
+2345 ATHNYGLTS
-2354 SNGNGGS
+2354 NGGS

-2379 DALLLATESGLTAN
+2379 NALLLATESGLTAN
-2393 RVLNAELFGVGGL
+2393 RELNAELSGVGGL

-2414 LTLANGNNRY
+2414 LTLANGNNSY
-2424 EGTTTVNLGELIL
+2424 EGTTTVTAGELIL
-2437 GADGAFGQTSLLD
+2437 GANGAFGQTSLLN
-2450 IANGASAN
+2450 IASGASAN

-2470 NSGAVTL
+2470 NTGTVTL

-2487 TLINTGMINV
+2487 TLINTGIINV

-2507 GASSISGGLTGNG
+2507 GTSSISGGLTGNG

-2541 TNISD
+2541 TNIAD

-2552 GNGGTIIGTGN
+2552 GNGGTMLGTGN

-2635 LGTLTSHLILNGVSE
+2635 LGTITSHLILNGVSE

-2669 ADTALTANNSNFLGQ
+2669 ADTALTANNSGFLGQ

-2693 TVAST
+2693 TVGST

-2707 ALAGTGDTLSLSG
+2707 TLAGAGDTLSLSG

-2731 SGVLQ
+2731 NGVLQ

-2742 VTLTSSNGVSNAVTI
+2742 VTLTSSNGV
-2757 DIADAT
+2757 
-2763 LNLDD
+2763 
-2768 IALFNHVLTGN
+2768 
-2779 GLLNVA
+2779 
-2785 KNDASTAFDFGSTVG
+2785 GS
-2800 GAFSGIVNLTNTTFA
+2800 
-2815 LSADNAAALARATL
+2815 
-2829 KLSDDS
+2829 
-2835 VTTVGTTD
+2835 
-2843 RTLHGLDL
+2843 
-2851 NGGTLIFDGSPPQSQ
+2851 
-2866 ANGVVTV
+2866 
-2873 TDLALNSGTISI
+2873 
-2885 TGAGNWENEHPV
+2885 
-2897 TPPNVSLLEQDRGDI
+2897 
-2912 LLQLIDAAN
+2912 
-2921 VTGNANDLE
+2921 
-2930 LMINGT
+2930 
-2936 TISAGQ
+2936 
-2942 GVQSAIQQGGT
+2942 
-2953 TVANAIH
+2953 
-2960 NYGLASSNGNGG
+2960 
-2972 SGLYVNYTLSALELL
+2972 
-2987 ADGADALLLATE
+2987 
-2999 SGLTANRVLN
+2999 
-3009 AELFGVGGLVVDAQ
+3009 
-3023 NGALTLANGNNRYEG
+3023 
-3038 TTTVNL
+3038 
-3044 GELILGADGAFGQT
+3044 
-3058 SLLDIANG
+3058 
-3066 ASANINGY
+3066 
-3074 RQTVGAVTN
+3074 
-3083 SGAVTLGNGGELTST
+3083 
-3098 DTLINT
+3098 
-3104 GMINVTDGIL
+3104 
-3114 NLENGG
+3114 
-3120 ASSISGGLTGNG
+3120 
-3132 ILNIKGGDFTISIDN
+3132 
-3147 NGLAGQT
+3147 
-3154 NISDGASV
+3154 
-3162 TLGNGGTIIGTGNL
+3162 
-3176 GSSVIDVLGDLNLV
+3176 
-3190 ADNSLANVISGD
+3190 
-3202 GTINTTATV
+3202 
-3211 TLSGN
+3211 
-3216 SSFSGA
+3216 
-3222 HQIGT
+3222 
-3227 NGELTVGQAS
+3227 
-3237 NLGASSATVNL
+3237 
-3248 GTLTSHL
+3248 
-3255 ILNGVSESIANV
+3255 
-3267 LSGVAGSTVDIIGGA
+3267 
-3282 DTALTAN
+3282 
-3289 NSNFLGQYAL
+3289 
-3299 AGNSKLTVAST
+3299 
-3310 NNLGASSSVA
+3310 
-3320 LAGTGDTLSLSGF
+3320 
-3333 NGTFGNSVTG
+3333 
-3343 SGVLQVTDDA
+3343 
-3353 EVTLT
+3353 
-3358 SSNGVS
+3358 
-3364 NAVTIDIAD
+3364 AVTIDIAD

-3396 AKNDASTAFD
+3396 AKNDATTAFD
-3406 FGATVGGAF
+3406 FGSTVGGAF

-3430 NNTTVLAQ
+3430 NNTTALAQ
-3438 ATLKL
+3438 VTLKL

-3472 IVDNAGIITSDGT
+3472 IVDNSGIITSDGT
-3485 IAANSINTTGGGEVR
+3485 IAANSIDTTGGGEVR
-3500 VNLPSNLAP
+3500 VNLPNNLAP

-3521 GEIIVTLATGAATG
+3521 GEIIVTLATGTATG

-3575 MTTGEGYDGLYVNYG
+3575 MTTGEDYDGLYVNYG

-3598 SGSDALVLTATL
+3598 TGSEALVLTATL

-3841 ALILD
+3841 ALILN
-3846 TGSVWDLTNAISGTG
+3846 TGSVWELTNTISGTG

-3871 KIEGDTVSADLTTI
+3871 KIEGDTVSAGLTTI

-3890 QLGSSAVTHLLSVE
+3890 QLGSSAVTQTLSLE

-3910 ALLVSVAS
+3910 ALLVSFAS

-3947 HGDLIMPNALTGG
+3947 HGNLIMPNALTGG

-3994 VITGNTAGQSYV
+3994 VITGGTAGQSYV

-4225 GQDLATEKYD
+4225 GQDLAAEKYD

-4263 KAQMVWM
+4263 KAQVVWM

-4297 GAKAFINPSDKAKA
+4297 GAKAFINPSDKAKV

>member
-1 MNAIFK
+1 MNTIFK
-7 VIWNISL
+7 VIWNASL
-14 NVWVAVGEFAKGKQ
+14 NVWVVVSELAKGRIKT
-28 KSKTTCAIPPSQ
+28 KSSRNLISE
-40 HTSAVINKF
+40 
-49 SFPRLGFLA
+49 
-58 IAIIGVLGGQNAY
+58 GVLPKFEQSMVSKLFRKNLLALSLGSIVFLSTGPVFAADITVSTQAELSAALSNGTYDKIILGADITLIGSLTVNMTSNQVVIDGQGKFGLTVNNTTNY
-71 AIDAQGCTDLG
+71 GLVVSSGSGTLTLQNMSKIDSANYYSMVVLNGANTAVNVIYNNIDFLG
-82 SSCVTVSTDAELRS
+82 SSQLIYMGAYG
-96 ALTSGTATTILMLN
+96 AATNSIMTFGDILN
-110 DITLASNISVNQGT
+110 DVVVNDRAQEIGEVNKLAFTGRFHVTHTGSSVT
-124 SNRKDLVIDGGGFKL
+124 SFVS
-139 NTGGAQFIF
+139 TGGANNTSTMDFASGADVKIDRTGSTGDLTSTGVNAF
-148 TNQTNVSWG
+148 AYTFADGASFELIANQN
-157 GAAGSFTLSNLAELN
+157 
-172 SATGNDNTVFSM
+172 VFSGTTTNRGLEIGSYNSI
-184 DGGNSAINIIVNN
+184 DGF
-197 IGTMTNSMLAV
+197 
-208 LGGMGSG
+208 GSG
-215 GAPNL
+215 VKI
-220 NSQLV
+220 V
-225 LGNFTDPLSLT
+225 LQSRSDGSIISGNGID
-236 FGTNHQLAQ
+236 N
-245 ASNIKFTGHFDLT
+245 
-258 ATTGAYPAVFW
+258 AT
-269 TNAADANSRM
+269 TNAAGINNNASGDAN
-279 YFSSTANVSITTPL
+279 
-293 FASGPG
+293 
-299 AYGNY
+299 
-304 QYTLEDG
+304 
-311 AQFALNSDQN
+311 
-321 VFGSVNGGLLIGT
+321 
-334 YSAGVFGSGAVLQ
+334 
-347 LANTA
+347 
-352 GTAYSTGNA
+352 
-361 ITNGGNI
+361 
-368 NAMGNGVTQSGDVIY
+368 VIY
-383 NLAAGSKLAV
+383 NLGTGSILKAT
-393 SGANSIGI
+393 NTGI
-401 LATKTGP
+401 LATK
-408 TNSGGIYI
+408 NANNASSIYI
-416 SSGAAINAAGIGISA
+416 RSAGD
-431 SHGGSA
+431 
-437 PIVLENK
+437 
-444 NSGVITAT
+444 ITAA
-452 TGISATNT
+452 TGISATHN
-460 GSGSTD
+460 
-466 VTNHGVITAATGMS
+466 
-480 VTNTGT
+480 GT
-486 GTANVINDGTI
+486 GTVKIKNDGTI
-497 NSTSAGIAIASGVG
+497 TSTTAGIAISSASIKEI
-511 TSTVDNTR
+511 SVDNTD
-519 GSINASAGTAINIA
+519 GTITATAGTGVNVLASAILNLFGGTINTSATA
-533 NGTLLNLLGGNIT
+533 NGITFAGTEGG
-546 TTNAATG
+546 
-553 LNFIGSSGSHTLTDL
+553 HTLTDL
-568 IFNLN
+568 TINLL
-573 GTGSA
+573 GTGIALSNV
-578 FAKAAGVNLELRHV
+578 AGVNLTLSNV
-592 IFNTANGTVLND
+592 TLNTLNGTALNS
-604 LSGLTFASSTE
+604 LTGLTLVDSLY
-615 GRNTINVS
+615 GRNTINIE
-623 GTGTGIA
+623 GAGIGIA
-630 ATNTA
+630 ATNTE
-635 LSALDAEALDIN
+635 LNTFDAEALDIN
-647 VSGAGV
+647 VNGAGI
-653 GINATGGGA
+653 GIQATGGGVNLSA
-662 LDFTDSNLTIT
+662 SNLIINVANTL
-673 VTGTEGTALQIADGS
+673 GTALQITDGIDNT
-688 GETTIGADTQIDA
+688 TTIGNEIQLNAEN
-701 TAATAINFL
+701 ATAINFL
-710 GSSSKTLNNK
+710 GSSSKTLNNN

-793 NDTFTINGMSVGSR
+793 NDTFTINGMSVGS

-882 ATLGTGMGSAIVNN
+882 ATLGTGTGSAIVNN

-964 TTAFD
+964 STAFD

-984 TNTTFALSAD
+984 TKTTFALSAD
-994 NAVALASA
+994 NAAALASA

-1093 TNVTGDIDAL
+1093 TNVTGDVDAL

-1255 VTNVGTVTL
+1255 VTNVGTVIL

-1294 ASTVAGGLTGAGT
+1294 SSTVAGGLTGAGT

-1314 LSVSAT
+1314 LAVSAA

-1328 HIADVASVTLTDT
+1328 YIADVASVTLTDT
-1341 GTLGTSTVEVLGTL
+1341 GTLGTSAVEVLGTL

-1394 GTDGE
+1394 GTNGE

-1473 LTVASTNNLG
+1473 LTVGSTNNLG
-1483 ASSSVALAGAG
+1483 ASSSVALAGA
-1494 DTLSLSGFNGTFG
+1494 
-1507 NSVTGS
+1507 
-1513 GVLQVTDDAEVTLT
+1513 
-1527 SSNGVSN
+1527 
-1534 AVTIDI
+1534 
-1540 ADATLNLDDIAL
+1540 
-1552 FNHALTGNGLLNVAK
+1552 
-1567 NDASTAFDFG
+1567 
-1577 STVGG
+1577 
-1582 AFSGI
+1582 
-1587 VNLTNTTFA
+1587 
-1596 LSADNAAALARATLK
+1596 
-1611 LSDDSV
+1611 
-1617 TTVGTTDR
+1617 
-1625 TLHGLDLNGGTLIF
+1625 
-1639 DGSPP
+1639 
-1644 QSQANGVVTV
+1644 
-1654 TDLALNSGTVS
+1654 
-1665 ITGVGNWENESPVT
+1665 
-1679 SPNVSILEQDRAGTT
+1679 
-1694 LELINATNVTGDVD
+1694 
-1708 ALGLMING
+1708 
-1716 TAITADSQ
+1716 
-1724 GVQSAIQQGGS
+1724 
-1735 TVANAIHNYGL
+1735 
-1746 ASSNSNGDSGLYV
+1746 
-1759 NYTLSALELLAD
+1759 
-1771 GADALLLATESGLT
+1771 
-1785 ANRVLNAELFGV
+1785 
-1797 GGLVVD
+1797 
-1803 AQNGALTLANGSN
+1803 
-1816 RYEGTTTVTAGELIL
+1816 
-1831 GANGAFGQ
+1831 
-1839 TSLLDIA
+1839 
-1846 SGASVNINGYR
+1846 
-1857 QTVGAVTNTGTV
+1857 
-1869 TLGSGGVLTS
+1869 
-1879 GLLTN
+1879 
-1884 GGGLDLTGGT
+1884 
-1894 LNLTAGGS
+1894 
-1902 STVAGGLTGAG
+1902 
-1913 TLNINGGNLAV
+1913 
-1924 SAANSGLSG
+1924 
-1933 QTHIADV
+1933 
-1940 ASVTLTG
+1940 
-1947 TGTLGTSAVEVLGT
+1947 
-1961 LNLNGANAAMTNVLS
+1961 
-1976 GGGVINTNAA
+1976 
-1986 VTLSG
+1986 
-1991 NNSFSG
+1991 
-1997 AHQIGT
+1997 
-2003 DGALTVGQASNL
+2003 
-2015 GASSATVNLGTL
+2015 
-2027 TSHLILNGVSESI
+2027 
-2040 ANVLSGVAGSTV
+2040 
-2052 DIIGGADTALTANNS
+2052 
-2067 GFLGQYALAG
+2067 
-2077 NSKLTVAS
+2077 
-2085 TNNLGASSS
+2085 
-2094 VALAGAGD
+2094 
-2102 TLSLSGFNG
+2102 
-2111 TFGNSVTG
+2111 
-2119 SGVLQVTDDAEV
+2119 
-2131 TLTSSNGVGNTV
+2131 
-2143 KVDIADATLNL
+2143 
-2154 NDIALFDHVLTGNG
+2154 
-2168 TLNVAKNL
+2168 
-2176 ASTAFDFG
+2176 
-2184 STVGGAFSGI
+2184 
-2194 VNLTNTT
+2194 
-2201 FALSAD
+2201 
-2207 NAAALARA
+2207 
-2215 TLKLSD
+2215 
-2221 DSVTTVGTT
+2221 
-2230 DRTLHGLDLNG
+2230 
-2241 GTLIFDGSPPQSQ
+2241 
-2254 ANGVVTVTDLA
+2254 
-2265 LNSGTISITGAGNWE
+2265 
-2280 NEHPV
+2280 
-2285 TPPNVSLL
+2285 
-2293 EQDRGD
+2293 
-2299 ILLQLI
+2299 
-2305 DAANVT
+2305 
-2311 GNANDLELMING
+2311 
-2323 TTISAGQGVQSA
+2323 
-2335 IQQGGTTVAN
+2335 
-2345 AIHNYGLAS
+2345 
-2354 SNGNGGS
+2354 
-2361 GLYVNYTLSAL
+2361 
-2372 ELLADGA
+2372 
-2379 DALLLATESGLTAN
+2379 
-2393 RVLNAELFGVGGL
+2393 
-2406 VVDAQNGA
+2406 
-2414 LTLANGNNRY
+2414 
-2424 EGTTTVNLGELIL
+2424 
-2437 GADGAFGQTSLLD
+2437 
-2450 IANGASAN
+2450 
-2458 INGYRQTVGAVT
+2458 
-2470 NSGAVTL
+2470 
-2477 GNGGELTSTD
+2477 
-2487 TLINTGMINV
+2487 
-2497 TDGILNLENG
+2497 
-2507 GASSISGGLTGNG
+2507 
-2520 ILNIKGG
+2520 
-2527 DFTIS
+2527 
-2532 IDNNGLAGQ
+2532 
-2541 TNISD
+2541 
-2546 GASVTL
+2546 
-2552 GNGGTIIGTGN
+2552 
-2563 LGSSVIDVLGDLNLV
+2563 
-2578 ADNSLANVISGD
+2578 
-2590 GTINTTAT
+2590 
-2598 VTLSGNSS
+2598 
-2606 FSGAHQIGTNGELT
+2606 
-2620 VGQASNLG
+2620 
-2628 ASSATVN
+2628 
-2635 LGTLTSHLILNGVSE
+2635 
-2650 SIANVLSG
+2650 
-2658 VAGSTVDIIGG
+2658 
-2669 ADTALTANNSNFLGQ
+2669 
-2684 YALAGNSKL
+2684 
-2693 TVAST
+2693 
-2698 NNLGASSSV
+2698 
-2707 ALAGTGDTLSLSG
+2707 
-2720 FNGTFGNSVTG
+2720 
-2731 SGVLQ
+2731 
-2736 VTDDAE
+2736 
-2742 VTLTSSNGVSNAVTI
+2742 
-2757 DIADAT
+2757 
-2763 LNLDD
+2763 
-2768 IALFNHVLTGN
+2768 
-2779 GLLNVA
+2779 
-2785 KNDASTAFDFGSTVG
+2785 
-2800 GAFSGIVNLTNTTFA
+2800 
-2815 LSADNAAALARATL
+2815 
-2829 KLSDDS
+2829 
-2835 VTTVGTTD
+2835 
-2843 RTLHGLDL
+2843 
-2851 NGGTLIFDGSPPQSQ
+2851 
-2866 ANGVVTV
+2866 
-2873 TDLALNSGTISI
+2873 
-2885 TGAGNWENEHPV
+2885 
-2897 TPPNVSLLEQDRGDI
+2897 
-2912 LLQLIDAAN
+2912 
-2921 VTGNANDLE
+2921 
-2930 LMINGT
+2930 
-2936 TISAGQ
+2936 
-2942 GVQSAIQQGGT
+2942 
-2953 TVANAIH
+2953 
-2960 NYGLASSNGNGG
+2960 
-2972 SGLYVNYTLSALELL
+2972 
-2987 ADGADALLLATE
+2987 
-2999 SGLTANRVLN
+2999 
-3009 AELFGVGGLVVDAQ
+3009 
-3023 NGALTLANGNNRYEG
+3023 
-3038 TTTVNL
+3038 
-3044 GELILGADGAFGQT
+3044 
-3058 SLLDIANG
+3058 
-3066 ASANINGY
+3066 
-3074 RQTVGAVTN
+3074 
-3083 SGAVTLGNGGELTST
+3083 
-3098 DTLINT
+3098 
-3104 GMINVTDGIL
+3104 
-3114 NLENGG
+3114 
-3120 ASSISGGLTGNG
+3120 
-3132 ILNIKGGDFTISIDN
+3132 
-3147 NGLAGQT
+3147 
-3154 NISDGASV
+3154 
-3162 TLGNGGTIIGTGNL
+3162 
-3176 GSSVIDVLGDLNLV
+3176 
-3190 ADNSLANVISGD
+3190 
-3202 GTINTTATV
+3202 
-3211 TLSGN
+3211 
-3216 SSFSGA
+3216 
-3222 HQIGT
+3222 
-3227 NGELTVGQAS
+3227 
-3237 NLGASSATVNL
+3237 
-3248 GTLTSHL
+3248 
-3255 ILNGVSESIANV
+3255 
-3267 LSGVAGSTVDIIGGA
+3267 
-3282 DTALTAN
+3282 
-3289 NSNFLGQYAL
+3289 
-3299 AGNSKLTVAST
+3299 
-3310 NNLGASSSVA
+3310 
-3320 LAGTGDTLSLSGF
+3320 GDTLSLSGF

-3575 MTTGEGYDGLYVNYG
+3575 MTTGEDYDGLYVNYG

-3598 SGSDALVLTATL
+3598 TGSEALVLTATL

-3738 YDNTGFT
+3738 YDNAGFT

-3841 ALILD
+3841 ALILN
-3846 TGSVWDLTNAISGTG
+3846 TGSVWELTNTISGTG
-3861 TLVKRGSGTV
+3861 TLVKSGSGTV
-3871 KIEGDTVSADLTTI
+3871 KIEGDTVSAGLTTI

-3890 QLGSSAVTHLLSVE
+3890 QLGSSAVTQTLSLE

-3910 ALLVSVAS
+3910 ALLVSFAS

-3947 HGDLIMPNALTGG
+3947 HGNLIMPNALTGG

-3994 VITGNTAGQSYV
+3994 VITGGTAGQSYV

-4050 YQGGASTPD
+4050 YKGGASTPD

-4225 GQDLATEKYD
+4225 GQDLAAEKYD

-4248 FKVGESVNQSYFIQP
+4248 FKVGESVSQSYFIQP
-4263 KAQMVWM
+4263 KAQVVWM

-4297 GAKAFINPSDKAKA
+4297 GAKAFINPSDKAKV

>member
-1 MNAIFK
+1 MNTIFK
-7 VIWNISL
+7 VIWNASL
-14 NVWVAVGEFAKGKQ
+14 NVWVVVSELAKGRIKT
-28 KSKTTCAIPPSQ
+28 KSSRNLISE
-40 HTSAVINKF
+40 
-49 SFPRLGFLA
+49 
-58 IAIIGVLGGQNAY
+58 GVLPKFEQSMVSKLFRKNLLALSLGSIVFLSTGPVFAADITVSTQAELSAALSNGTYDKIILGADITLIGSLTVNMTSNQVVIDGQGKFGLTVNNTTNY
-71 AIDAQGCTDLG
+71 GLVVSSGSGTLTLQNMSKIDSANYYSMVVLNGANTAVNVIYNNIDFLG
-82 SSCVTVSTDAELRS
+82 SSQLIYMGAYG
-96 ALTSGTATTILMLN
+96 AATNSIMTFGDILN
-110 DITLASNISVNQGT
+110 DVVVNDRAQEIGEVNKLAFTGRFHVTHTGSSVT
-124 SNRKDLVIDGGGFKL
+124 SFVS
-139 NTGGAQFIF
+139 TGGANNTSTMDFASGADVKIDRTGSTGDLTSTGVNAF
-148 TNQTNVSWG
+148 AYTFADGASFELIANQN
-157 GAAGSFTLSNLAELN
+157 
-172 SATGNDNTVFSM
+172 VFSGTTTNRGLEIGSYNSI
-184 DGGNSAINIIVNN
+184 DGF
-197 IGTMTNSMLAV
+197 
-208 LGGMGSG
+208 GSG
-215 GAPNL
+215 VKI
-220 NSQLV
+220 V
-225 LGNFTDPLSLT
+225 LQSRSDGSIISGNGID
-236 FGTNHQLAQ
+236 N
-245 ASNIKFTGHFDLT
+245 
-258 ATTGAYPAVFW
+258 AT
-269 TNAADANSRM
+269 TNAAGINNNASGDAN
-279 YFSSTANVSITTPL
+279 
-293 FASGPG
+293 
-299 AYGNY
+299 
-304 QYTLEDG
+304 
-311 AQFALNSDQN
+311 
-321 VFGSVNGGLLIGT
+321 
-334 YSAGVFGSGAVLQ
+334 
-347 LANTA
+347 
-352 GTAYSTGNA
+352 
-361 ITNGGNI
+361 
-368 NAMGNGVTQSGDVIY
+368 VIY
-383 NLAAGSKLAV
+383 NLGTGSILKAT
-393 SGANSIGI
+393 NTGI
-401 LATKTGP
+401 LATK
-408 TNSGGIYI
+408 NANNASSIYI
-416 SSGAAINAAGIGISA
+416 RSAGD
-431 SHGGSA
+431 
-437 PIVLENK
+437 
-444 NSGVITAT
+444 ITAA
-452 TGISATNT
+452 TGISATHN
-460 GSGSTD
+460 
-466 VTNHGVITAATGMS
+466 
-480 VTNTGT
+480 GT
-486 GTANVINDGTI
+486 GTVKIKNDGTI
-497 NSTSAGIAIASGVG
+497 TSTTAGIAISSASIKEI
-511 TSTVDNTR
+511 SVDNTD
-519 GSINASAGTAINIA
+519 GTITATAGTGVNVLASAILNLFGGTINTSATA
-533 NGTLLNLLGGNIT
+533 NGITFAGTEGG
-546 TTNAATG
+546 
-553 LNFIGSSGSHTLTDL
+553 HTLTDL
-568 IFNLN
+568 TINLL
-573 GTGSA
+573 GTGIALSNV
-578 FAKAAGVNLELRHV
+578 AGVNLTLSNV
-592 IFNTANGTVLND
+592 TLNTLNGTALNS
-604 LSGLTFASSTE
+604 LTGLTLVDSLN
-615 GRNTINVS
+615 GRNTINIE
-623 GTGTGIA
+623 GAGIGIA
-630 ATNTA
+630 ATNTE
-635 LSALDAEALDIN
+635 LNTFDAEALDIN
-647 VSGAGV
+647 VNGAGI
-653 GINATGGGA
+653 GIQATGGGVNLNA
-662 LDFTDSNLTIT
+662 SNLIINVANTL
-673 VTGTEGTALQIADGS
+673 GTALQITDGIDNT
-688 GETTIGADTQIDA
+688 TTIGNEIQLNAEN
-701 TAATAINFL
+701 ATAINFL

-882 ATLGTGMGSAIVNN
+882 ATLGTGTGSAIVNN

-984 TNTTFALSAD
+984 TKTTFALSAD
-994 NAVALASA
+994 NAAALASA

-1093 TNVTGDIDAL
+1093 TNVTGDVDAL

-1294 ASTVAGGLTGAGT
+1294 
-1307 LNINGGN
+1307 
-1314 LSVSAT
+1314 
-1320 NSGLSGQT
+1320 
-1328 HIADVASVTLTDT
+1328 
-1341 GTLGTSTVEVLGTL
+1341 
-1355 NLNGAN
+1355 
-1361 AAMTNVLSGGGVI
+1361 
-1374 NTNAAVTLSG
+1374 
-1384 NNSFSGAHQI
+1384 
-1394 GTDGE
+1394 
-1399 LTVGQASNLG
+1399 
-1409 ASSATVNLGTL
+1409 
-1420 TSHLILNG
+1420 
-1428 VSESI
+1428 
-1433 ANVLSGVAGSTVD
+1433 
-1446 IIGGAD
+1446 
-1452 TALTANNSGFLGQYA
+1452 
-1467 LAGNSK
+1467 
-1473 LTVASTNNLG
+1473 
-1483 ASSSVALAGAG
+1483 
-1494 DTLSLSGFNGTFG
+1494 
-1507 NSVTGS
+1507 
-1513 GVLQVTDDAEVTLT
+1513 
-1527 SSNGVSN
+1527 
-1534 AVTIDI
+1534 
-1540 ADATLNLDDIAL
+1540 
-1552 FNHALTGNGLLNVAK
+1552 
-1567 NDASTAFDFG
+1567 
-1577 STVGG
+1577 
-1582 AFSGI
+1582 
-1587 VNLTNTTFA
+1587 
-1596 LSADNAAALARATLK
+1596 
-1611 LSDDSV
+1611 
-1617 TTVGTTDR
+1617 
-1625 TLHGLDLNGGTLIF
+1625 
-1639 DGSPP
+1639 
-1644 QSQANGVVTV
+1644 
-1654 TDLALNSGTVS
+1654 
-1665 ITGVGNWENESPVT
+1665 
-1679 SPNVSILEQDRAGTT
+1679 
-1694 LELINATNVTGDVD
+1694 
-1708 ALGLMING
+1708 
-1716 TAITADSQ
+1716 
-1724 GVQSAIQQGGS
+1724 
-1735 TVANAIHNYGL
+1735 
-1746 ASSNSNGDSGLYV
+1746 
-1759 NYTLSALELLAD
+1759 
-1771 GADALLLATESGLT
+1771 
-1785 ANRVLNAELFGV
+1785 
-1797 GGLVVD
+1797 
-1803 AQNGALTLANGSN
+1803 
-1816 RYEGTTTVTAGELIL
+1816 
-1831 GANGAFGQ
+1831 
-1839 TSLLDIA
+1839 
-1846 SGASVNINGYR
+1846 
-1857 QTVGAVTNTGTV
+1857 
-1869 TLGSGGVLTS
+1869 
-1879 GLLTN
+1879 
-1884 GGGLDLTGGT
+1884 
-1894 LNLTAGGS
+1894 S

-1940 ASVTLTG
+1940 ASVTLTD

-2003 DGALTVGQASNL
+2003 DGELTVGQASNL

-2265 LNSGTISITGAGNWE
+2265 LNSGTVSITGAGNWE
-2280 NEHPV
+2280 NESPV

-2311 GNANDLELMING
+2311 GNANDLVVDG
-2323 TTISAGQGVQSA
+2323 TAITSGTQGVQSA
-2335 IQQGGTTVAN
+2335 IQQGGSTVAN

-2354 SNGNGGS
+2354 SNSNGDS

-2379 DALLLATESGLTAN
+2379 NALLLATESGLTAN

-2470 NSGAVTL
+2470 NTGTVTL

-2669 ADTALTANNSNFLGQ
+2669 ADTALTANNSGFLGQ

-2707 ALAGTGDTLSLSG
+2707 TLAGAGDTLSLSG

-2768 IALFNHVLTGN
+2768 IALFNHV
-2779 GLLNVA
+2779 
-2785 KNDASTAFDFGSTVG
+2785 
-2800 GAFSGIVNLTNTTFA
+2800 
-2815 LSADNAAALARATL
+2815 
-2829 KLSDDS
+2829 
-2835 VTTVGTTD
+2835 
-2843 RTLHGLDL
+2843 
-2851 NGGTLIFDGSPPQSQ
+2851 
-2866 ANGVVTV
+2866 
-2873 TDLALNSGTISI
+2873 
-2885 TGAGNWENEHPV
+2885 
-2897 TPPNVSLLEQDRGDI
+2897 
-2912 LLQLIDAAN
+2912 
-2921 VTGNANDLE
+2921 
-2930 LMINGT
+2930 
-2936 TISAGQ
+2936 
-2942 GVQSAIQQGGT
+2942 
-2953 TVANAIH
+2953 
-2960 NYGLASSNGNGG
+2960 
-2972 SGLYVNYTLSALELL
+2972 
-2987 ADGADALLLATE
+2987 
-2999 SGLTANRVLN
+2999 
-3009 AELFGVGGLVVDAQ
+3009 
-3023 NGALTLANGNNRYEG
+3023 
-3038 TTTVNL
+3038 
-3044 GELILGADGAFGQT
+3044 
-3058 SLLDIANG
+3058 
-3066 ASANINGY
+3066 
-3074 RQTVGAVTN
+3074 
-3083 SGAVTLGNGGELTST
+3083 
-3098 DTLINT
+3098 
-3104 GMINVTDGIL
+3104 
-3114 NLENGG
+3114 
-3120 ASSISGGLTGNG
+3120 
-3132 ILNIKGGDFTISIDN
+3132 
-3147 NGLAGQT
+3147 
-3154 NISDGASV
+3154 
-3162 TLGNGGTIIGTGNL
+3162 
-3176 GSSVIDVLGDLNLV
+3176 
-3190 ADNSLANVISGD
+3190 
-3202 GTINTTATV
+3202 
-3211 TLSGN
+3211 
-3216 SSFSGA
+3216 
-3222 HQIGT
+3222 
-3227 NGELTVGQAS
+3227 
-3237 NLGASSATVNL
+3237 
-3248 GTLTSHL
+3248 
-3255 ILNGVSESIANV
+3255 
-3267 LSGVAGSTVDIIGGA
+3267 
-3282 DTALTAN
+3282 
-3289 NSNFLGQYAL
+3289 
-3299 AGNSKLTVAST
+3299 
-3310 NNLGASSSVA
+3310 
-3320 LAGTGDTLSLSGF
+3320 
-3333 NGTFGNSVTG
+3333 
-3343 SGVLQVTDDA
+3343 
-3353 EVTLT
+3353 
-3358 SSNGVS
+3358 
-3364 NAVTIDIAD
+3364 
-3373 ATLNLDDIALFN
+3373 
-3385 HALTGNGLLNV
+3385 LTGNGLLNV

-3575 MTTGEGYDGLYVNYG
+3575 MTTGEDYDGLYVNYG

-3598 SGSDALVLTATL
+3598 TGSEALVLTAIL

-3841 ALILD
+3841 ALILN
-3846 TGSVWDLTNAISGTG
+3846 TGSVWELTNTISGTG
-3861 TLVKRGSGTV
+3861 TLVKSGSGTV
-3871 KIEGDTVSADLTTI
+3871 KIEGDTVSAGLTTI

-3890 QLGSSAVTHLLSVE
+3890 QLGSSAVTQTLSLE

-3910 ALLVSVAS
+3910 ALLVSFAS

-3947 HGDLIMPNALTGG
+3947 HGNLIMPNALTGG

-3994 VITGNTAGQSYV
+3994 VITGGTAGQSYV

-4050 YQGGASTPD
+4050 YKGGASTPD

-4225 GQDLATEKYD
+4225 GQDLAAEKYD

-4263 KAQMVWM
+4263 KAQVVWM

-4297 GAKAFINPSDKAKA
+4297 GAKAFINPSDKAKV

>member
-1 MNAIFK
+1 MNTIFK
-7 VIWNISL
+7 VIWNASL
-14 NVWVAVGEFAKGKQ
+14 NVWVVVSELAKGRIKT
-28 KSKTTCAIPPSQ
+28 KSSRNLISE
-40 HTSAVINKF
+40 
-49 SFPRLGFLA
+49 
-58 IAIIGVLGGQNAY
+58 GVLPKFEQSMVSKLFRKNLLALSLGSIVFLSTGPVFAADITVSTQAELSAALSNGTYDKIILGADITLIGSLTVNMTSNQVVIDGQGKFGLTVNNTTNY
-71 AIDAQGCTDLG
+71 GLVVSSGSGTLTLQNMSKIDSANYYSMVVLNGANTAVNVIYNNIDFLG
-82 SSCVTVSTDAELRS
+82 SSQLIYMGAYG
-96 ALTSGTATTILMLN
+96 AATNSIMTFGDILN
-110 DITLASNISVNQGT
+110 DVVVNDRAQEIGEVNKLAFTGRFHVTHTGSSVT
-124 SNRKDLVIDGGGFKL
+124 SFVS
-139 NTGGAQFIF
+139 TGGANNTSTMDFASGADVKIDRTGSTGDLTSTGVNAF
-148 TNQTNVSWG
+148 AYTFADGASFELIANQN
-157 GAAGSFTLSNLAELN
+157 
-172 SATGNDNTVFSM
+172 VFSGTTTNRGLEIGSYNSI
-184 DGGNSAINIIVNN
+184 DGF
-197 IGTMTNSMLAV
+197 
-208 LGGMGSG
+208 GSG
-215 GAPNL
+215 VKI
-220 NSQLV
+220 V
-225 LGNFTDPLSLT
+225 LQSRSDGSIISGNGID
-236 FGTNHQLAQ
+236 N
-245 ASNIKFTGHFDLT
+245 
-258 ATTGAYPAVFW
+258 AT
-269 TNAADANSRM
+269 TNAAGINNNASGDAN
-279 YFSSTANVSITTPL
+279 
-293 FASGPG
+293 
-299 AYGNY
+299 
-304 QYTLEDG
+304 
-311 AQFALNSDQN
+311 
-321 VFGSVNGGLLIGT
+321 
-334 YSAGVFGSGAVLQ
+334 
-347 LANTA
+347 
-352 GTAYSTGNA
+352 
-361 ITNGGNI
+361 
-368 NAMGNGVTQSGDVIY
+368 VIY
-383 NLAAGSKLAV
+383 NLGTGSILKAT
-393 SGANSIGI
+393 NTGI
-401 LATKTGP
+401 LATK
-408 TNSGGIYI
+408 NANNASSIYI
-416 SSGAAINAAGIGISA
+416 RSAGD
-431 SHGGSA
+431 
-437 PIVLENK
+437 
-444 NSGVITAT
+444 ITAA
-452 TGISATNT
+452 TGISATHN
-460 GSGSTD
+460 
-466 VTNHGVITAATGMS
+466 
-480 VTNTGT
+480 GT
-486 GTANVINDGTI
+486 GTVKIKNDGTI
-497 NSTSAGIAIASGVG
+497 TSTTAGIAISSASIKEI
-511 TSTVDNTR
+511 SVDNTD
-519 GSINASAGTAINIA
+519 GTITATAGTGVNVLASAILNLFGGTINTSATA
-533 NGTLLNLLGGNIT
+533 NGITFAGTEGG
-546 TTNAATG
+546 
-553 LNFIGSSGSHTLTDL
+553 HTLTDL
-568 IFNLN
+568 TINLL
-573 GTGSA
+573 GTGIALSNV
-578 FAKAAGVNLELRHV
+578 AGVNLTLSNV
-592 IFNTANGTVLND
+592 TLNTLNGTALNS
-604 LSGLTFASSTE
+604 LTGLTLVDSLN
-615 GRNTINVS
+615 GRNTINIE
-623 GTGTGIA
+623 GAGIGIA
-630 ATNTA
+630 ATNTE
-635 LSALDAEALDIN
+635 LNTFDAEALDIN
-647 VSGAGV
+647 VNGAGI
-653 GINATGGGA
+653 GIQATGGGVNLNA
-662 LDFTDSNLTIT
+662 SNLIINVANTL
-673 VTGTEGTALQIADGS
+673 GTALQITDGIDNT
-688 GETTIGADTQIDA
+688 TTIGNEIQLNAEN
-701 TAATAINFL
+701 ATAINFL

-882 ATLGTGMGSAIVNN
+882 ATLGTGTGSAIVNN

-984 TNTTFALSAD
+984 TKTTFALSAD
-994 NAVALASA
+994 NAAALASA

-1093 TNVTGDIDAL
+1093 TNVTGDVDAL

-1294 ASTVAGGLTGAGT
+1294 
-1307 LNINGGN
+1307 
-1314 LSVSAT
+1314 
-1320 NSGLSGQT
+1320 
-1328 HIADVASVTLTDT
+1328 
-1341 GTLGTSTVEVLGTL
+1341 
-1355 NLNGAN
+1355 
-1361 AAMTNVLSGGGVI
+1361 
-1374 NTNAAVTLSG
+1374 
-1384 NNSFSGAHQI
+1384 
-1394 GTDGE
+1394 
-1399 LTVGQASNLG
+1399 
-1409 ASSATVNLGTL
+1409 
-1420 TSHLILNG
+1420 
-1428 VSESI
+1428 
-1433 ANVLSGVAGSTVD
+1433 
-1446 IIGGAD
+1446 
-1452 TALTANNSGFLGQYA
+1452 
-1467 LAGNSK
+1467 
-1473 LTVASTNNLG
+1473 
-1483 ASSSVALAGAG
+1483 
-1494 DTLSLSGFNGTFG
+1494 
-1507 NSVTGS
+1507 
-1513 GVLQVTDDAEVTLT
+1513 
-1527 SSNGVSN
+1527 
-1534 AVTIDI
+1534 
-1540 ADATLNLDDIAL
+1540 
-1552 FNHALTGNGLLNVAK
+1552 
-1567 NDASTAFDFG
+1567 
-1577 STVGG
+1577 
-1582 AFSGI
+1582 
-1587 VNLTNTTFA
+1587 
-1596 LSADNAAALARATLK
+1596 
-1611 LSDDSV
+1611 
-1617 TTVGTTDR
+1617 
-1625 TLHGLDLNGGTLIF
+1625 
-1639 DGSPP
+1639 
-1644 QSQANGVVTV
+1644 
-1654 TDLALNSGTVS
+1654 
-1665 ITGVGNWENESPVT
+1665 
-1679 SPNVSILEQDRAGTT
+1679 
-1694 LELINATNVTGDVD
+1694 
-1708 ALGLMING
+1708 
-1716 TAITADSQ
+1716 
-1724 GVQSAIQQGGS
+1724 
-1735 TVANAIHNYGL
+1735 
-1746 ASSNSNGDSGLYV
+1746 
-1759 NYTLSALELLAD
+1759 
-1771 GADALLLATESGLT
+1771 
-1785 ANRVLNAELFGV
+1785 
-1797 GGLVVD
+1797 
-1803 AQNGALTLANGSN
+1803 
-1816 RYEGTTTVTAGELIL
+1816 
-1831 GANGAFGQ
+1831 
-1839 TSLLDIA
+1839 
-1846 SGASVNINGYR
+1846 
-1857 QTVGAVTNTGTV
+1857 
-1869 TLGSGGVLTS
+1869 
-1879 GLLTN
+1879 
-1884 GGGLDLTGGT
+1884 
-1894 LNLTAGGS
+1894 S

-1940 ASVTLTG
+1940 ASVTLTD

-2003 DGALTVGQASNL
+2003 DGELTVGQASNL

-2265 LNSGTISITGAGNWE
+2265 LNSGTVSITGVGNWE
-2280 NEHPV
+2280 NESPV
-2285 TPPNVSLL
+2285 TSPNVSIL
-2293 EQDRGD
+2293 EQDRAGTT
-2299 ILLQLI
+2299 LELI
-2305 DAANVT
+2305 NATNVT
-2311 GNANDLELMING
+2311 GDVDALGLMING
-2323 TTISAGQGVQSA
+2323 TAITADSQGVQSA

-2379 DALLLATESGLTAN
+2379 NALLLATESGLTANRVLNAELFGVGGLVVDAQNGALTLANGSNRYEGTTTVTAGELILGANGAFGQTSLLDIASGASVNINGYRQTVGAVTNTGTVTLGSGGVLTSGLLTNGGGLDLTGGTLNLTAGGASTVAGGLTGAGTLNINGGNLSVSATNSGLSGQTHIADVASVTLTGTGTLGTSAVEVLGTLNLNGANAAMTNVLSGGGVINTNAAVTLSGNNSFSGAHQIGTDGALTVGQASNLGASSATVNLGTLTSHLILNGVSESIANVLSGVAGSTVDIIGGADTALTANNSGFLGQYALAGNSKLTVASTNNLGASSSVALAGAGDTLSLSGFNGTFGNSVTGSGVLQVTDDAEVTLTSSNGVGNAVTIDIADATLNLNDIALFDHVLTGNGTLNVAKNLASTAFDFGSTVGGAFSGIVNLTNTTFALSADNAAALARATLKLSDDSVTTVGTTDRTLHGLDLNGGTLIFDGSPPQSQANGVVTVTDLALNSGTVSITGAGNWENESPVTPPNVSLLEQDRGDILLQLIDAANVTGNANDLDLVVDGTAITSGTQGVQSAIQQGGSTVANAIHNYGLASSNSNGDSGLYVNYTLSALELLADGANALLLATESGLTAN

-2470 NSGAVTL
+2470 NTGTVTL

-2669 ADTALTANNSNFLGQ
+2669 ADTALTANNSGFLGQ

-2707 ALAGTGDTLSLSG
+2707 TLAGAGDTLSLSG

-2768 IALFNHVLTGN
+2768 IALFNHV
-2779 GLLNVA
+2779 
-2785 KNDASTAFDFGSTVG
+2785 
-2800 GAFSGIVNLTNTTFA
+2800 
-2815 LSADNAAALARATL
+2815 
-2829 KLSDDS
+2829 
-2835 VTTVGTTD
+2835 
-2843 RTLHGLDL
+2843 
-2851 NGGTLIFDGSPPQSQ
+2851 
-2866 ANGVVTV
+2866 
-2873 TDLALNSGTISI
+2873 
-2885 TGAGNWENEHPV
+2885 
-2897 TPPNVSLLEQDRGDI
+2897 
-2912 LLQLIDAAN
+2912 
-2921 VTGNANDLE
+2921 
-2930 LMINGT
+2930 
-2936 TISAGQ
+2936 
-2942 GVQSAIQQGGT
+2942 
-2953 TVANAIH
+2953 
-2960 NYGLASSNGNGG
+2960 
-2972 SGLYVNYTLSALELL
+2972 
-2987 ADGADALLLATE
+2987 
-2999 SGLTANRVLN
+2999 
-3009 AELFGVGGLVVDAQ
+3009 
-3023 NGALTLANGNNRYEG
+3023 
-3038 TTTVNL
+3038 
-3044 GELILGADGAFGQT
+3044 
-3058 SLLDIANG
+3058 
-3066 ASANINGY
+3066 
-3074 RQTVGAVTN
+3074 
-3083 SGAVTLGNGGELTST
+3083 
-3098 DTLINT
+3098 
-3104 GMINVTDGIL
+3104 
-3114 NLENGG
+3114 
-3120 ASSISGGLTGNG
+3120 
-3132 ILNIKGGDFTISIDN
+3132 
-3147 NGLAGQT
+3147 
-3154 NISDGASV
+3154 
-3162 TLGNGGTIIGTGNL
+3162 
-3176 GSSVIDVLGDLNLV
+3176 
-3190 ADNSLANVISGD
+3190 
-3202 GTINTTATV
+3202 
-3211 TLSGN
+3211 
-3216 SSFSGA
+3216 
-3222 HQIGT
+3222 
-3227 NGELTVGQAS
+3227 
-3237 NLGASSATVNL
+3237 
-3248 GTLTSHL
+3248 
-3255 ILNGVSESIANV
+3255 
-3267 LSGVAGSTVDIIGGA
+3267 
-3282 DTALTAN
+3282 
-3289 NSNFLGQYAL
+3289 
-3299 AGNSKLTVAST
+3299 
-3310 NNLGASSSVA
+3310 
-3320 LAGTGDTLSLSGF
+3320 
-3333 NGTFGNSVTG
+3333 
-3343 SGVLQVTDDA
+3343 
-3353 EVTLT
+3353 
-3358 SSNGVS
+3358 
-3364 NAVTIDIAD
+3364 
-3373 ATLNLDDIALFN
+3373 
-3385 HALTGNGLLNV
+3385 LTGNGLLNV

-3575 MTTGEGYDGLYVNYG
+3575 MTTGEDYDGLYVNYG

-3598 SGSDALVLTATL
+3598 TGSEALVLTAIL

-3695 ATEGGSTLDLND
+3695 AIEGGSTLDLND

-3841 ALILD
+3841 ALILN
-3846 TGSVWDLTNAISGTG
+3846 TGSVWELTNTISGTG
-3861 TLVKRGSGTV
+3861 TLVKSGSGTV
-3871 KIEGDTVSADLTTI
+3871 KIEGDTVSAGLTTI

-3890 QLGSSAVTHLLSVE
+3890 QLGSSAVTQTLSLE

-3910 ALLVSVAS
+3910 ALLVSFAS

-3947 HGDLIMPNALTGG
+3947 HGNLIMPNALTGG

-3994 VITGNTAGQSYV
+3994 VITGGTAGQSYV

-4050 YQGGASTPD
+4050 YKGGASTPD

-4225 GQDLATEKYD
+4225 GQDLAAEKYD

-4263 KAQMVWM
+4263 KAQVVWM

-4297 GAKAFINPSDKAKA
+4297 GAKAFINPSDKAKV

>member
-1 MNAIFK
+1 MNTIFK
-7 VIWNISL
+7 VIWNASL
-14 NVWVAVGEFAKGKQ
+14 NVWVVVSELAKGRIKT
-28 KSKTTCAIPPSQ
+28 KSSRNLISE
-40 HTSAVINKF
+40 
-49 SFPRLGFLA
+49 
-58 IAIIGVLGGQNAY
+58 GVLPKFEQSMVSKLFRKNLLALSLGSIVFLSTGPVFAADITVSTQAELSAALSNGTYDKIILGADITLIGSLTVNMTSNQVVIDGQGKFGLTVNNTTNY
-71 AIDAQGCTDLG
+71 GLVVSSGSGTLTLQNMSKIDSANYYSMVVLNGANTAVNVIYNNIDFLG
-82 SSCVTVSTDAELRS
+82 SSQLIYMGAYG
-96 ALTSGTATTILMLN
+96 AATNSIMTFGDILN
-110 DITLASNISVNQGT
+110 DVVVNDRAQEIGEVNKLAFTGRFHVTHTGSSVT
-124 SNRKDLVIDGGGFKL
+124 SFVS
-139 NTGGAQFIF
+139 TGGANNTSTMDFASGADVKIDRTGSTGDLTSTGVNAF
-148 TNQTNVSWG
+148 AYTFADGASFELIANQN
-157 GAAGSFTLSNLAELN
+157 
-172 SATGNDNTVFSM
+172 VFSGTTTNRGLEIGSYNSI
-184 DGGNSAINIIVNN
+184 DGF
-197 IGTMTNSMLAV
+197 
-208 LGGMGSG
+208 GSG
-215 GAPNL
+215 VKI
-220 NSQLV
+220 V
-225 LGNFTDPLSLT
+225 LQSRSDGSIISGNGID
-236 FGTNHQLAQ
+236 N
-245 ASNIKFTGHFDLT
+245 
-258 ATTGAYPAVFW
+258 AT
-269 TNAADANSRM
+269 TNAAGINNNASGDAN
-279 YFSSTANVSITTPL
+279 
-293 FASGPG
+293 
-299 AYGNY
+299 
-304 QYTLEDG
+304 
-311 AQFALNSDQN
+311 
-321 VFGSVNGGLLIGT
+321 
-334 YSAGVFGSGAVLQ
+334 
-347 LANTA
+347 
-352 GTAYSTGNA
+352 
-361 ITNGGNI
+361 
-368 NAMGNGVTQSGDVIY
+368 VIY
-383 NLAAGSKLAV
+383 NLGTGSILKAT
-393 SGANSIGI
+393 NTGI
-401 LATKTGP
+401 LATK
-408 TNSGGIYI
+408 NANNASSIYI
-416 SSGAAINAAGIGISA
+416 RSAGD
-431 SHGGSA
+431 
-437 PIVLENK
+437 
-444 NSGVITAT
+444 ITAA
-452 TGISATNT
+452 TGISATHN
-460 GSGSTD
+460 
-466 VTNHGVITAATGMS
+466 
-480 VTNTGT
+480 GT
-486 GTANVINDGTI
+486 GTVKIKNDGTI
-497 NSTSAGIAIASGVG
+497 TSTTAGIAISSASIKEI
-511 TSTVDNTR
+511 SVDNTD
-519 GSINASAGTAINIA
+519 GTITATAGTGVNVLASAILNLFGGTINTSATA
-533 NGTLLNLLGGNIT
+533 NGITFAGTEGG
-546 TTNAATG
+546 
-553 LNFIGSSGSHTLTDL
+553 HTLTDL
-568 IFNLN
+568 TINLL
-573 GTGSA
+573 GTGIALSNV
-578 FAKAAGVNLELRHV
+578 AGVNLTLSNV
-592 IFNTANGTVLND
+592 TLNTLNGTALNS
-604 LSGLTFASSTE
+604 LTGLTLVDSLY
-615 GRNTINVS
+615 GRNTINIE
-623 GTGTGIA
+623 GAGIGIA
-630 ATNTA
+630 ATNTE
-635 LSALDAEALDIN
+635 LNTFDAEALDIN
-647 VSGAGV
+647 VNGAGI
-653 GINATGGGA
+653 GIQATGGGVNLSA
-662 LDFTDSNLTIT
+662 SNLIINVANTL
-673 VTGTEGTALQIADGS
+673 GTALQITDGIDNT
-688 GETTIGADTQIDA
+688 TTIGNEIQLNAEN
-701 TAATAINFL
+701 ATAINFL
-710 GSSSKTLNNK
+710 GSSSKTLNNN

-793 NDTFTINGMSVGSR
+793 NDTFTINGMSVGS

-882 ATLGTGMGSAIVNN
+882 ATLGTGTGSAIVNN

-964 TTAFD
+964 STAFD

-984 TNTTFALSAD
+984 TKTTFALSAD
-994 NAVALASA
+994 NAAALASA

-1045 VTVTDLALNSGTVNI
+1045 VTVTELALNSGTVNI

-1093 TNVTGDIDAL
+1093 TNVTGDVDAL

-1255 VTNVGTVTL
+1255 VTNVGTVIL

-1314 LSVSAT
+1314 LAVSAA

-1328 HIADVASVTLTDT
+1328 YIADVASVTLTDT

-1473 LTVASTNNLG
+1473 LTVG
-1483 ASSSVALAGAG
+1483 
-1494 DTLSLSGFNGTFG
+1494 
-1507 NSVTGS
+1507 
-1513 GVLQVTDDAEVTLT
+1513 
-1527 SSNGVSN
+1527 
-1534 AVTIDI
+1534 
-1540 ADATLNLDDIAL
+1540 
-1552 FNHALTGNGLLNVAK
+1552 
-1567 NDASTAFDFG
+1567 
-1577 STVGG
+1577 
-1582 AFSGI
+1582 
-1587 VNLTNTTFA
+1587 
-1596 LSADNAAALARATLK
+1596 
-1611 LSDDSV
+1611 
-1617 TTVGTTDR
+1617 
-1625 TLHGLDLNGGTLIF
+1625 
-1639 DGSPP
+1639 
-1644 QSQANGVVTV
+1644 
-1654 TDLALNSGTVS
+1654 
-1665 ITGVGNWENESPVT
+1665 
-1679 SPNVSILEQDRAGTT
+1679 
-1694 LELINATNVTGDVD
+1694 
-1708 ALGLMING
+1708 
-1716 TAITADSQ
+1716 
-1724 GVQSAIQQGGS
+1724 
-1735 TVANAIHNYGL
+1735 
-1746 ASSNSNGDSGLYV
+1746 
-1759 NYTLSALELLAD
+1759 
-1771 GADALLLATESGLT
+1771 
-1785 ANRVLNAELFGV
+1785 
-1797 GGLVVD
+1797 
-1803 AQNGALTLANGSN
+1803 
-1816 RYEGTTTVTAGELIL
+1816 
-1831 GANGAFGQ
+1831 
-1839 TSLLDIA
+1839 
-1846 SGASVNINGYR
+1846 
-1857 QTVGAVTNTGTV
+1857 
-1869 TLGSGGVLTS
+1869 
-1879 GLLTN
+1879 
-1884 GGGLDLTGGT
+1884 
-1894 LNLTAGGS
+1894 
-1902 STVAGGLTGAG
+1902 
-1913 TLNINGGNLAV
+1913 
-1924 SAANSGLSG
+1924 
-1933 QTHIADV
+1933 
-1940 ASVTLTG
+1940 
-1947 TGTLGTSAVEVLGT
+1947 
-1961 LNLNGANAAMTNVLS
+1961 
-1976 GGGVINTNAA
+1976 
-1986 VTLSG
+1986 
-1991 NNSFSG
+1991 
-1997 AHQIGT
+1997 
-2003 DGALTVGQASNL
+2003 
-2015 GASSATVNLGTL
+2015 
-2027 TSHLILNGVSESI
+2027 
-2040 ANVLSGVAGSTV
+2040 
-2052 DIIGGADTALTANNS
+2052 
-2067 GFLGQYALAG
+2067 
-2077 NSKLTVAS
+2077 S

-2131 TLTSSNGVGNTV
+2131 TLTSSNGVGNAVTI
-2143 KVDIADATLNL
+2143 DIADATLNL

-2265 LNSGTISITGAGNWE
+2265 LNSGTVSITGAGNWE
-2280 NEHPV
+2280 NESPV

-2323 TTISAGQGVQSA
+2323 TTISAGQGVQSTV
-2335 IQQGGTTVAN
+2335 QQGGYTVAN
-2345 AIHNYGLAS
+2345 ATHNYGLTS
-2354 SNGNGGS
+2354 NGGS

-2379 DALLLATESGLTAN
+2379 NALLLATESGLTAN
-2393 RVLNAELFGVGGL
+2393 RELNAELSGVGGL

-2424 EGTTTVNLGELIL
+2424 EGTTTVTAGELIL
-2437 GADGAFGQTSLLD
+2437 GANGAFGQTSLLN
-2450 IANGASAN
+2450 IASGASAN

-2541 TNISD
+2541 TNISN

-2669 ADTALTANNSNFLGQ
+2669 ADTALTANNSGFLGQ

-2707 ALAGTGDTLSLSG
+2707 ALAG
-2720 FNGTFGNSVTG
+2720 
-2731 SGVLQ
+2731 
-2736 VTDDAE
+2736 A
-2742 VTLTSSNGVSNAVTI
+2742 
-2757 DIADAT
+2757 
-2763 LNLDD
+2763 
-2768 IALFNHVLTGN
+2768 
-2779 GLLNVA
+2779 
-2785 KNDASTAFDFGSTVG
+2785 
-2800 GAFSGIVNLTNTTFA
+2800 
-2815 LSADNAAALARATL
+2815 
-2829 KLSDDS
+2829 
-2835 VTTVGTTD
+2835 
-2843 RTLHGLDL
+2843 
-2851 NGGTLIFDGSPPQSQ
+2851 
-2866 ANGVVTV
+2866 
-2873 TDLALNSGTISI
+2873 
-2885 TGAGNWENEHPV
+2885 
-2897 TPPNVSLLEQDRGDI
+2897 
-2912 LLQLIDAAN
+2912 
-2921 VTGNANDLE
+2921 
-2930 LMINGT
+2930 
-2936 TISAGQ
+2936 
-2942 GVQSAIQQGGT
+2942 
-2953 TVANAIH
+2953 
-2960 NYGLASSNGNGG
+2960 
-2972 SGLYVNYTLSALELL
+2972 
-2987 ADGADALLLATE
+2987 
-2999 SGLTANRVLN
+2999 
-3009 AELFGVGGLVVDAQ
+3009 
-3023 NGALTLANGNNRYEG
+3023 
-3038 TTTVNL
+3038 
-3044 GELILGADGAFGQT
+3044 
-3058 SLLDIANG
+3058 
-3066 ASANINGY
+3066 
-3074 RQTVGAVTN
+3074 
-3083 SGAVTLGNGGELTST
+3083 
-3098 DTLINT
+3098 
-3104 GMINVTDGIL
+3104 
-3114 NLENGG
+3114 
-3120 ASSISGGLTGNG
+3120 
-3132 ILNIKGGDFTISIDN
+3132 
-3147 NGLAGQT
+3147 
-3154 NISDGASV
+3154 
-3162 TLGNGGTIIGTGNL
+3162 
-3176 GSSVIDVLGDLNLV
+3176 
-3190 ADNSLANVISGD
+3190 
-3202 GTINTTATV
+3202 
-3211 TLSGN
+3211 
-3216 SSFSGA
+3216 
-3222 HQIGT
+3222 
-3227 NGELTVGQAS
+3227 
-3237 NLGASSATVNL
+3237 
-3248 GTLTSHL
+3248 
-3255 ILNGVSESIANV
+3255 
-3267 LSGVAGSTVDIIGGA
+3267 
-3282 DTALTAN
+3282 
-3289 NSNFLGQYAL
+3289 
-3299 AGNSKLTVAST
+3299 
-3310 NNLGASSSVA
+3310 
-3320 LAGTGDTLSLSGF
+3320 GDTLSLSGF

-3575 MTTGEGYDGLYVNYG
+3575 MTTGEDYDGLYVNYG

-3598 SGSDALVLTATL
+3598 TGSEALVLTATL

-3738 YDNTGFT
+3738 YDNAGFT

-3841 ALILD
+3841 ALILN
-3846 TGSVWDLTNAISGTG
+3846 TGSVWELTNTISGTG
-3861 TLVKRGSGTV
+3861 TLVKSGSGTV
-3871 KIEGDTVSADLTTI
+3871 KIEGDTVSAGLTTI

-3890 QLGSSAVTHLLSVE
+3890 QLGSSAVTQTLSLE

-3910 ALLVSVAS
+3910 ALLVSFAS

-3947 HGDLIMPNALTGG
+3947 HGNLIMPNALTGG

-3994 VITGNTAGQSYV
+3994 VITGGTAGQSYV

-4050 YQGGASTPD
+4050 YKGGASTPD

-4225 GQDLATEKYD
+4225 GQDLAAEKYD

-4248 FKVGESVNQSYFIQP
+4248 FKVGESVSQSYFIQP
-4263 KAQMVWM
+4263 KAQVVWM

-4297 GAKAFINPSDKAKA
+4297 GAKAFINPSDKAKV

>member
-1 MNAIFK
+1 MNTIFK
-7 VIWNISL
+7 VIWNASL
-14 NVWVAVGEFAKGKQ
+14 NVWVVVSELAKGRIKT
-28 KSKTTCAIPPSQ
+28 KSSRNLISE
-40 HTSAVINKF
+40 
-49 SFPRLGFLA
+49 
-58 IAIIGVLGGQNAY
+58 GVLPKFEQSMVSKLFRKNLLALSLGSIVFLSTGPVFAADITVSTQAELSAALSNGTYDKIILGADITLIGSLTVNMTSNQVVIDGQGKFGLTVNNTTNY
-71 AIDAQGCTDLG
+71 GLVVSSGSGTLTLQNMSKIDSANYYSMVVLNGANTAVNVIYNNIDFLG
-82 SSCVTVSTDAELRS
+82 SSQLIYMGAYG
-96 ALTSGTATTILMLN
+96 AATNSIMTFGDILN
-110 DITLASNISVNQGT
+110 DVVVNDRAQEIGEVNKLAFTGRFHVTHTGSSVT
-124 SNRKDLVIDGGGFKL
+124 SFVS
-139 NTGGAQFIF
+139 TGGANNTSTMDFASGADVKIDRTGSTGDLTSTGVNAF
-148 TNQTNVSWG
+148 AYTFADGASFELIANQN
-157 GAAGSFTLSNLAELN
+157 
-172 SATGNDNTVFSM
+172 VFSGTTTNRGLEIGSYNSI
-184 DGGNSAINIIVNN
+184 DGF
-197 IGTMTNSMLAV
+197 
-208 LGGMGSG
+208 GSG
-215 GAPNL
+215 VKI
-220 NSQLV
+220 V
-225 LGNFTDPLSLT
+225 LQSRSDGSIISGNGID
-236 FGTNHQLAQ
+236 N
-245 ASNIKFTGHFDLT
+245 
-258 ATTGAYPAVFW
+258 AT
-269 TNAADANSRM
+269 TNAAGINNNASGDAN
-279 YFSSTANVSITTPL
+279 
-293 FASGPG
+293 
-299 AYGNY
+299 
-304 QYTLEDG
+304 
-311 AQFALNSDQN
+311 
-321 VFGSVNGGLLIGT
+321 
-334 YSAGVFGSGAVLQ
+334 
-347 LANTA
+347 
-352 GTAYSTGNA
+352 
-361 ITNGGNI
+361 
-368 NAMGNGVTQSGDVIY
+368 VIY
-383 NLAAGSKLAV
+383 NLGTGSILKAT
-393 SGANSIGI
+393 NTGI
-401 LATKTGP
+401 LATK
-408 TNSGGIYI
+408 NANNASDIYI
-416 SSGAAINAAGIGISA
+416 RSAGD
-431 SHGGSA
+431 
-437 PIVLENK
+437 
-444 NSGVITAT
+444 ITAA
-452 TGISATNT
+452 TGISATHN
-460 GSGSTD
+460 
-466 VTNHGVITAATGMS
+466 
-480 VTNTGT
+480 GT
-486 GTANVINDGTI
+486 GTVKIKNDGTI
-497 NSTSAGIAIASGVG
+497 TSTTAGIAISSASIKEI
-511 TSTVDNTR
+511 SVDNTD
-519 GSINASAGTAINIA
+519 GTITATAGTGVNVLASAILNLFGGTINTSATA
-533 NGTLLNLLGGNIT
+533 NGITFAGTEGG
-546 TTNAATG
+546 
-553 LNFIGSSGSHTLTDL
+553 HTLTDL
-568 IFNLN
+568 TINLL
-573 GTGSA
+573 GTGIALSNV
-578 FAKAAGVNLELRHV
+578 AGVNLTLSNV
-592 IFNTANGTVLND
+592 TLNTLNGTALNS
-604 LSGLTFASSTE
+604 LTGLTLVDSLN
-615 GRNTINVS
+615 GRNTINIE
-623 GTGTGIA
+623 GAGIGIA
-630 ATNTA
+630 ATNTE
-635 LSALDAEALDIN
+635 LNTFDAEALDIN
-647 VSGAGV
+647 VNGAGI
-653 GINATGGGA
+653 GIQATGGGVNLNA
-662 LDFTDSNLTIT
+662 SNLIINVANTL
-673 VTGTEGTALQIADGS
+673 GTALQITDGIDNT
-688 GETTIGADTQIDA
+688 TTIGNEIQLNAEN
-701 TAATAINFL
+701 ATAINFL

-793 NDTFTINGMSVGSR
+793 NDTFTINGMSVGS

-882 ATLGTGMGSAIVNN
+882 ATLGTGTGSAIVNN

-924 SNQLGSAKIGLDG
+924 SNQLGSAKIGVDG

-984 TNTTFALSAD
+984 TKTTFALSAD
-994 NAVALASA
+994 NAAALASA

-1040 QTSGV
+1040 QTRGV

-1138 LASSNSNGDSGLYV
+1138 LASSNSNGGSGLYV

-1264 GSGGVLT
+1264 GNGGVLT

-1294 ASTVAGGLTGAGT
+1294 SSTVAGGLTGAGT

-1314 LSVSAT
+1314 LAVSAA

-1328 HIADVASVTLTDT
+1328 YIADVASVTLTDT

-1483 ASSSVALAGAG
+1483 ASSSV
-1494 DTLSLSGFNGTFG
+1494 T
-1507 NSVTGS
+1507 
-1513 GVLQVTDDAEVTLT
+1513 
-1527 SSNGVSN
+1527 
-1534 AVTIDI
+1534 
-1540 ADATLNLDDIAL
+1540 
-1552 FNHALTGNGLLNVAK
+1552 
-1567 NDASTAFDFG
+1567 
-1577 STVGG
+1577 
-1582 AFSGI
+1582 
-1587 VNLTNTTFA
+1587 
-1596 LSADNAAALARATLK
+1596 
-1611 LSDDSV
+1611 
-1617 TTVGTTDR
+1617 
-1625 TLHGLDLNGGTLIF
+1625 
-1639 DGSPP
+1639 
-1644 QSQANGVVTV
+1644 
-1654 TDLALNSGTVS
+1654 
-1665 ITGVGNWENESPVT
+1665 
-1679 SPNVSILEQDRAGTT
+1679 
-1694 LELINATNVTGDVD
+1694 
-1708 ALGLMING
+1708 
-1716 TAITADSQ
+1716 
-1724 GVQSAIQQGGS
+1724 
-1735 TVANAIHNYGL
+1735 
-1746 ASSNSNGDSGLYV
+1746 
-1759 NYTLSALELLAD
+1759 
-1771 GADALLLATESGLT
+1771 
-1785 ANRVLNAELFGV
+1785 
-1797 GGLVVD
+1797 
-1803 AQNGALTLANGSN
+1803 
-1816 RYEGTTTVTAGELIL
+1816 
-1831 GANGAFGQ
+1831 
-1839 TSLLDIA
+1839 
-1846 SGASVNINGYR
+1846 
-1857 QTVGAVTNTGTV
+1857 
-1869 TLGSGGVLTS
+1869 
-1879 GLLTN
+1879 
-1884 GGGLDLTGGT
+1884 
-1894 LNLTAGGS
+1894 
-1902 STVAGGLTGAG
+1902 
-1913 TLNINGGNLAV
+1913 
-1924 SAANSGLSG
+1924 
-1933 QTHIADV
+1933 
-1940 ASVTLTG
+1940 
-1947 TGTLGTSAVEVLGT
+1947 
-1961 LNLNGANAAMTNVLS
+1961 
-1976 GGGVINTNAA
+1976 
-1986 VTLSG
+1986 
-1991 NNSFSG
+1991 
-1997 AHQIGT
+1997 
-2003 DGALTVGQASNL
+2003 
-2015 GASSATVNLGTL
+2015 
-2027 TSHLILNGVSESI
+2027 
-2040 ANVLSGVAGSTV
+2040 
-2052 DIIGGADTALTANNS
+2052 
-2067 GFLGQYALAG
+2067 
-2077 NSKLTVAS
+2077 
-2085 TNNLGASSS
+2085 
-2094 VALAGAGD
+2094 LAGAGD

-2265 LNSGTISITGAGNWE
+2265 LNSGTVSITGVGNWE
-2280 NEHPV
+2280 NESPV
-2285 TPPNVSLL
+2285 TSPNVSIL
-2293 EQDRGD
+2293 EQDRAGTT
-2299 ILLQLI
+2299 LELI
-2305 DAANVT
+2305 NATNVT
-2311 GNANDLELMING
+2311 GDVDALGLMING
-2323 TTISAGQGVQSA
+2323 TAITADSQGVQSA

-2354 SNGNGGS
+2354 SNSNGDS

-2406 VVDAQNGA
+2406 VVDAQNGSLTLANGSNRYEGTTTVTAGELILGANGAFGQTSLLDIASGASVNINGYRQTVGAVTNTGTVTLGSGGVLTSGLLTNGGGLDLTGGTLNLTAGGASTVAGGLTGAGTLNINGGDLAVSATNSGLSGQTHIADVASVTLTDTGTLGTSTVEVLGTLNLNGANAAMTNVLSGGGVINTNAAVTLSGNNSFSGAHQIGASGALTVGQASNLGASSATVNLGTLTSHLILNGVSESIANVLSGVAGSTVDIIGGADTALTANNSGFLGQYALAGNSKLTVASTNNLGASSSVALAGAGDTLSLSGFNGTFGNSVTGSGVMQVTDDAEVTLTSSNGVSNAVTIDIADATLNLDDIALFNHVLTGNGLLNVAKNDASTAFDFGSTVGGAFSGIVNLTNTTFALSADNAAALARATLKLSDDSVTTVGTTDRTLHGLDLNGGTLIFDGSPPQSQANGVVTVTDLALNSGTVSITGAGNWENESPVTPPNVSLLEQDRGDILLQLIDAANVTGNANDLDLVVDGTAITSGTQGVQSAIQQGGTTVANAIHNYGLASSNGNGGSGLYVNYTLSALELLADGANALLLATESGLTANRELNAELSGVGGFVVDAQNGA

-2424 EGTTTVNLGELIL
+2424 EGTTTVTAGELIL
-2437 GADGAFGQTSLLD
+2437 GADGAFGQTSLLN
-2450 IANGASAN
+2450 IASGASAN

-2669 ADTALTANNSNFLGQ
+2669 ADTALTANNSGFLGQ

-2707 ALAGTGDTLSLSG
+2707 ALAGAGDTLSLSG

-2768 IALFNHVLTGN
+2768 IALFNHT
-2779 GLLNVA
+2779 
-2785 KNDASTAFDFGSTVG
+2785 
-2800 GAFSGIVNLTNTTFA
+2800 
-2815 LSADNAAALARATL
+2815 
-2829 KLSDDS
+2829 
-2835 VTTVGTTD
+2835 
-2843 RTLHGLDL
+2843 
-2851 NGGTLIFDGSPPQSQ
+2851 
-2866 ANGVVTV
+2866 
-2873 TDLALNSGTISI
+2873 
-2885 TGAGNWENEHPV
+2885 
-2897 TPPNVSLLEQDRGDI
+2897 
-2912 LLQLIDAAN
+2912 
-2921 VTGNANDLE
+2921 
-2930 LMINGT
+2930 
-2936 TISAGQ
+2936 
-2942 GVQSAIQQGGT
+2942 
-2953 TVANAIH
+2953 
-2960 NYGLASSNGNGG
+2960 
-2972 SGLYVNYTLSALELL
+2972 
-2987 ADGADALLLATE
+2987 
-2999 SGLTANRVLN
+2999 
-3009 AELFGVGGLVVDAQ
+3009 
-3023 NGALTLANGNNRYEG
+3023 
-3038 TTTVNL
+3038 
-3044 GELILGADGAFGQT
+3044 
-3058 SLLDIANG
+3058 
-3066 ASANINGY
+3066 
-3074 RQTVGAVTN
+3074 
-3083 SGAVTLGNGGELTST
+3083 
-3098 DTLINT
+3098 
-3104 GMINVTDGIL
+3104 
-3114 NLENGG
+3114 
-3120 ASSISGGLTGNG
+3120 
-3132 ILNIKGGDFTISIDN
+3132 
-3147 NGLAGQT
+3147 
-3154 NISDGASV
+3154 
-3162 TLGNGGTIIGTGNL
+3162 
-3176 GSSVIDVLGDLNLV
+3176 
-3190 ADNSLANVISGD
+3190 
-3202 GTINTTATV
+3202 
-3211 TLSGN
+3211 
-3216 SSFSGA
+3216 
-3222 HQIGT
+3222 
-3227 NGELTVGQAS
+3227 
-3237 NLGASSATVNL
+3237 
-3248 GTLTSHL
+3248 
-3255 ILNGVSESIANV
+3255 
-3267 LSGVAGSTVDIIGGA
+3267 
-3282 DTALTAN
+3282 
-3289 NSNFLGQYAL
+3289 
-3299 AGNSKLTVAST
+3299 
-3310 NNLGASSSVA
+3310 
-3320 LAGTGDTLSLSGF
+3320 
-3333 NGTFGNSVTG
+3333 
-3343 SGVLQVTDDA
+3343 
-3353 EVTLT
+3353 
-3358 SSNGVS
+3358 
-3364 NAVTIDIAD
+3364 
-3373 ATLNLDDIALFN
+3373 
-3385 HALTGNGLLNV
+3385 LTGNGLLNV

-3575 MTTGEGYDGLYVNYG
+3575 MTTGEDYDGLYVNYG

-3598 SGSDALVLTATL
+3598 TGSEALVLTAIL

-3738 YDNTGFT
+3738 YDNAGFT

-3846 TGSVWDLTNAISGTG
+3846 TGSVWELTNTISGTG

-3871 KIEGDTVSADLTTI
+3871 KIEGDTVSAGLTTI

-3890 QLGSSAVTHLLSVE
+3890 QLGSSAVTQTLSLE
-3904 ESLQED
+3904 ESLQER
-3910 ALLVSVAS
+3910 ALRVSFAS

-3947 HGDLIMPNALTGG
+3947 HGNLIMPNALTGG

-3994 VITGNTAGQSYV
+3994 VITGDTAGQSYV

-4059 DGDWYL
+4059 DGNWYL

-4092 SLSDRMGET
+4092 SLADRMGET

-4129 DSGELHTQDNRYVMQ
+4129 DSGELKTQDNRYVMQ

-4166 GYANSSSSTVAKV
+4166 GYANSSSSTVAQV

-4217 SWFDNNVS
+4217 SWFDNRVS

-4263 KAQMVWM
+4263 KAQVVWM

-4297 GAKAFINPSDKAKA
+4297 GAKAFINPSDKAKV

-4336 GVTVKQAGTANI
+4336 GVTVKQAGAANI

-4373 GNKGYSE
+4373 GSKGYSE

>member
-1 MNAIFK
+1 MNTIFK
-7 VIWNISL
+7 VIWNASL
-14 NVWVAVGEFAKGKQ
+14 NVWVVVSELAKGRIKT
-28 KSKTTCAIPPSQ
+28 KSSRNLISE
-40 HTSAVINKF
+40 
-49 SFPRLGFLA
+49 
-58 IAIIGVLGGQNAY
+58 GVLPKFEQSMVSKLFRKNLLALSLGSIVFLSTGPVFAADITVSTQAELSAALSNGTYDKIILGADITLIGSLTVNMTSNQVVIDGQGKFGLTVNNTTNY
-71 AIDAQGCTDLG
+71 GLVVSSGSGTLTLQNMSKIDSANYYSMVVLNGANTAVNVIYNNIDFLG
-82 SSCVTVSTDAELRS
+82 SSQLIYMGAYG
-96 ALTSGTATTILMLN
+96 AATNSIMTFGDILN
-110 DITLASNISVNQGT
+110 DVVVNDRAQEIGEVNKLAFTGRFHVTHTGSSVT
-124 SNRKDLVIDGGGFKL
+124 SFVS
-139 NTGGAQFIF
+139 TGGANNTSTMDFASGADVKIDRTGSTGDLTSTGVNAF
-148 TNQTNVSWG
+148 AYTFADGASFELIANQN
-157 GAAGSFTLSNLAELN
+157 
-172 SATGNDNTVFSM
+172 VFSGTTTNRGLEIGSYNSI
-184 DGGNSAINIIVNN
+184 DGF
-197 IGTMTNSMLAV
+197 
-208 LGGMGSG
+208 GSG
-215 GAPNL
+215 VKI
-220 NSQLV
+220 V
-225 LGNFTDPLSLT
+225 LQSRSDGSIISGNGID
-236 FGTNHQLAQ
+236 N
-245 ASNIKFTGHFDLT
+245 
-258 ATTGAYPAVFW
+258 AT
-269 TNAADANSRM
+269 TNAAGINNNASGDAN
-279 YFSSTANVSITTPL
+279 
-293 FASGPG
+293 
-299 AYGNY
+299 
-304 QYTLEDG
+304 
-311 AQFALNSDQN
+311 
-321 VFGSVNGGLLIGT
+321 
-334 YSAGVFGSGAVLQ
+334 
-347 LANTA
+347 
-352 GTAYSTGNA
+352 
-361 ITNGGNI
+361 
-368 NAMGNGVTQSGDVIY
+368 VIY
-383 NLAAGSKLAV
+383 NLGTGSILKAT
-393 SGANSIGI
+393 NTGI
-401 LATKTGP
+401 LATK
-408 TNSGGIYI
+408 NANNASSIYI
-416 SSGAAINAAGIGISA
+416 RSAGD
-431 SHGGSA
+431 
-437 PIVLENK
+437 
-444 NSGVITAT
+444 ITAA
-452 TGISATNT
+452 TGISATHN
-460 GSGSTD
+460 
-466 VTNHGVITAATGMS
+466 
-480 VTNTGT
+480 GT
-486 GTANVINDGTI
+486 GTVKIKNDGTI
-497 NSTSAGIAIASGVG
+497 TSTTAGIAISSASIKEI
-511 TSTVDNTR
+511 SVDNTD
-519 GSINASAGTAINIA
+519 GTITATAGTGVNVLASAILNLFGGTINTSATA
-533 NGTLLNLLGGNIT
+533 NGITFAGTEGG
-546 TTNAATG
+546 
-553 LNFIGSSGSHTLTDL
+553 HTLTDL
-568 IFNLN
+568 TINLL
-573 GTGSA
+573 GTGIALSNV
-578 FAKAAGVNLELRHV
+578 AGVNLTLSNV
-592 IFNTANGTVLND
+592 TLNTLNGTALNS
-604 LSGLTFASSTE
+604 LTGLTLVDSLN
-615 GRNTINVS
+615 GRNTINIE
-623 GTGTGIA
+623 GAGIGIA
-630 ATNTA
+630 ATNTE
-635 LSALDAEALDIN
+635 LNTFDAEALDIN
-647 VSGAGV
+647 VNGAGI
-653 GINATGGGA
+653 GIQATGGGVNLNA
-662 LDFTDSNLTIT
+662 SNLIINVANTL
-673 VTGTEGTALQIADGS
+673 GTALQITDGIDNT
-688 GETTIGADTQIDA
+688 TTIGNEIQLNAEN
-701 TAATAINFL
+701 ATAINFL

-882 ATLGTGMGSAIVNN
+882 ATLGTGTGSAIVNN

-984 TNTTFALSAD
+984 TKTTFALSAD
-994 NAVALASA
+994 NAAALASA

-1093 TNVTGDIDAL
+1093 TNVTGDVDAL

-1294 ASTVAGGLTGAGT
+1294 SSTVAGGLTGAGT

-1314 LSVSAT
+1314 LAVSAA

-1341 GTLGTSTVEVLGTL
+1341 GTLGTSAVEVLGTL

-1527 SSNGVSN
+1527 SSNGVGN
-1534 AVTIDI
+1534 AVTI
-1540 ADATLNLDDIAL
+1540 
-1552 FNHALTGNGLLNVAK
+1552 
-1567 NDASTAFDFG
+1567 
-1577 STVGG
+1577 
-1582 AFSGI
+1582 
-1587 VNLTNTTFA
+1587 
-1596 LSADNAAALARATLK
+1596 
-1611 LSDDSV
+1611 
-1617 TTVGTTDR
+1617 
-1625 TLHGLDLNGGTLIF
+1625 
-1639 DGSPP
+1639 
-1644 QSQANGVVTV
+1644 
-1654 TDLALNSGTVS
+1654 
-1665 ITGVGNWENESPVT
+1665 
-1679 SPNVSILEQDRAGTT
+1679 
-1694 LELINATNVTGDVD
+1694 
-1708 ALGLMING
+1708 
-1716 TAITADSQ
+1716 
-1724 GVQSAIQQGGS
+1724 
-1735 TVANAIHNYGL
+1735 
-1746 ASSNSNGDSGLYV
+1746 
-1759 NYTLSALELLAD
+1759 
-1771 GADALLLATESGLT
+1771 
-1785 ANRVLNAELFGV
+1785 
-1797 GGLVVD
+1797 
-1803 AQNGALTLANGSN
+1803 
-1816 RYEGTTTVTAGELIL
+1816 
-1831 GANGAFGQ
+1831 
-1839 TSLLDIA
+1839 
-1846 SGASVNINGYR
+1846 
-1857 QTVGAVTNTGTV
+1857 
-1869 TLGSGGVLTS
+1869 
-1879 GLLTN
+1879 
-1884 GGGLDLTGGT
+1884 
-1894 LNLTAGGS
+1894 
-1902 STVAGGLTGAG
+1902 
-1913 TLNINGGNLAV
+1913 
-1924 SAANSGLSG
+1924 
-1933 QTHIADV
+1933 
-1940 ASVTLTG
+1940 
-1947 TGTLGTSAVEVLGT
+1947 
-1961 LNLNGANAAMTNVLS
+1961 
-1976 GGGVINTNAA
+1976 
-1986 VTLSG
+1986 
-1991 NNSFSG
+1991 
-1997 AHQIGT
+1997 
-2003 DGALTVGQASNL
+2003 
-2015 GASSATVNLGTL
+2015 
-2027 TSHLILNGVSESI
+2027 
-2040 ANVLSGVAGSTV
+2040 
-2052 DIIGGADTALTANNS
+2052 
-2067 GFLGQYALAG
+2067 
-2077 NSKLTVAS
+2077 
-2085 TNNLGASSS
+2085 
-2094 VALAGAGD
+2094 
-2102 TLSLSGFNG
+2102 
-2111 TFGNSVTG
+2111 
-2119 SGVLQVTDDAEV
+2119 
-2131 TLTSSNGVGNTV
+2131 
-2143 KVDIADATLNL
+2143 DIADATLNL

-2265 LNSGTISITGAGNWE
+2265 LNSGTVSITGAGNWE
-2280 NEHPV
+2280 NESPV

-2311 GNANDLELMING
+2311 GNANDLDLVVDG
-2323 TTISAGQGVQSA
+2323 TAITSGTQGVQSA
-2335 IQQGGTTVAN
+2335 IQQGGSTVAN

-2354 SNGNGGS
+2354 SNSNGDS

-2379 DALLLATESGLTAN
+2379 NALLLATESGLTAN

-2470 NSGAVTL
+2470 NTGTVTL

-2669 ADTALTANNSNFLGQ
+2669 ADTALTANNSGFLGQ

-2707 ALAGTGDTLSLSG
+2707 TLAGAGDTLSLSG

-2742 VTLTSSNGVSNAVTI
+2742 ITLTSSNGVSNAVTI

-2768 IALFNHVLTGN
+2768 IALFNHV
-2779 GLLNVA
+2779 
-2785 KNDASTAFDFGSTVG
+2785 
-2800 GAFSGIVNLTNTTFA
+2800 
-2815 LSADNAAALARATL
+2815 
-2829 KLSDDS
+2829 
-2835 VTTVGTTD
+2835 
-2843 RTLHGLDL
+2843 
-2851 NGGTLIFDGSPPQSQ
+2851 
-2866 ANGVVTV
+2866 
-2873 TDLALNSGTISI
+2873 
-2885 TGAGNWENEHPV
+2885 
-2897 TPPNVSLLEQDRGDI
+2897 
-2912 LLQLIDAAN
+2912 
-2921 VTGNANDLE
+2921 
-2930 LMINGT
+2930 
-2936 TISAGQ
+2936 
-2942 GVQSAIQQGGT
+2942 
-2953 TVANAIH
+2953 
-2960 NYGLASSNGNGG
+2960 
-2972 SGLYVNYTLSALELL
+2972 
-2987 ADGADALLLATE
+2987 
-2999 SGLTANRVLN
+2999 
-3009 AELFGVGGLVVDAQ
+3009 
-3023 NGALTLANGNNRYEG
+3023 
-3038 TTTVNL
+3038 
-3044 GELILGADGAFGQT
+3044 
-3058 SLLDIANG
+3058 
-3066 ASANINGY
+3066 
-3074 RQTVGAVTN
+3074 
-3083 SGAVTLGNGGELTST
+3083 
-3098 DTLINT
+3098 
-3104 GMINVTDGIL
+3104 
-3114 NLENGG
+3114 
-3120 ASSISGGLTGNG
+3120 
-3132 ILNIKGGDFTISIDN
+3132 
-3147 NGLAGQT
+3147 
-3154 NISDGASV
+3154 
-3162 TLGNGGTIIGTGNL
+3162 
-3176 GSSVIDVLGDLNLV
+3176 
-3190 ADNSLANVISGD
+3190 
-3202 GTINTTATV
+3202 
-3211 TLSGN
+3211 
-3216 SSFSGA
+3216 
-3222 HQIGT
+3222 
-3227 NGELTVGQAS
+3227 
-3237 NLGASSATVNL
+3237 
-3248 GTLTSHL
+3248 
-3255 ILNGVSESIANV
+3255 
-3267 LSGVAGSTVDIIGGA
+3267 
-3282 DTALTAN
+3282 
-3289 NSNFLGQYAL
+3289 
-3299 AGNSKLTVAST
+3299 
-3310 NNLGASSSVA
+3310 
-3320 LAGTGDTLSLSGF
+3320 
-3333 NGTFGNSVTG
+3333 
-3343 SGVLQVTDDA
+3343 
-3353 EVTLT
+3353 
-3358 SSNGVS
+3358 
-3364 NAVTIDIAD
+3364 
-3373 ATLNLDDIALFN
+3373 
-3385 HALTGNGLLNV
+3385 LTGNGLLNV

-3575 MTTGEGYDGLYVNYG
+3575 MTTGEDYDGLYVNYG

-3598 SGSDALVLTATL
+3598 TGSEALVLTAIL

-3841 ALILD
+3841 ALILN
-3846 TGSVWDLTNAISGTG
+3846 TGSVWELTNTISGTG
-3861 TLVKRGSGTV
+3861 TLVKSGSGTV
-3871 KIEGDTVSADLTTI
+3871 KIEGDTVSAGLTTI

-3890 QLGSSAVTHLLSVE
+3890 QLGSSAVTQTLSLE

-3910 ALLVSVAS
+3910 ALLVSFAS

-3947 HGDLIMPNALTGG
+3947 HGNLIMPNALTGG

-3994 VITGNTAGQSYV
+3994 VITGGTAGQSYV

-4050 YQGGASTPD
+4050 YKGGASTPD

-4225 GQDLATEKYD
+4225 GQDLAAEKYD

-4263 KAQMVWM
+4263 KAQVVWM

-4297 GAKAFINPSDKAKA
+4297 GAKAFINPSDKAKV

>member
-1 MNAIFK
+1 MNTIFK
-7 VIWNISL
+7 VIWNASL
-14 NVWVAVGEFAKGKQ
+14 NVWVVVSELAKGRIKT
-28 KSKTTCAIPPSQ
+28 KSSRNLISE
-40 HTSAVINKF
+40 
-49 SFPRLGFLA
+49 
-58 IAIIGVLGGQNAY
+58 GVLPKFEQSMVSKLFRKNLLALSLGSIVFLSTGPVFAADITVSTQAELSAALSNGTYDKIILGADITLIGSLTVNMTSNQVVIDGQGKFGLTVNNTTNY
-71 AIDAQGCTDLG
+71 GLVVSSGSGTLTLQNMSKIDSANYYSMVVLNGANTAVNVIYNNIDFLG
-82 SSCVTVSTDAELRS
+82 SSQLIYMGAYG
-96 ALTSGTATTILMLN
+96 AATNSIMTFGDILN
-110 DITLASNISVNQGT
+110 DVVVNDRAQEIGEVNKLAFTGRFHVTHTGSSVT
-124 SNRKDLVIDGGGFKL
+124 SFVS
-139 NTGGAQFIF
+139 TGGANNTSTMDFASGADVKIDRTGSTGDLTSTGVNAF
-148 TNQTNVSWG
+148 AYTFADGASFELIANQN
-157 GAAGSFTLSNLAELN
+157 
-172 SATGNDNTVFSM
+172 VFSGTTTNRGLEIGSYNSI
-184 DGGNSAINIIVNN
+184 DGF
-197 IGTMTNSMLAV
+197 
-208 LGGMGSG
+208 GSG
-215 GAPNL
+215 VKI
-220 NSQLV
+220 V
-225 LGNFTDPLSLT
+225 LQSRSDGSIISGNGID
-236 FGTNHQLAQ
+236 N
-245 ASNIKFTGHFDLT
+245 
-258 ATTGAYPAVFW
+258 AT
-269 TNAADANSRM
+269 TNAAGINNNASGDAN
-279 YFSSTANVSITTPL
+279 
-293 FASGPG
+293 
-299 AYGNY
+299 
-304 QYTLEDG
+304 
-311 AQFALNSDQN
+311 
-321 VFGSVNGGLLIGT
+321 
-334 YSAGVFGSGAVLQ
+334 
-347 LANTA
+347 
-352 GTAYSTGNA
+352 
-361 ITNGGNI
+361 
-368 NAMGNGVTQSGDVIY
+368 VIY
-383 NLAAGSKLAV
+383 NLGTGSILKAT
-393 SGANSIGI
+393 NTGI
-401 LATKTGP
+401 LATK
-408 TNSGGIYI
+408 NANNASDIYI
-416 SSGAAINAAGIGISA
+416 RSAGD
-431 SHGGSA
+431 
-437 PIVLENK
+437 
-444 NSGVITAT
+444 ITAA
-452 TGISATNT
+452 TGISATHN
-460 GSGSTD
+460 
-466 VTNHGVITAATGMS
+466 
-480 VTNTGT
+480 GT
-486 GTANVINDGTI
+486 GTVKIKNDGTI
-497 NSTSAGIAIASGVG
+497 TSTTAGIAISSASIKEI
-511 TSTVDNTR
+511 SVDNTD
-519 GSINASAGTAINIA
+519 GTITATAGTGVNVLASAILNLFGGTINTSATA
-533 NGTLLNLLGGNIT
+533 NGITFAGTEGG
-546 TTNAATG
+546 
-553 LNFIGSSGSHTLTDL
+553 HTLTDL
-568 IFNLN
+568 TINLL
-573 GTGSA
+573 GTGIALSNV
-578 FAKAAGVNLELRHV
+578 AGVNLTLSNV
-592 IFNTANGTVLND
+592 TLNTLNGTALNS
-604 LSGLTFASSTE
+604 LTGLTLVDSLN
-615 GRNTINVS
+615 GRNTINIE
-623 GTGTGIA
+623 GAGIGIA
-630 ATNTA
+630 ATNTE
-635 LSALDAEALDIN
+635 LNTFDAEALDIN
-647 VSGAGV
+647 VNGAGI
-653 GINATGGGA
+653 GIQATGGGVNLNA
-662 LDFTDSNLTIT
+662 SNLIINVANTL
-673 VTGTEGTALQIADGS
+673 GTALQITDGIDNT
-688 GETTIGADTQIDA
+688 TTIGNEIQLNAEN
-701 TAATAINFL
+701 ATAINFL

-793 NDTFTINGMSVGSR
+793 NDTFTINGMSVGS

-882 ATLGTGMGSAIVNN
+882 ATLGTGTGSAIVNN

-924 SNQLGSAKIGLDG
+924 SNQLGSAKIGVDG

-984 TNTTFALSAD
+984 TKTTFALSAD
-994 NAVALASA
+994 NAAALASA

-1040 QTSGV
+1040 QTRGV

-1138 LASSNSNGDSGLYV
+1138 LASSNSNGGSGLYV

-1264 GSGGVLT
+1264 GNGGVLT

-1294 ASTVAGGLTGAGT
+1294 SSTVAGGLTGAGT

-1314 LSVSAT
+1314 LAVSAA

-1328 HIADVASVTLTDT
+1328 YIADVASVTLTDT

-1394 GTDGE
+1394 GTNGE

-1483 ASSSVALAGAG
+1483 ASSSVTLAGAG

-1552 FNHALTGNGLLNVAK
+1552 FNHT
-1567 NDASTAFDFG
+1567 
-1577 STVGG
+1577 
-1582 AFSGI
+1582 
-1587 VNLTNTTFA
+1587 
-1596 LSADNAAALARATLK
+1596 
-1611 LSDDSV
+1611 
-1617 TTVGTTDR
+1617 
-1625 TLHGLDLNGGTLIF
+1625 
-1639 DGSPP
+1639 
-1644 QSQANGVVTV
+1644 
-1654 TDLALNSGTVS
+1654 
-1665 ITGVGNWENESPVT
+1665 
-1679 SPNVSILEQDRAGTT
+1679 
-1694 LELINATNVTGDVD
+1694 
-1708 ALGLMING
+1708 
-1716 TAITADSQ
+1716 
-1724 GVQSAIQQGGS
+1724 
-1735 TVANAIHNYGL
+1735 
-1746 ASSNSNGDSGLYV
+1746 
-1759 NYTLSALELLAD
+1759 
-1771 GADALLLATESGLT
+1771 
-1785 ANRVLNAELFGV
+1785 
-1797 GGLVVD
+1797 
-1803 AQNGALTLANGSN
+1803 
-1816 RYEGTTTVTAGELIL
+1816 
-1831 GANGAFGQ
+1831 
-1839 TSLLDIA
+1839 
-1846 SGASVNINGYR
+1846 
-1857 QTVGAVTNTGTV
+1857 
-1869 TLGSGGVLTS
+1869 
-1879 GLLTN
+1879 
-1884 GGGLDLTGGT
+1884 
-1894 LNLTAGGS
+1894 
-1902 STVAGGLTGAG
+1902 
-1913 TLNINGGNLAV
+1913 
-1924 SAANSGLSG
+1924 
-1933 QTHIADV
+1933 
-1940 ASVTLTG
+1940 
-1947 TGTLGTSAVEVLGT
+1947 
-1961 LNLNGANAAMTNVLS
+1961 
-1976 GGGVINTNAA
+1976 
-1986 VTLSG
+1986 
-1991 NNSFSG
+1991 
-1997 AHQIGT
+1997 
-2003 DGALTVGQASNL
+2003 
-2015 GASSATVNLGTL
+2015 
-2027 TSHLILNGVSESI
+2027 
-2040 ANVLSGVAGSTV
+2040 
-2052 DIIGGADTALTANNS
+2052 
-2067 GFLGQYALAG
+2067 
-2077 NSKLTVAS
+2077 
-2085 TNNLGASSS
+2085 
-2094 VALAGAGD
+2094 
-2102 TLSLSGFNG
+2102 
-2111 TFGNSVTG
+2111 
-2119 SGVLQVTDDAEV
+2119 
-2131 TLTSSNGVGNTV
+2131 
-2143 KVDIADATLNL
+2143 
-2154 NDIALFDHVLTGNG
+2154 
-2168 TLNVAKNL
+2168 
-2176 ASTAFDFG
+2176 
-2184 STVGGAFSGI
+2184 
-2194 VNLTNTT
+2194 
-2201 FALSAD
+2201 
-2207 NAAALARA
+2207 
-2215 TLKLSD
+2215 
-2221 DSVTTVGTT
+2221 
-2230 DRTLHGLDLNG
+2230 
-2241 GTLIFDGSPPQSQ
+2241 
-2254 ANGVVTVTDLA
+2254 
-2265 LNSGTISITGAGNWE
+2265 
-2280 NEHPV
+2280 
-2285 TPPNVSLL
+2285 
-2293 EQDRGD
+2293 
-2299 ILLQLI
+2299 
-2305 DAANVT
+2305 
-2311 GNANDLELMING
+2311 
-2323 TTISAGQGVQSA
+2323 
-2335 IQQGGTTVAN
+2335 
-2345 AIHNYGLAS
+2345 
-2354 SNGNGGS
+2354 
-2361 GLYVNYTLSAL
+2361 
-2372 ELLADGA
+2372 
-2379 DALLLATESGLTAN
+2379 
-2393 RVLNAELFGVGGL
+2393 
-2406 VVDAQNGA
+2406 
-2414 LTLANGNNRY
+2414 
-2424 EGTTTVNLGELIL
+2424 
-2437 GADGAFGQTSLLD
+2437 
-2450 IANGASAN
+2450 
-2458 INGYRQTVGAVT
+2458 
-2470 NSGAVTL
+2470 
-2477 GNGGELTSTD
+2477 
-2487 TLINTGMINV
+2487 
-2497 TDGILNLENG
+2497 
-2507 GASSISGGLTGNG
+2507 
-2520 ILNIKGG
+2520 
-2527 DFTIS
+2527 
-2532 IDNNGLAGQ
+2532 
-2541 TNISD
+2541 
-2546 GASVTL
+2546 
-2552 GNGGTIIGTGN
+2552 
-2563 LGSSVIDVLGDLNLV
+2563 
-2578 ADNSLANVISGD
+2578 
-2590 GTINTTAT
+2590 
-2598 VTLSGNSS
+2598 
-2606 FSGAHQIGTNGELT
+2606 
-2620 VGQASNLG
+2620 
-2628 ASSATVN
+2628 
-2635 LGTLTSHLILNGVSE
+2635 
-2650 SIANVLSG
+2650 
-2658 VAGSTVDIIGG
+2658 
-2669 ADTALTANNSNFLGQ
+2669 
-2684 YALAGNSKL
+2684 
-2693 TVAST
+2693 
-2698 NNLGASSSV
+2698 
-2707 ALAGTGDTLSLSG
+2707 
-2720 FNGTFGNSVTG
+2720 
-2731 SGVLQ
+2731 
-2736 VTDDAE
+2736 
-2742 VTLTSSNGVSNAVTI
+2742 
-2757 DIADAT
+2757 
-2763 LNLDD
+2763 
-2768 IALFNHVLTGN
+2768 
-2779 GLLNVA
+2779 
-2785 KNDASTAFDFGSTVG
+2785 
-2800 GAFSGIVNLTNTTFA
+2800 
-2815 LSADNAAALARATL
+2815 
-2829 KLSDDS
+2829 
-2835 VTTVGTTD
+2835 
-2843 RTLHGLDL
+2843 
-2851 NGGTLIFDGSPPQSQ
+2851 
-2866 ANGVVTV
+2866 
-2873 TDLALNSGTISI
+2873 
-2885 TGAGNWENEHPV
+2885 
-2897 TPPNVSLLEQDRGDI
+2897 
-2912 LLQLIDAAN
+2912 
-2921 VTGNANDLE
+2921 
-2930 LMINGT
+2930 
-2936 TISAGQ
+2936 
-2942 GVQSAIQQGGT
+2942 
-2953 TVANAIH
+2953 
-2960 NYGLASSNGNGG
+2960 
-2972 SGLYVNYTLSALELL
+2972 
-2987 ADGADALLLATE
+2987 
-2999 SGLTANRVLN
+2999 
-3009 AELFGVGGLVVDAQ
+3009 
-3023 NGALTLANGNNRYEG
+3023 
-3038 TTTVNL
+3038 
-3044 GELILGADGAFGQT
+3044 
-3058 SLLDIANG
+3058 
-3066 ASANINGY
+3066 
-3074 RQTVGAVTN
+3074 
-3083 SGAVTLGNGGELTST
+3083 
-3098 DTLINT
+3098 
-3104 GMINVTDGIL
+3104 
-3114 NLENGG
+3114 
-3120 ASSISGGLTGNG
+3120 
-3132 ILNIKGGDFTISIDN
+3132 
-3147 NGLAGQT
+3147 
-3154 NISDGASV
+3154 
-3162 TLGNGGTIIGTGNL
+3162 
-3176 GSSVIDVLGDLNLV
+3176 
-3190 ADNSLANVISGD
+3190 
-3202 GTINTTATV
+3202 
-3211 TLSGN
+3211 
-3216 SSFSGA
+3216 
-3222 HQIGT
+3222 
-3227 NGELTVGQAS
+3227 
-3237 NLGASSATVNL
+3237 
-3248 GTLTSHL
+3248 
-3255 ILNGVSESIANV
+3255 
-3267 LSGVAGSTVDIIGGA
+3267 
-3282 DTALTAN
+3282 
-3289 NSNFLGQYAL
+3289 
-3299 AGNSKLTVAST
+3299 
-3310 NNLGASSSVA
+3310 
-3320 LAGTGDTLSLSGF
+3320 
-3333 NGTFGNSVTG
+3333 
-3343 SGVLQVTDDA
+3343 
-3353 EVTLT
+3353 
-3358 SSNGVS
+3358 
-3364 NAVTIDIAD
+3364 
-3373 ATLNLDDIALFN
+3373 
-3385 HALTGNGLLNV
+3385 LTGNGLLNV

-3575 MTTGEGYDGLYVNYG
+3575 MTTGEDYDGLYVNYG

-3598 SGSDALVLTATL
+3598 TGSEALVLTAIL

-3738 YDNTGFT
+3738 YDNAGFT

-3846 TGSVWDLTNAISGTG
+3846 TGSVWELTNTISGTG

-3871 KIEGDTVSADLTTI
+3871 KIEGDTVSAGLTTI

-3890 QLGSSAVTHLLSVE
+3890 QLGSSAVTQTLSLE
-3904 ESLQED
+3904 ESLQER
-3910 ALLVSVAS
+3910 ALRVSFAS

-3947 HGDLIMPNALTGG
+3947 HGNLIMPNALTGG

-3994 VITGNTAGQSYV
+3994 VITGDTAGQSYV

-4059 DGDWYL
+4059 DGNWYL

-4092 SLSDRMGET
+4092 SLADRMGET

-4129 DSGELHTQDNRYVMQ
+4129 DSGELKTQDNRYVMQ

-4166 GYANSSSSTVAKV
+4166 GYANSSSSTVAQV

-4217 SWFDNNVS
+4217 SWFDNRVS

-4263 KAQMVWM
+4263 KAQVVWM

-4297 GAKAFINPSDKAKA
+4297 GAKAFINPSDKAKV

-4336 GVTVKQAGTANI
+4336 GVTVKQAGAANI

-4373 GNKGYSE
+4373 GSKGYSE

>member
-1 MNAIFK
+1 MNTIFK
-7 VIWNISL
+7 VIWNASL
-14 NVWVAVGEFAKGKQ
+14 NVWVVVSELAKGRIKT
-28 KSKTTCAIPPSQ
+28 KSSRNLISE
-40 HTSAVINKF
+40 
-49 SFPRLGFLA
+49 
-58 IAIIGVLGGQNAY
+58 GVLPKFEQSMVSKLFRKNLLALSLGSIVFLSTGPVFAADITVSTQAELSAALSNGTYDKIILGADITLIGSLTVNMTSNQVVIDGQGKFGLTVNNTTNY
-71 AIDAQGCTDLG
+71 GLVVSSGSGTLTLQNMSKIDSANYYSMVVLNGANTAVNVIYNNIDFLG
-82 SSCVTVSTDAELRS
+82 SSQLIYMGAYG
-96 ALTSGTATTILMLN
+96 AATNSIMTFGDILN
-110 DITLASNISVNQGT
+110 DVVVNDRAQEIGEVNKLAFTGRFHVTHTGSSVT
-124 SNRKDLVIDGGGFKL
+124 SFVS
-139 NTGGAQFIF
+139 TGGANNTSTMDFASGADVKIDRTGSTGDLTSTGVNAF
-148 TNQTNVSWG
+148 AYTFADGASFELIANQN
-157 GAAGSFTLSNLAELN
+157 
-172 SATGNDNTVFSM
+172 VFSGTTTNRGLEIGSYNSI
-184 DGGNSAINIIVNN
+184 DGF
-197 IGTMTNSMLAV
+197 
-208 LGGMGSG
+208 GSG
-215 GAPNL
+215 VKI
-220 NSQLV
+220 V
-225 LGNFTDPLSLT
+225 LQSRSDGSIISGNGID
-236 FGTNHQLAQ
+236 N
-245 ASNIKFTGHFDLT
+245 
-258 ATTGAYPAVFW
+258 AT
-269 TNAADANSRM
+269 TNAAGINNNASGDAN
-279 YFSSTANVSITTPL
+279 
-293 FASGPG
+293 
-299 AYGNY
+299 
-304 QYTLEDG
+304 
-311 AQFALNSDQN
+311 
-321 VFGSVNGGLLIGT
+321 
-334 YSAGVFGSGAVLQ
+334 
-347 LANTA
+347 
-352 GTAYSTGNA
+352 
-361 ITNGGNI
+361 
-368 NAMGNGVTQSGDVIY
+368 VIY
-383 NLAAGSKLAV
+383 NLGTGSILKAT
-393 SGANSIGI
+393 NTGI
-401 LATKTGP
+401 LATK
-408 TNSGGIYI
+408 NANNASDIYIRSAGGIT
-416 SSGAAINAAGIGISA
+416 AA
-431 SHGGSA
+431 
-437 PIVLENK
+437 
-444 NSGVITAT
+444 
-452 TGISATNT
+452 TGISATHN
-460 GSGSTD
+460 
-466 VTNHGVITAATGMS
+466 
-480 VTNTGT
+480 GT
-486 GTANVINDGTI
+486 GTVKIKNDGTI
-497 NSTSAGIAIASGVG
+497 TSTTAGIAISSASIKEI
-511 TSTVDNTR
+511 SVDNTD
-519 GSINASAGTAINIA
+519 GTITATAGTGVNVLASAILNLFGGTINTSATA
-533 NGTLLNLLGGNIT
+533 NGITFAGTEGG
-546 TTNAATG
+546 
-553 LNFIGSSGSHTLTDL
+553 HTLTDL
-568 IFNLN
+568 TINLL
-573 GTGSA
+573 GTGIALSNV
-578 FAKAAGVNLELRHV
+578 AGVNLTLSNV
-592 IFNTANGTVLND
+592 TLNTLNGTALNS
-604 LSGLTFASSTE
+604 LTGLTLVDSLN
-615 GRNTINVS
+615 GRNTINIE
-623 GTGTGIA
+623 GAGIGIA
-630 ATNTA
+630 ATNTE
-635 LSALDAEALDIN
+635 LNTFDAEALDIN
-647 VSGAGV
+647 VNGAGI
-653 GINATGGGA
+653 GIQATGGGVNLSA
-662 LDFTDSNLTIT
+662 SNLIINVANTL
-673 VTGTEGTALQIADGS
+673 GTALQITDGIDNT
-688 GETTIGADTQIDA
+688 TTIGNEIQLNAEN
-701 TAATAINFL
+701 ATAINFL
-710 GSSSKTLNNK
+710 GSSSKTLNNN

-793 NDTFTINGMSVGSR
+793 NDTFTINGMSVGS

-882 ATLGTGMGSAIVNN
+882 ATLGAGTGSAIVNN

-984 TNTTFALSAD
+984 TKTTFALSAD
-994 NAVALASA
+994 NAAALASA

-1093 TNVTGDIDAL
+1093 TNVTGDVDAL

-1138 LASSNSNGDSGLYV
+1138 LTSSNSNGDSGLYV

-1197 QNGALTLANGSN
+1197 QNGALTLANGNNS
-1209 RYEGT
+1209 YEGT
-1214 TTVTAGELILGANGA
+1214 TTVNFGELILGANGA

-1240 GASANINGYSQTVGA
+1240 GASA
-1255 VTNVGTVTL
+1255 
-1264 GSGGVLT
+1264 
-1271 SGLLTNGGILDLTGG
+1271 
-1286 ALNLTAGG
+1286 
-1294 ASTVAGGLTGAGT
+1294 
-1307 LNINGGN
+1307 
-1314 LSVSAT
+1314 
-1320 NSGLSGQT
+1320 
-1328 HIADVASVTLTDT
+1328 
-1341 GTLGTSTVEVLGTL
+1341 
-1355 NLNGAN
+1355 
-1361 AAMTNVLSGGGVI
+1361 
-1374 NTNAAVTLSG
+1374 
-1384 NNSFSGAHQI
+1384 
-1394 GTDGE
+1394 
-1399 LTVGQASNLG
+1399 
-1409 ASSATVNLGTL
+1409 
-1420 TSHLILNG
+1420 
-1428 VSESI
+1428 
-1433 ANVLSGVAGSTVD
+1433 
-1446 IIGGAD
+1446 
-1452 TALTANNSGFLGQYA
+1452 
-1467 LAGNSK
+1467 
-1473 LTVASTNNLG
+1473 
-1483 ASSSVALAGAG
+1483 
-1494 DTLSLSGFNGTFG
+1494 
-1507 NSVTGS
+1507 
-1513 GVLQVTDDAEVTLT
+1513 
-1527 SSNGVSN
+1527 
-1534 AVTIDI
+1534 
-1540 ADATLNLDDIAL
+1540 
-1552 FNHALTGNGLLNVAK
+1552 
-1567 NDASTAFDFG
+1567 
-1577 STVGG
+1577 
-1582 AFSGI
+1582 
-1587 VNLTNTTFA
+1587 
-1596 LSADNAAALARATLK
+1596 
-1611 LSDDSV
+1611 
-1617 TTVGTTDR
+1617 
-1625 TLHGLDLNGGTLIF
+1625 
-1639 DGSPP
+1639 
-1644 QSQANGVVTV
+1644 
-1654 TDLALNSGTVS
+1654 
-1665 ITGVGNWENESPVT
+1665 
-1679 SPNVSILEQDRAGTT
+1679 
-1694 LELINATNVTGDVD
+1694 
-1708 ALGLMING
+1708 
-1716 TAITADSQ
+1716 
-1724 GVQSAIQQGGS
+1724 
-1735 TVANAIHNYGL
+1735 
-1746 ASSNSNGDSGLYV
+1746 
-1759 NYTLSALELLAD
+1759 
-1771 GADALLLATESGLT
+1771 
-1785 ANRVLNAELFGV
+1785 
-1797 GGLVVD
+1797 
-1803 AQNGALTLANGSN
+1803 
-1816 RYEGTTTVTAGELIL
+1816 
-1831 GANGAFGQ
+1831 
-1839 TSLLDIA
+1839 
-1846 SGASVNINGYR
+1846 NINGYR

-1884 GGGLDLTGGT
+1884 GGVLDLTGGA
-1894 LNLTAGGS
+1894 LNLTAGGA

-1940 ASVTLTG
+1940 ASVTMTG
-1947 TGTLGTSAVEVLGT
+1947 TGTLGTSAVEVLGA

-1976 GGGVINTNAA
+1976 GDGTINTNAA

-1997 AHQIGT
+1997 AHQIGAS
-2003 DGALTVGQASNL
+2003 GALTVGQASNL

-2077 NSKLTVAS
+2077 NSKLTVGS

-2094 VALAGAGD
+2094 VTLAGAGD

-2119 SGVLQVTDDAEV
+2119 NGVLQVTDDAEV
-2131 TLTSSNGVGNTV
+2131 TLTSSNGVGSAVTI
-2143 KVDIADATLNL
+2143 DIADATLNL
-2154 NDIALFDHVLTGNG
+2154 DDIALFNHALTGNG
-2168 TLNVAKNL
+2168 LLNVAKND

-2207 NAAALARA
+2207 NAAALASA

-2265 LNSGTISITGAGNWE
+2265 LNSGTVSITGADNWE

-2305 DAANVT
+2305 DADNVT

-2323 TTISAGQGVQSA
+2323 TTITPGQGVQSTV
-2335 IQQGGTTVAN
+2335 QQGGSTVAN
-2345 AIHNYGLAS
+2345 ATHNYGLTS
-2354 SNGNGGS
+2354 NGGS

-2379 DALLLATESGLTAN
+2379 NALLLATESGLTAN
-2393 RVLNAELFGVGGL
+2393 RELNAELSGVGGL

-2414 LTLANGNNRY
+2414 LTLANGNNSY
-2424 EGTTTVNLGELIL
+2424 EGTTTVTAGELIL
-2437 GADGAFGQTSLLD
+2437 GANGAFGQTSLLN
-2450 IANGASAN
+2450 IASGASAN

-2470 NSGAVTL
+2470 NTGTVTL

-2487 TLINTGMINV
+2487 TLINTGIINV

-2507 GASSISGGLTGNG
+2507 GTSSISGGLTGNG

-2541 TNISD
+2541 TNIAD

-2552 GNGGTIIGTGN
+2552 GNGGTMLGTGN

-2635 LGTLTSHLILNGVSE
+2635 LGTITSHLILNGVSE

-2669 ADTALTANNSNFLGQ
+2669 ADTALTANNSGFLGQ

-2693 TVAST
+2693 TVGST

-2707 ALAGTGDTLSLSG
+2707 TLAGAGDTLSLSG

-2731 SGVLQ
+2731 NGVLQ

-2742 VTLTSSNGVSNAVTI
+2742 VTLTSSNGV
-2757 DIADAT
+2757 
-2763 LNLDD
+2763 
-2768 IALFNHVLTGN
+2768 
-2779 GLLNVA
+2779 
-2785 KNDASTAFDFGSTVG
+2785 GS
-2800 GAFSGIVNLTNTTFA
+2800 
-2815 LSADNAAALARATL
+2815 
-2829 KLSDDS
+2829 
-2835 VTTVGTTD
+2835 
-2843 RTLHGLDL
+2843 
-2851 NGGTLIFDGSPPQSQ
+2851 
-2866 ANGVVTV
+2866 
-2873 TDLALNSGTISI
+2873 
-2885 TGAGNWENEHPV
+2885 
-2897 TPPNVSLLEQDRGDI
+2897 
-2912 LLQLIDAAN
+2912 
-2921 VTGNANDLE
+2921 
-2930 LMINGT
+2930 
-2936 TISAGQ
+2936 
-2942 GVQSAIQQGGT
+2942 
-2953 TVANAIH
+2953 
-2960 NYGLASSNGNGG
+2960 
-2972 SGLYVNYTLSALELL
+2972 
-2987 ADGADALLLATE
+2987 
-2999 SGLTANRVLN
+2999 
-3009 AELFGVGGLVVDAQ
+3009 
-3023 NGALTLANGNNRYEG
+3023 
-3038 TTTVNL
+3038 
-3044 GELILGADGAFGQT
+3044 
-3058 SLLDIANG
+3058 
-3066 ASANINGY
+3066 
-3074 RQTVGAVTN
+3074 
-3083 SGAVTLGNGGELTST
+3083 
-3098 DTLINT
+3098 
-3104 GMINVTDGIL
+3104 
-3114 NLENGG
+3114 
-3120 ASSISGGLTGNG
+3120 
-3132 ILNIKGGDFTISIDN
+3132 
-3147 NGLAGQT
+3147 
-3154 NISDGASV
+3154 
-3162 TLGNGGTIIGTGNL
+3162 
-3176 GSSVIDVLGDLNLV
+3176 
-3190 ADNSLANVISGD
+3190 
-3202 GTINTTATV
+3202 
-3211 TLSGN
+3211 
-3216 SSFSGA
+3216 
-3222 HQIGT
+3222 
-3227 NGELTVGQAS
+3227 
-3237 NLGASSATVNL
+3237 
-3248 GTLTSHL
+3248 
-3255 ILNGVSESIANV
+3255 
-3267 LSGVAGSTVDIIGGA
+3267 
-3282 DTALTAN
+3282 
-3289 NSNFLGQYAL
+3289 
-3299 AGNSKLTVAST
+3299 
-3310 NNLGASSSVA
+3310 
-3320 LAGTGDTLSLSGF
+3320 
-3333 NGTFGNSVTG
+3333 
-3343 SGVLQVTDDA
+3343 
-3353 EVTLT
+3353 
-3358 SSNGVS
+3358 
-3364 NAVTIDIAD
+3364 AVTIDIAD

-3396 AKNDASTAFD
+3396 AKNDATTAFD
-3406 FGATVGGAF
+3406 FGSTVGGAF

-3430 NNTTVLAQ
+3430 NNTTALAQ
-3438 ATLKL
+3438 VTLKL

-3472 IVDNAGIITSDGT
+3472 IVDNSGIITSDGT
-3485 IAANSINTTGGGEVR
+3485 IAANSIDTTGGGEVR
-3500 VNLPSNLAP
+3500 VNLPNNLAP

-3521 GEIIVTLATGAATG
+3521 GEIIVTLATGTATG

-3575 MTTGEGYDGLYVNYG
+3575 MTTGEDYDGLYVNYG

-3598 SGSDALVLTATL
+3598 TGSEALVLTATL

-3841 ALILD
+3841 ALILN
-3846 TGSVWDLTNAISGTG
+3846 TGSVWELTNTISGTG

-3871 KIEGDTVSADLTTI
+3871 KIEGDTVSAGLTTI

-3890 QLGSSAVTHLLSVE
+3890 QLGSSAVTQTLSLE

-3910 ALLVSVAS
+3910 ALLVSFAS

-3947 HGDLIMPNALTGG
+3947 HGNLIMPNALTGG

-3994 VITGNTAGQSYV
+3994 VITGGTAGQSYV

-4225 GQDLATEKYD
+4225 GQDLAAEKYD

-4263 KAQMVWM
+4263 KAQVVWM

-4297 GAKAFINPSDKAKA
+4297 GAKAFINPSDKAKV

>member
-1 MNAIFK
+1 MNTIFK
-7 VIWNISL
+7 VIWNASL
-14 NVWVAVGEFAKGKQ
+14 NVWVVVSELAKGRIKT
-28 KSKTTCAIPPSQ
+28 KSSRNLISE
-40 HTSAVINKF
+40 
-49 SFPRLGFLA
+49 
-58 IAIIGVLGGQNAY
+58 GVLPKFEQSMVSKLFRKNLLALSLGSIVFLSTGPVFAADITVSTQAELSAALSNGTYDKIILGADITLIGSLTVNMTSNQVVIDGQGKFGLTVNNTTNY
-71 AIDAQGCTDLG
+71 GLVVSSGSGTLTLQNMSKIDSANYYSMVVLNGANTAVNVIYNNIDFLG
-82 SSCVTVSTDAELRS
+82 SSQLIYMGAYG
-96 ALTSGTATTILMLN
+96 AATNSIMTFGDILN
-110 DITLASNISVNQGT
+110 DVVVNDRAQEIGEVNKLAFTGRFHVTHTGSSVT
-124 SNRKDLVIDGGGFKL
+124 SFVS
-139 NTGGAQFIF
+139 TGGANNTSTMDFASGADVKIDRTGSTGDLTSTGVNAF
-148 TNQTNVSWG
+148 AYTFADGASFELIANQN
-157 GAAGSFTLSNLAELN
+157 
-172 SATGNDNTVFSM
+172 VFSGTTTNRGLEIGSYNSI
-184 DGGNSAINIIVNN
+184 DGF
-197 IGTMTNSMLAV
+197 
-208 LGGMGSG
+208 GSG
-215 GAPNL
+215 VKI
-220 NSQLV
+220 V
-225 LGNFTDPLSLT
+225 LQSRSDGSIISGNGID
-236 FGTNHQLAQ
+236 N
-245 ASNIKFTGHFDLT
+245 
-258 ATTGAYPAVFW
+258 AT
-269 TNAADANSRM
+269 TNAAGINNNASGDAN
-279 YFSSTANVSITTPL
+279 
-293 FASGPG
+293 
-299 AYGNY
+299 
-304 QYTLEDG
+304 
-311 AQFALNSDQN
+311 
-321 VFGSVNGGLLIGT
+321 
-334 YSAGVFGSGAVLQ
+334 
-347 LANTA
+347 
-352 GTAYSTGNA
+352 
-361 ITNGGNI
+361 
-368 NAMGNGVTQSGDVIY
+368 VIY
-383 NLAAGSKLAV
+383 NLGTGSILKAT
-393 SGANSIGI
+393 NTGI
-401 LATKTGP
+401 LATK
-408 TNSGGIYI
+408 NANNASDIYI
-416 SSGAAINAAGIGISA
+416 RSAGD
-431 SHGGSA
+431 
-437 PIVLENK
+437 
-444 NSGVITAT
+444 ITAA
-452 TGISATNT
+452 TGISATHN
-460 GSGSTD
+460 
-466 VTNHGVITAATGMS
+466 
-480 VTNTGT
+480 GT
-486 GTANVINDGTI
+486 GTVKIKNDGTI
-497 NSTSAGIAIASGVG
+497 TSTTAGIAISSASIKEI
-511 TSTVDNTR
+511 SVDNTD
-519 GSINASAGTAINIA
+519 GTITATAGTGVNVLASAILNLFGGTINTSATA
-533 NGTLLNLLGGNIT
+533 NGITFAGTEGG
-546 TTNAATG
+546 
-553 LNFIGSSGSHTLTDL
+553 HTLTDL
-568 IFNLN
+568 TINLL
-573 GTGSA
+573 GTGIALSNV
-578 FAKAAGVNLELRHV
+578 AGVNLTLSNV
-592 IFNTANGTVLND
+592 TLNTLNGTALNS
-604 LSGLTFASSTE
+604 LTGLTLVDSLN
-615 GRNTINVS
+615 GRNTINIE
-623 GTGTGIA
+623 GAGIGIA
-630 ATNTA
+630 ATNTE
-635 LSALDAEALDIN
+635 LNTFDAEALDIN
-647 VSGAGV
+647 VNGAGI
-653 GINATGGGA
+653 GIQATGGGVNLSA
-662 LDFTDSNLTIT
+662 SNLIINVANTL
-673 VTGTEGTALQIADGS
+673 GTALQITDGIDNT
-688 GETTIGADTQIDA
+688 TTIGNEIQLNAEN
-701 TAATAINFL
+701 ATAINFL
-710 GSSSKTLNNK
+710 GSSSKTLNNN

-793 NDTFTINGMSVGSR
+793 NDTFTINGMSVGS

-882 ATLGTGMGSAIVNN
+882 ATLGAGTGSAIVNN

-984 TNTTFALSAD
+984 TKTTFALSAD
-994 NAVALASA
+994 NAAALASA

-1197 QNGALTLANGSN
+1197 QNGALTLANGNN

-1229 FGQTSLLDIAS
+1229 FGQTSLLNIAS
-1240 GASANINGYSQTVGA
+1240 GASANINGYRQTVGA
-1255 VTNVGTVTL
+1255 VTNSGAVTL
-1264 GSGGVLT
+1264 GNGGVLT

-1286 ALNLTAGG
+1286 ALNLAAGG
-1294 ASTVAGGLTGAGT
+1294 SSTVAGGLTGAGT
-1307 LNINGGN
+1307 LNINGGD
-1314 LSVSAT
+1314 LAVSAT

-1328 HIADVASVTLTDT
+1328 HIADVASVTLTGT
-1341 GTLGTSTVEVLGTL
+1341 GTLGTSAVEVLGTL

-1527 SSNGVSN
+1527 SSNGVGN
-1534 AVTIDI
+1534 TVKVDI
-1540 ADATLNLDDIAL
+1540 ADATLNLNDIAL
-1552 FNHALTGNGLLNVAK
+1552 FDHVLTGNGTLNVAK
-1567 NDASTAFDFG
+1567 NLATTAFDFG

-1625 TLHGLDLNGGTLIF
+1625 I
-1639 DGSPP
+1639 
-1644 QSQANGVVTV
+1644 
-1654 TDLALNSGTVS
+1654 
-1665 ITGVGNWENESPVT
+1665 
-1679 SPNVSILEQDRAGTT
+1679 
-1694 LELINATNVTGDVD
+1694 
-1708 ALGLMING
+1708 
-1716 TAITADSQ
+1716 
-1724 GVQSAIQQGGS
+1724 
-1735 TVANAIHNYGL
+1735 
-1746 ASSNSNGDSGLYV
+1746 
-1759 NYTLSALELLAD
+1759 
-1771 GADALLLATESGLT
+1771 
-1785 ANRVLNAELFGV
+1785 
-1797 GGLVVD
+1797 
-1803 AQNGALTLANGSN
+1803 
-1816 RYEGTTTVTAGELIL
+1816 
-1831 GANGAFGQ
+1831 
-1839 TSLLDIA
+1839 
-1846 SGASVNINGYR
+1846 
-1857 QTVGAVTNTGTV
+1857 
-1869 TLGSGGVLTS
+1869 
-1879 GLLTN
+1879 
-1884 GGGLDLTGGT
+1884 
-1894 LNLTAGGS
+1894 
-1902 STVAGGLTGAG
+1902 
-1913 TLNINGGNLAV
+1913 
-1924 SAANSGLSG
+1924 
-1933 QTHIADV
+1933 
-1940 ASVTLTG
+1940 
-1947 TGTLGTSAVEVLGT
+1947 
-1961 LNLNGANAAMTNVLS
+1961 
-1976 GGGVINTNAA
+1976 
-1986 VTLSG
+1986 
-1991 NNSFSG
+1991 
-1997 AHQIGT
+1997 
-2003 DGALTVGQASNL
+2003 
-2015 GASSATVNLGTL
+2015 
-2027 TSHLILNGVSESI
+2027 
-2040 ANVLSGVAGSTV
+2040 
-2052 DIIGGADTALTANNS
+2052 
-2067 GFLGQYALAG
+2067 
-2077 NSKLTVAS
+2077 
-2085 TNNLGASSS
+2085 
-2094 VALAGAGD
+2094 
-2102 TLSLSGFNG
+2102 
-2111 TFGNSVTG
+2111 
-2119 SGVLQVTDDAEV
+2119 
-2131 TLTSSNGVGNTV
+2131 
-2143 KVDIADATLNL
+2143 
-2154 NDIALFDHVLTGNG
+2154 
-2168 TLNVAKNL
+2168 
-2176 ASTAFDFG
+2176 
-2184 STVGGAFSGI
+2184 
-2194 VNLTNTT
+2194 
-2201 FALSAD
+2201 
-2207 NAAALARA
+2207 
-2215 TLKLSD
+2215 
-2221 DSVTTVGTT
+2221 
-2230 DRTLHGLDLNG
+2230 LHGLDLNG

-2305 DAANVT
+2305 DADNVT

-2323 TTISAGQGVQSA
+2323 TTISAGQGVQSTV
-2335 IQQGGTTVAN
+2335 QQGGYTVAN
-2345 AIHNYGLAS
+2345 ATHNYGMTS
-2354 SNGNGGS
+2354 NGGS

-2379 DALLLATESGLTAN
+2379 NALLLATESGLTAN
-2393 RVLNAELFGVGGL
+2393 RELNAELSGVGGL

-2424 EGTTTVNLGELIL
+2424 EGTTTVTAGELIL
-2437 GADGAFGQTSLLD
+2437 GANGAFGQTSLLN
-2450 IANGASAN
+2450 IASGASAN

-2470 NSGAVTL
+2470 NTGTVTL

-2669 ADTALTANNSNFLGQ
+2669 ADTALTANNSG
-2684 YALAGNSKL
+2684 
-2693 TVAST
+2693 
-2698 NNLGASSSV
+2698 
-2707 ALAGTGDTLSLSG
+2707 
-2720 FNGTFGNSVTG
+2720 
-2731 SGVLQ
+2731 
-2736 VTDDAE
+2736 
-2742 VTLTSSNGVSNAVTI
+2742 
-2757 DIADAT
+2757 
-2763 LNLDD
+2763 
-2768 IALFNHVLTGN
+2768 
-2779 GLLNVA
+2779 
-2785 KNDASTAFDFGSTVG
+2785 
-2800 GAFSGIVNLTNTTFA
+2800 
-2815 LSADNAAALARATL
+2815 
-2829 KLSDDS
+2829 
-2835 VTTVGTTD
+2835 
-2843 RTLHGLDL
+2843 
-2851 NGGTLIFDGSPPQSQ
+2851 
-2866 ANGVVTV
+2866 
-2873 TDLALNSGTISI
+2873 
-2885 TGAGNWENEHPV
+2885 
-2897 TPPNVSLLEQDRGDI
+2897 
-2912 LLQLIDAAN
+2912 
-2921 VTGNANDLE
+2921 
-2930 LMINGT
+2930 
-2936 TISAGQ
+2936 
-2942 GVQSAIQQGGT
+2942 
-2953 TVANAIH
+2953 
-2960 NYGLASSNGNGG
+2960 
-2972 SGLYVNYTLSALELL
+2972 
-2987 ADGADALLLATE
+2987 
-2999 SGLTANRVLN
+2999 
-3009 AELFGVGGLVVDAQ
+3009 
-3023 NGALTLANGNNRYEG
+3023 
-3038 TTTVNL
+3038 
-3044 GELILGADGAFGQT
+3044 
-3058 SLLDIANG
+3058 
-3066 ASANINGY
+3066 
-3074 RQTVGAVTN
+3074 
-3083 SGAVTLGNGGELTST
+3083 
-3098 DTLINT
+3098 
-3104 GMINVTDGIL
+3104 
-3114 NLENGG
+3114 
-3120 ASSISGGLTGNG
+3120 
-3132 ILNIKGGDFTISIDN
+3132 
-3147 NGLAGQT
+3147 
-3154 NISDGASV
+3154 
-3162 TLGNGGTIIGTGNL
+3162 
-3176 GSSVIDVLGDLNLV
+3176 
-3190 ADNSLANVISGD
+3190 
-3202 GTINTTATV
+3202 
-3211 TLSGN
+3211 
-3216 SSFSGA
+3216 
-3222 HQIGT
+3222 
-3227 NGELTVGQAS
+3227 
-3237 NLGASSATVNL
+3237 
-3248 GTLTSHL
+3248 
-3255 ILNGVSESIANV
+3255 
-3267 LSGVAGSTVDIIGGA
+3267 
-3282 DTALTAN
+3282 
-3289 NSNFLGQYAL
+3289 FLGQYAL

-3575 MTTGEGYDGLYVNYG
+3575 MTTGEDYDGLYVNYG

-3598 SGSDALVLTATL
+3598 TGSEALVLTAIL

-3738 YDNTGFT
+3738 YDNAGFT

-3846 TGSVWDLTNAISGTG
+3846 TGSVWELTNTISGTG

-3871 KIEGDTVSADLTTI
+3871 KIEGDTVSAGLTTI

-3890 QLGSSAVTHLLSVE
+3890 QLGSSAVTQTLSLE
-3904 ESLQED
+3904 ESLQER
-3910 ALLVSVAS
+3910 ALLVSFAS

-3947 HGDLIMPNALTGG
+3947 YGNLIMPNALTGG

-3994 VITGNTAGQSYV
+3994 VITGDTAGQSYV

-4059 DGDWYL
+4059 DGNWYL
-4065 RTQADDRRPE
+4065 RTEADDRRPE

-4092 SLSDRMGET
+4092 SLADRMGET

-4129 DSGELHTQDNRYVMQ
+4129 DSGELKTQDNRYVMQ

-4166 GYANSSSSTVAKV
+4166 GYANSSSSTVAQV

-4217 SWFDNNVS
+4217 SWFDNRVS

-4263 KAQMVWM
+4263 KAQVVWM

-4297 GAKAFINPSDKAKA
+4297 GAKAFINPSDKAKV

-4358 INNQLN
+4358 VNSQLN

>member
-1 MNAIFK
+1 MNTIFK
-7 VIWNISL
+7 VIWNASL
-14 NVWVAVGEFAKGKQ
+14 NVWVVVSELAKGRIKT
-28 KSKTTCAIPPSQ
+28 KSSRNLISE
-40 HTSAVINKF
+40 
-49 SFPRLGFLA
+49 
-58 IAIIGVLGGQNAY
+58 GVLPKFEQSMVSKLFRKNLLALSLGSIVFLSTGPVFAADITVSTQAELSAALSNGTYDKIILGADITLIGSLTVNMTSNQVVIDGQGKFGLTVNNTTNY
-71 AIDAQGCTDLG
+71 GLVVSSGSGTLTLQNMSKIDSANYYSMVVLNGANTAVNVIYNNIDFLG
-82 SSCVTVSTDAELRS
+82 SSQLIYMGAYG
-96 ALTSGTATTILMLN
+96 AATNSIMTFGDILN
-110 DITLASNISVNQGT
+110 DVVVNDRAQEIGEVNKLAFTGRFHVTHTGSSVT
-124 SNRKDLVIDGGGFKL
+124 SFVS
-139 NTGGAQFIF
+139 TGGANNTSTMDFASGADVKIDRTGSTGDLTSTGVNAF
-148 TNQTNVSWG
+148 AYTFADGASFELIANQN
-157 GAAGSFTLSNLAELN
+157 
-172 SATGNDNTVFSM
+172 VFSGTTTNRGLEIGSYNSI
-184 DGGNSAINIIVNN
+184 DGF
-197 IGTMTNSMLAV
+197 
-208 LGGMGSG
+208 GSG
-215 GAPNL
+215 VKI
-220 NSQLV
+220 V
-225 LGNFTDPLSLT
+225 LQSRSDGSIISGNGID
-236 FGTNHQLAQ
+236 N
-245 ASNIKFTGHFDLT
+245 
-258 ATTGAYPAVFW
+258 AT
-269 TNAADANSRM
+269 TNAAGINNNASGDAN
-279 YFSSTANVSITTPL
+279 
-293 FASGPG
+293 
-299 AYGNY
+299 
-304 QYTLEDG
+304 
-311 AQFALNSDQN
+311 
-321 VFGSVNGGLLIGT
+321 
-334 YSAGVFGSGAVLQ
+334 
-347 LANTA
+347 
-352 GTAYSTGNA
+352 
-361 ITNGGNI
+361 
-368 NAMGNGVTQSGDVIY
+368 VIY
-383 NLAAGSKLAV
+383 NLGTGSILKAT
-393 SGANSIGI
+393 NTGI
-401 LATKTGP
+401 LATK
-408 TNSGGIYI
+408 NANNASDIYI
-416 SSGAAINAAGIGISA
+416 RSAGD
-431 SHGGSA
+431 
-437 PIVLENK
+437 
-444 NSGVITAT
+444 ITAA
-452 TGISATNT
+452 TGISATHN
-460 GSGSTD
+460 
-466 VTNHGVITAATGMS
+466 
-480 VTNTGT
+480 GT
-486 GTANVINDGTI
+486 GTVKIKNDGTI
-497 NSTSAGIAIASGVG
+497 TSTTAGIAISSASIKEI
-511 TSTVDNTR
+511 SVDNTD
-519 GSINASAGTAINIA
+519 GTITATAGTGVNVLASAILNLFGGTINTSATA
-533 NGTLLNLLGGNIT
+533 NGITFAGTEGG
-546 TTNAATG
+546 
-553 LNFIGSSGSHTLTDL
+553 HTLTDL
-568 IFNLN
+568 TINLL
-573 GTGSA
+573 GTGIALSNV
-578 FAKAAGVNLELRHV
+578 AGVNLTLSNV
-592 IFNTANGTVLND
+592 TLNTLNGTALNS
-604 LSGLTFASSTE
+604 LTGLTLVDSLN
-615 GRNTINVS
+615 GRNTINIE
-623 GTGTGIA
+623 GAGIGIA
-630 ATNTA
+630 ATNTE
-635 LSALDAEALDIN
+635 LNTFDAEALDIN
-647 VSGAGV
+647 VNGAGI
-653 GINATGGGA
+653 GIQATGGGVNLNA
-662 LDFTDSNLTIT
+662 SNLIINVANTL
-673 VTGTEGTALQIADGS
+673 GTALQITDGIDNT
-688 GETTIGADTQIDA
+688 TTIGNEIQLNAEN
-701 TAATAINFL
+701 ATAINFL

-793 NDTFTINGMSVGSR
+793 NDTFTINGMSVGS

-882 ATLGTGMGSAIVNN
+882 ATLGTGTGSAIVNN

-924 SNQLGSAKIGLDG
+924 SNQLGSAKIGVDG

-984 TNTTFALSAD
+984 TKTTFALSAD
-994 NAVALASA
+994 NAAALASA

-1040 QTSGV
+1040 QTRGV

-1264 GSGGVLT
+1264 GNGGVLT

-1294 ASTVAGGLTGAGT
+1294 SSTVAGGLTGAGT

-1314 LSVSAT
+1314 LAVSAA

-1328 HIADVASVTLTDT
+1328 YIADVASVTLTDT

-1483 ASSSVALAGAG
+1483 ASSSV
-1494 DTLSLSGFNGTFG
+1494 T
-1507 NSVTGS
+1507 
-1513 GVLQVTDDAEVTLT
+1513 
-1527 SSNGVSN
+1527 
-1534 AVTIDI
+1534 
-1540 ADATLNLDDIAL
+1540 
-1552 FNHALTGNGLLNVAK
+1552 
-1567 NDASTAFDFG
+1567 
-1577 STVGG
+1577 
-1582 AFSGI
+1582 
-1587 VNLTNTTFA
+1587 
-1596 LSADNAAALARATLK
+1596 
-1611 LSDDSV
+1611 
-1617 TTVGTTDR
+1617 
-1625 TLHGLDLNGGTLIF
+1625 
-1639 DGSPP
+1639 
-1644 QSQANGVVTV
+1644 
-1654 TDLALNSGTVS
+1654 
-1665 ITGVGNWENESPVT
+1665 
-1679 SPNVSILEQDRAGTT
+1679 
-1694 LELINATNVTGDVD
+1694 
-1708 ALGLMING
+1708 
-1716 TAITADSQ
+1716 
-1724 GVQSAIQQGGS
+1724 
-1735 TVANAIHNYGL
+1735 
-1746 ASSNSNGDSGLYV
+1746 
-1759 NYTLSALELLAD
+1759 
-1771 GADALLLATESGLT
+1771 
-1785 ANRVLNAELFGV
+1785 
-1797 GGLVVD
+1797 
-1803 AQNGALTLANGSN
+1803 
-1816 RYEGTTTVTAGELIL
+1816 
-1831 GANGAFGQ
+1831 
-1839 TSLLDIA
+1839 
-1846 SGASVNINGYR
+1846 
-1857 QTVGAVTNTGTV
+1857 
-1869 TLGSGGVLTS
+1869 
-1879 GLLTN
+1879 
-1884 GGGLDLTGGT
+1884 
-1894 LNLTAGGS
+1894 
-1902 STVAGGLTGAG
+1902 
-1913 TLNINGGNLAV
+1913 
-1924 SAANSGLSG
+1924 
-1933 QTHIADV
+1933 
-1940 ASVTLTG
+1940 
-1947 TGTLGTSAVEVLGT
+1947 
-1961 LNLNGANAAMTNVLS
+1961 
-1976 GGGVINTNAA
+1976 
-1986 VTLSG
+1986 
-1991 NNSFSG
+1991 
-1997 AHQIGT
+1997 
-2003 DGALTVGQASNL
+2003 
-2015 GASSATVNLGTL
+2015 
-2027 TSHLILNGVSESI
+2027 
-2040 ANVLSGVAGSTV
+2040 
-2052 DIIGGADTALTANNS
+2052 
-2067 GFLGQYALAG
+2067 
-2077 NSKLTVAS
+2077 
-2085 TNNLGASSS
+2085 
-2094 VALAGAGD
+2094 LAGAGD

-2265 LNSGTISITGAGNWE
+2265 LNSGTVSITGVGNWE
-2280 NEHPV
+2280 NESPV
-2285 TPPNVSLL
+2285 TSPNVSIL
-2293 EQDRGD
+2293 EQDRAGTT
-2299 ILLQLI
+2299 LELI
-2305 DAANVT
+2305 NATNVT
-2311 GNANDLELMING
+2311 GDVDALGLMING
-2323 TTISAGQGVQSA
+2323 TAITADSQGVQSA

-2354 SNGNGGS
+2354 SNSNGDS

-2414 LTLANGNNRY
+2414 LTLANGSNRYEGTTTVTAGELILGANGAFGQTSLLDIASGASVNINGYRQTVGAVTNTGTVTLGSGGVLTSGLLTNGGGLDLTGGTLNLTAGGASTVAGGLTGAGTLNINGGDLAVSATNSGLSGQTHIADVASVTLTDTGTLGTSTVEVLGTLNLNGANAAMTNVLSGGGVINTNAAVTLSGNNSFSGAHQIGASGALTVGQASNLGASSATVNLGTLTSHLILNGVSESIANVLSGVAGSTVDIIGGADTALTANNSGFLGQYALAGNSKLTVASTNNLGASSSVALAGAGDTLSLSGFNGTFGNSVTGSGVLQVTDDAEVTLTSSNGVSNAVTIDIADATLNLDDIALFNHVLTGNGLLNVAKNDASTAFDFGSTVGGAFSGIVNLTNTTFALSADNAAALARATLKLSDDSVTTVGTTDRTLHGLDLNGGTLIFDGSPPQSQANGVVTVTDLALNSGTVSITGAGNWENESPVTPPNVSLLEQDRGDILLQLIDAANVTGNANDLDLVVDGTAITSGTQGVQSAIQQGGTTVANAIHNYGLASSNGNGGSGLYVNYTLSALELLADGANALLLATESGLTANRVLNAELFGVGGLVVDAQNGALTLANGNNRY
-2424 EGTTTVNLGELIL
+2424 EGTTTVTAGELIL
-2437 GADGAFGQTSLLD
+2437 GADGAFGQTSLLN
-2450 IANGASAN
+2450 IASGASAN

-2669 ADTALTANNSNFLGQ
+2669 ADTALTANNSGFLGQ

-2707 ALAGTGDTLSLSG
+2707 ALAGAGDTLSLSG

-2768 IALFNHVLTGN
+2768 IALFNHT
-2779 GLLNVA
+2779 
-2785 KNDASTAFDFGSTVG
+2785 
-2800 GAFSGIVNLTNTTFA
+2800 
-2815 LSADNAAALARATL
+2815 
-2829 KLSDDS
+2829 
-2835 VTTVGTTD
+2835 
-2843 RTLHGLDL
+2843 
-2851 NGGTLIFDGSPPQSQ
+2851 
-2866 ANGVVTV
+2866 
-2873 TDLALNSGTISI
+2873 
-2885 TGAGNWENEHPV
+2885 
-2897 TPPNVSLLEQDRGDI
+2897 
-2912 LLQLIDAAN
+2912 
-2921 VTGNANDLE
+2921 
-2930 LMINGT
+2930 
-2936 TISAGQ
+2936 
-2942 GVQSAIQQGGT
+2942 
-2953 TVANAIH
+2953 
-2960 NYGLASSNGNGG
+2960 
-2972 SGLYVNYTLSALELL
+2972 
-2987 ADGADALLLATE
+2987 
-2999 SGLTANRVLN
+2999 
-3009 AELFGVGGLVVDAQ
+3009 
-3023 NGALTLANGNNRYEG
+3023 
-3038 TTTVNL
+3038 
-3044 GELILGADGAFGQT
+3044 
-3058 SLLDIANG
+3058 
-3066 ASANINGY
+3066 
-3074 RQTVGAVTN
+3074 
-3083 SGAVTLGNGGELTST
+3083 
-3098 DTLINT
+3098 
-3104 GMINVTDGIL
+3104 
-3114 NLENGG
+3114 
-3120 ASSISGGLTGNG
+3120 
-3132 ILNIKGGDFTISIDN
+3132 
-3147 NGLAGQT
+3147 
-3154 NISDGASV
+3154 
-3162 TLGNGGTIIGTGNL
+3162 
-3176 GSSVIDVLGDLNLV
+3176 
-3190 ADNSLANVISGD
+3190 
-3202 GTINTTATV
+3202 
-3211 TLSGN
+3211 
-3216 SSFSGA
+3216 
-3222 HQIGT
+3222 
-3227 NGELTVGQAS
+3227 
-3237 NLGASSATVNL
+3237 
-3248 GTLTSHL
+3248 
-3255 ILNGVSESIANV
+3255 
-3267 LSGVAGSTVDIIGGA
+3267 
-3282 DTALTAN
+3282 
-3289 NSNFLGQYAL
+3289 
-3299 AGNSKLTVAST
+3299 
-3310 NNLGASSSVA
+3310 
-3320 LAGTGDTLSLSGF
+3320 
-3333 NGTFGNSVTG
+3333 
-3343 SGVLQVTDDA
+3343 
-3353 EVTLT
+3353 
-3358 SSNGVS
+3358 
-3364 NAVTIDIAD
+3364 
-3373 ATLNLDDIALFN
+3373 
-3385 HALTGNGLLNV
+3385 LTGNGLLNV

-3575 MTTGEGYDGLYVNYG
+3575 MTTGEDYDGLYVNYG

-3598 SGSDALVLTATL
+3598 TGSEALVLTAIL

-3738 YDNTGFT
+3738 YDNAGFT

-3846 TGSVWDLTNAISGTG
+3846 TGSVWELTNTISGTG

-3871 KIEGDTVSADLTTI
+3871 KIEGDTVSAGLTTI

-3890 QLGSSAVTHLLSVE
+3890 QLGSSAVTQTLSLE
-3904 ESLQED
+3904 ESLQER
-3910 ALLVSVAS
+3910 ALRVSFAS

-3947 HGDLIMPNALTGG
+3947 HGNLIMPNALTGG

-3994 VITGNTAGQSYV
+3994 VITGDTAGQSYV

-4059 DGDWYL
+4059 DGNWYL

-4092 SLSDRMGET
+4092 SLADRMGET

-4129 DSGELHTQDNRYVMQ
+4129 DSGELKTQDNRYVMQ

-4166 GYANSSSSTVAKV
+4166 GYANSSSSTVAQV

-4217 SWFDNNVS
+4217 SWFDNRVS

-4263 KAQMVWM
+4263 KAQVVWM

-4297 GAKAFINPSDKAKA
+4297 GAKAFINPSDKAKV

-4336 GVTVKQAGTANI
+4336 GVTVKQAGAANI

-4373 GNKGYSE
+4373 GSKGYSE

>member
-1 MNAIFK
+1 MNTIFK
-7 VIWNISL
+7 VIWNASL
-14 NVWVAVGEFAKGKQ
+14 NVWVVVSELAKGRIKT
-28 KSKTTCAIPPSQ
+28 KSSRNLISE
-40 HTSAVINKF
+40 
-49 SFPRLGFLA
+49 
-58 IAIIGVLGGQNAY
+58 GVLPKFEQSMVSKLFRKNLLALSLGSIVFLSTGPVFAADITVSTQAELSAALSNGTYDKIILGADITLIGSLTVNMTSNQVVIDGQGKFGLTVNNTTNY
-71 AIDAQGCTDLG
+71 GLVVSSGSGTLTLQNMSKIDSANYYSMVVLNGANTAVNVIYNNIDFLG
-82 SSCVTVSTDAELRS
+82 SSQLIYMGAYG
-96 ALTSGTATTILMLN
+96 AATNSIMTFGDILN
-110 DITLASNISVNQGT
+110 DVVVNDRAQEIGEVNKLAFTGRFHVTHTGSSVT
-124 SNRKDLVIDGGGFKL
+124 SFVS
-139 NTGGAQFIF
+139 TGGANNTSTMDFASGADVKIDRTGSTGDLTSTGVNAF
-148 TNQTNVSWG
+148 AYTFADGASFELIANQN
-157 GAAGSFTLSNLAELN
+157 
-172 SATGNDNTVFSM
+172 VFSGTTTNRGLEIGSYNSI
-184 DGGNSAINIIVNN
+184 DGF
-197 IGTMTNSMLAV
+197 
-208 LGGMGSG
+208 GSG
-215 GAPNL
+215 VKI
-220 NSQLV
+220 V
-225 LGNFTDPLSLT
+225 LQSRSDGSIISGNGID
-236 FGTNHQLAQ
+236 N
-245 ASNIKFTGHFDLT
+245 
-258 ATTGAYPAVFW
+258 AT
-269 TNAADANSRM
+269 TNAAGINNNASGDAN
-279 YFSSTANVSITTPL
+279 
-293 FASGPG
+293 
-299 AYGNY
+299 
-304 QYTLEDG
+304 
-311 AQFALNSDQN
+311 
-321 VFGSVNGGLLIGT
+321 
-334 YSAGVFGSGAVLQ
+334 
-347 LANTA
+347 
-352 GTAYSTGNA
+352 
-361 ITNGGNI
+361 
-368 NAMGNGVTQSGDVIY
+368 VIY
-383 NLAAGSKLAV
+383 NLGTGSILKAT
-393 SGANSIGI
+393 NTGI
-401 LATKTGP
+401 LATK
-408 TNSGGIYI
+408 NANNASGIYI
-416 SSGAAINAAGIGISA
+416 RSAGD
-431 SHGGSA
+431 
-437 PIVLENK
+437 
-444 NSGVITAT
+444 ITAA
-452 TGISATNT
+452 TGISATHN
-460 GSGSTD
+460 
-466 VTNHGVITAATGMS
+466 
-480 VTNTGT
+480 GT
-486 GTANVINDGTI
+486 GTVKIKNDGTI
-497 NSTSAGIAIASGVG
+497 TSTTAGIAISSASIKEI
-511 TSTVDNTR
+511 SVDNTD
-519 GSINASAGTAINIA
+519 GTITATAGTGVNVLASAILNLFGGTINTSATA
-533 NGTLLNLLGGNIT
+533 NGITFAGTEGG
-546 TTNAATG
+546 
-553 LNFIGSSGSHTLTDL
+553 HTLTDL
-568 IFNLN
+568 TINLL
-573 GTGSA
+573 GTGIALSNV
-578 FAKAAGVNLELRHV
+578 AGVNLTLSNV
-592 IFNTANGTVLND
+592 TLNTLNGTALNS
-604 LSGLTFASSTE
+604 LTGLTLVDSLN
-615 GRNTINVS
+615 GRNTINIE
-623 GTGTGIA
+623 GAGIGIA
-630 ATNTA
+630 ATNTE
-635 LSALDAEALDIN
+635 LNTFDAEALDIN
-647 VSGAGV
+647 VNGAGI
-653 GINATGGGA
+653 GIQATGGGVNLNA
-662 LDFTDSNLTIT
+662 SNLIINVANTL
-673 VTGTEGTALQIADGS
+673 GTALQITDGIDNT
-688 GETTIGADTQIDA
+688 TTIGNEIQLNAEN
-701 TAATAINFL
+701 ATAINFL

-793 NDTFTINGMSVGSR
+793 NDTFTINGMSVGS

-994 NAVALASA
+994 NAAALASA

-1314 LSVSAT
+1314 LAVSAT

-1884 GGGLDLTGGT
+1884 GGILDLTGGA

-2379 DALLLATESGLTAN
+2379 DALLLATENGLTAN

-2424 EGTTTVNLGELIL
+2424 EGTTTVNFGELIL
-2437 GADGAFGQTSLLD
+2437 GANGAFGQTSLLD
-2450 IANGASAN
+2450 IASGASAN
-2458 INGYRQTVGAVT
+2458 INGYSQTVGAVT
-2470 NSGAVTL
+2470 NTGTVTL
-2477 GNGGELTSTD
+2477 GSGGVLTSGLLTNGGGLDLTGGT
-2487 TLINTGMINV
+2487 
-2497 TDGILNLENG
+2497 LNLTAG
-2507 GASSISGGLTGNG
+2507 GSSTVTGGLTGAG
-2520 ILNIKGG
+2520 TLNINGG
-2527 DFTIS
+2527 NLAVS
-2532 IDNNGLAGQ
+2532 AANSGLSGQ
-2541 TNISD
+2541 THIAD
-2546 GASVTL
+2546 VASVTL
-2552 GNGGTIIGTGN
+2552 TGTGT
-2563 LGSSVIDVLGDLNLV
+2563 LGTSAVEVLGTLNL
-2578 ADNSLANVISGD
+2578 NGANAAMTNVLSG
-2590 GTINTTAT
+2590 GGVINTNAA
-2598 VTLSGNSS
+2598 VTLSGNNS
-2606 FSGAHQIGTNGELT
+2606 FSGAHQIGTDGELT

-2768 IALFNHVLTGN
+2768 IALFNHALTGN

-2885 TGAGNWENEHPV
+2885 TGAGNWENESPV

-2912 LLQLIDAAN
+2912 LLQLIDADN

-2942 GVQSAIQQGGT
+2942 GVQSTVQQGGY
-2953 TVANAIH
+2953 TVANATH
-2960 NYGLASSNGNGG
+2960 NYGLTSNGG

-2987 ADGADALLLATE
+2987 ADGANALLLATE
-2999 SGLTANRVLN
+2999 SGLTANRELN

-3038 TTTVNL
+3038 TTTVTA
-3044 GELILGADGAFGQT
+3044 GELILGANGAFGQT
-3058 SLLDIANG
+3058 SLLNIASG

-3575 MTTGEGYDGLYVNYG
+3575 MTTGEDYDGLYVNYG

-3598 SGSDALVLTATL
+3598 TGSEALVLTATL

-3738 YDNTGFT
+3738 YDNAGFT

-3846 TGSVWDLTNAISGTG
+3846 TGSVWELTNTISGTG

-3871 KIEGDTVSADLTTI
+3871 KIEGDTVSAGLTTI

-3890 QLGSSAVTHLLSVE
+3890 QLGSSAVTQTLSLE

-3910 ALLVSVAS
+3910 ALLVSFAS

-3947 HGDLIMPNALTGG
+3947 HGNLIMPNALTGG

-3994 VITGNTAGQSYV
+3994 VITGGTVGQSYV

>member
-1 MNAIFK
+1 MNTIFK
-7 VIWNISL
+7 VIWNASL
-14 NVWVAVGEFAKGKQ
+14 NVWVVVSELAKGRIKT
-28 KSKTTCAIPPSQ
+28 KSSRNLISE
-40 HTSAVINKF
+40 
-49 SFPRLGFLA
+49 
-58 IAIIGVLGGQNAY
+58 GVLPKFEQSMVSKLFRKNLLALSLGSIVFLSTGPVFAADITVSTQAELSAALSNGTYDKIILGADITLIGSLTVNMTSNQVVIDGQGKFGLTVNNTTNY
-71 AIDAQGCTDLG
+71 GLVVSSGSGTLTLQNMSKIDSANYYSMVVLNGANTAVNVIYNNIDFLG
-82 SSCVTVSTDAELRS
+82 SSQLIYMGAYG
-96 ALTSGTATTILMLN
+96 AATNSIMTFGDILN
-110 DITLASNISVNQGT
+110 DVVVNDRAQEIGEVNKLAFTGRFHVTHTGSSVT
-124 SNRKDLVIDGGGFKL
+124 SFVS
-139 NTGGAQFIF
+139 TGGANNTSTMDFASGADVKIDRTGSTGDLTSTGVNAF
-148 TNQTNVSWG
+148 AYTFADGASFELIANQN
-157 GAAGSFTLSNLAELN
+157 
-172 SATGNDNTVFSM
+172 VFSGTTTNRGLEIGSYNSI
-184 DGGNSAINIIVNN
+184 DGF
-197 IGTMTNSMLAV
+197 
-208 LGGMGSG
+208 GSG
-215 GAPNL
+215 VKI
-220 NSQLV
+220 V
-225 LGNFTDPLSLT
+225 LQSRSDGSIISGNGID
-236 FGTNHQLAQ
+236 N
-245 ASNIKFTGHFDLT
+245 
-258 ATTGAYPAVFW
+258 AT
-269 TNAADANSRM
+269 TNAAGINNNASGDAN
-279 YFSSTANVSITTPL
+279 
-293 FASGPG
+293 
-299 AYGNY
+299 
-304 QYTLEDG
+304 
-311 AQFALNSDQN
+311 
-321 VFGSVNGGLLIGT
+321 
-334 YSAGVFGSGAVLQ
+334 
-347 LANTA
+347 
-352 GTAYSTGNA
+352 
-361 ITNGGNI
+361 
-368 NAMGNGVTQSGDVIY
+368 VIY
-383 NLAAGSKLAV
+383 NLGTGSILKAT
-393 SGANSIGI
+393 NTGI
-401 LATKTGP
+401 LATK
-408 TNSGGIYI
+408 NANNASDIYIRSAGGIT
-416 SSGAAINAAGIGISA
+416 AA
-431 SHGGSA
+431 
-437 PIVLENK
+437 
-444 NSGVITAT
+444 
-452 TGISATNT
+452 TGISATHN
-460 GSGSTD
+460 
-466 VTNHGVITAATGMS
+466 
-480 VTNTGT
+480 GT
-486 GTANVINDGTI
+486 GTVKIKNDGTI
-497 NSTSAGIAIASGVG
+497 TSTTAGIAISSASIKEI
-511 TSTVDNTR
+511 SVDNTD
-519 GSINASAGTAINIA
+519 GTITATAGTGVNVLASAILNLFGGTINTSATA
-533 NGTLLNLLGGNIT
+533 NGITFAGTEGG
-546 TTNAATG
+546 
-553 LNFIGSSGSHTLTDL
+553 HTLTDL
-568 IFNLN
+568 TINLL
-573 GTGSA
+573 GTGIALSNV
-578 FAKAAGVNLELRHV
+578 AGVNLTLSNV
-592 IFNTANGTVLND
+592 TLNTLNGTALNS
-604 LSGLTFASSTE
+604 LTGLTLVDSLN
-615 GRNTINVS
+615 GRNTINIE
-623 GTGTGIA
+623 GAGIGIA
-630 ATNTA
+630 ATNTE
-635 LSALDAEALDIN
+635 LNTFDAEALDIN
-647 VSGAGV
+647 VNGAGI
-653 GINATGGGA
+653 GIQATGGGVNLSA
-662 LDFTDSNLTIT
+662 SNLIINVANTL
-673 VTGTEGTALQIADGS
+673 GTALQITDGIDNT
-688 GETTIGADTQIDA
+688 TTIGNEIQLNAEN
-701 TAATAINFL
+701 ATAINFL
-710 GSSSKTLNNK
+710 GSSSKTLNNN

-793 NDTFTINGMSVGSR
+793 NDTFTINGMSVGS

-882 ATLGTGMGSAIVNN
+882 ATLGAGTGSAIVNN

-984 TNTTFALSAD
+984 TKTTFALSAD
-994 NAVALASA
+994 NAAALASA

-1093 TNVTGDIDAL
+1093 TNVTGDVDAL

-1138 LASSNSNGDSGLYV
+1138 LTSSNSNGDSGLYV

-1197 QNGALTLANGSN
+1197 QNGALTLANGNNS
-1209 RYEGT
+1209 YEGT
-1214 TTVTAGELILGANGA
+1214 TTVNFGELILGANGA

-1240 GASANINGYSQTVGA
+1240 GASANINGYRQTVGA
-1255 VTNVGTVTL
+1255 VTNTGTVTL

-1271 SGLLTNGGILDLTGG
+1271 SGLLTNGGVLDLTGG

-1294 ASTVAGGLTGAGT
+1294 TSTVAGGLTGAGT

-1314 LSVSAT
+1314 LAVSAA

-1328 HIADVASVTLTDT
+1328 HIADVASVTMTGT
-1341 GTLGTSTVEVLGTL
+1341 GTLGTSAVEVLGTL

-1361 AAMTNVLSGGGVI
+1361 AAMTNVLSGDGTI

-1394 GTDGE
+1394 GASGA

-1452 TALTANNSGFLGQYA
+1452 TALTANNSNFLGQYA

-1473 LTVASTNNLG
+1473 LTVGSTNNLG
-1483 ASSSVALAGAG
+1483 ASSSVTLAGAG

-1527 SSNGVSN
+1527 SSNGVGS

-1596 LSADNAAALARATLK
+1596 LSADNAAALASATLK

-1665 ITGVGNWENESPVT
+1665 ITG
-1679 SPNVSILEQDRAGTT
+1679 
-1694 LELINATNVTGDVD
+1694 
-1708 ALGLMING
+1708 
-1716 TAITADSQ
+1716 AD
-1724 GVQSAIQQGGS
+1724 
-1735 TVANAIHNYGL
+1735 
-1746 ASSNSNGDSGLYV
+1746 
-1759 NYTLSALELLAD
+1759 
-1771 GADALLLATESGLT
+1771 
-1785 ANRVLNAELFGV
+1785 
-1797 GGLVVD
+1797 
-1803 AQNGALTLANGSN
+1803 
-1816 RYEGTTTVTAGELIL
+1816 
-1831 GANGAFGQ
+1831 
-1839 TSLLDIA
+1839 
-1846 SGASVNINGYR
+1846 
-1857 QTVGAVTNTGTV
+1857 
-1869 TLGSGGVLTS
+1869 
-1879 GLLTN
+1879 
-1884 GGGLDLTGGT
+1884 
-1894 LNLTAGGS
+1894 
-1902 STVAGGLTGAG
+1902 
-1913 TLNINGGNLAV
+1913 
-1924 SAANSGLSG
+1924 
-1933 QTHIADV
+1933 
-1940 ASVTLTG
+1940 
-1947 TGTLGTSAVEVLGT
+1947 
-1961 LNLNGANAAMTNVLS
+1961 
-1976 GGGVINTNAA
+1976 
-1986 VTLSG
+1986 
-1991 NNSFSG
+1991 
-1997 AHQIGT
+1997 
-2003 DGALTVGQASNL
+2003 
-2015 GASSATVNLGTL
+2015 
-2027 TSHLILNGVSESI
+2027 
-2040 ANVLSGVAGSTV
+2040 
-2052 DIIGGADTALTANNS
+2052 
-2067 GFLGQYALAG
+2067 
-2077 NSKLTVAS
+2077 
-2085 TNNLGASSS
+2085 
-2094 VALAGAGD
+2094 
-2102 TLSLSGFNG
+2102 
-2111 TFGNSVTG
+2111 
-2119 SGVLQVTDDAEV
+2119 
-2131 TLTSSNGVGNTV
+2131 
-2143 KVDIADATLNL
+2143 
-2154 NDIALFDHVLTGNG
+2154 
-2168 TLNVAKNL
+2168 
-2176 ASTAFDFG
+2176 
-2184 STVGGAFSGI
+2184 
-2194 VNLTNTT
+2194 
-2201 FALSAD
+2201 
-2207 NAAALARA
+2207 
-2215 TLKLSD
+2215 
-2221 DSVTTVGTT
+2221 
-2230 DRTLHGLDLNG
+2230 
-2241 GTLIFDGSPPQSQ
+2241 
-2254 ANGVVTVTDLA
+2254 
-2265 LNSGTISITGAGNWE
+2265 NWE

-2305 DAANVT
+2305 DADNVT

-2323 TTISAGQGVQSA
+2323 TTITPGQGVQSTV
-2335 IQQGGTTVAN
+2335 QQGGSTVAN
-2345 AIHNYGLAS
+2345 ATHNYGLTS
-2354 SNGNGGS
+2354 NGGS

-2379 DALLLATESGLTAN
+2379 NALLLATESGLTAN
-2393 RVLNAELFGVGGL
+2393 RELNAELSGVGGL

-2414 LTLANGNNRY
+2414 LTLANGNNSY
-2424 EGTTTVNLGELIL
+2424 EGTTTVTAGELIL
-2437 GADGAFGQTSLLD
+2437 GANGAFGQTSLLN
-2450 IANGASAN
+2450 IASGASAN

-2470 NSGAVTL
+2470 NTGTVTL

-2487 TLINTGMINV
+2487 TLINTGIINV

-2507 GASSISGGLTGNG
+2507 GTSSISGGLTGNG

-2541 TNISD
+2541 TNIAD

-2552 GNGGTIIGTGN
+2552 GNGGTMLGTGN

-2635 LGTLTSHLILNGVSE
+2635 LGTITSHLILNGVSE

-2669 ADTALTANNSNFLGQ
+2669 ADTALTANNSGFLGQ

-2693 TVAST
+2693 TVGST

-2707 ALAGTGDTLSLSG
+2707 TLAGAGDTLSLSG

-2731 SGVLQ
+2731 NGVLQ

-2742 VTLTSSNGVSNAVTI
+2742 VTLTSSNGV
-2757 DIADAT
+2757 
-2763 LNLDD
+2763 
-2768 IALFNHVLTGN
+2768 
-2779 GLLNVA
+2779 
-2785 KNDASTAFDFGSTVG
+2785 GS
-2800 GAFSGIVNLTNTTFA
+2800 
-2815 LSADNAAALARATL
+2815 
-2829 KLSDDS
+2829 
-2835 VTTVGTTD
+2835 
-2843 RTLHGLDL
+2843 
-2851 NGGTLIFDGSPPQSQ
+2851 
-2866 ANGVVTV
+2866 
-2873 TDLALNSGTISI
+2873 
-2885 TGAGNWENEHPV
+2885 
-2897 TPPNVSLLEQDRGDI
+2897 
-2912 LLQLIDAAN
+2912 
-2921 VTGNANDLE
+2921 
-2930 LMINGT
+2930 
-2936 TISAGQ
+2936 
-2942 GVQSAIQQGGT
+2942 
-2953 TVANAIH
+2953 
-2960 NYGLASSNGNGG
+2960 
-2972 SGLYVNYTLSALELL
+2972 
-2987 ADGADALLLATE
+2987 
-2999 SGLTANRVLN
+2999 
-3009 AELFGVGGLVVDAQ
+3009 
-3023 NGALTLANGNNRYEG
+3023 
-3038 TTTVNL
+3038 
-3044 GELILGADGAFGQT
+3044 
-3058 SLLDIANG
+3058 
-3066 ASANINGY
+3066 
-3074 RQTVGAVTN
+3074 
-3083 SGAVTLGNGGELTST
+3083 
-3098 DTLINT
+3098 
-3104 GMINVTDGIL
+3104 
-3114 NLENGG
+3114 
-3120 ASSISGGLTGNG
+3120 
-3132 ILNIKGGDFTISIDN
+3132 
-3147 NGLAGQT
+3147 
-3154 NISDGASV
+3154 
-3162 TLGNGGTIIGTGNL
+3162 
-3176 GSSVIDVLGDLNLV
+3176 
-3190 ADNSLANVISGD
+3190 
-3202 GTINTTATV
+3202 
-3211 TLSGN
+3211 
-3216 SSFSGA
+3216 
-3222 HQIGT
+3222 
-3227 NGELTVGQAS
+3227 
-3237 NLGASSATVNL
+3237 
-3248 GTLTSHL
+3248 
-3255 ILNGVSESIANV
+3255 
-3267 LSGVAGSTVDIIGGA
+3267 
-3282 DTALTAN
+3282 
-3289 NSNFLGQYAL
+3289 
-3299 AGNSKLTVAST
+3299 
-3310 NNLGASSSVA
+3310 
-3320 LAGTGDTLSLSGF
+3320 
-3333 NGTFGNSVTG
+3333 
-3343 SGVLQVTDDA
+3343 
-3353 EVTLT
+3353 
-3358 SSNGVS
+3358 
-3364 NAVTIDIAD
+3364 AVTIDIAD

-3396 AKNDASTAFD
+3396 AKNDATTAFD
-3406 FGATVGGAF
+3406 FGSTVGGAF

-3430 NNTTVLAQ
+3430 NNTTALAQ
-3438 ATLKL
+3438 VTLKL

-3472 IVDNAGIITSDGT
+3472 IVDNSGIITSDGT
-3485 IAANSINTTGGGEVR
+3485 IAANSIDTTGGGEVR
-3500 VNLPSNLAP
+3500 VNLPNNLAP

-3521 GEIIVTLATGAATG
+3521 GEIIVTLATGTATG

-3575 MTTGEGYDGLYVNYG
+3575 MTTGEDYDGLYVNYG

-3598 SGSDALVLTATL
+3598 TGSEALVLTATL

-3841 ALILD
+3841 ALILN
-3846 TGSVWDLTNAISGTG
+3846 TGSVWELTNTISGTG

-3871 KIEGDTVSADLTTI
+3871 KIEGDTVSAGLTTI

-3890 QLGSSAVTHLLSVE
+3890 QLGSSAVTQTLSLE

-3910 ALLVSVAS
+3910 ALLVSFAS

-3947 HGDLIMPNALTGG
+3947 HGNLIMPNALTGG

-3994 VITGNTAGQSYV
+3994 VITGGTAGQSYV

-4225 GQDLATEKYD
+4225 GQDLAAEKYD

-4263 KAQMVWM
+4263 KAQVVWM

-4297 GAKAFINPSDKAKA
+4297 GAKAFINPSDKAKV

>member
-1 MNAIFK
+1 MNTIFK
-7 VIWNISL
+7 VIWNASL
-14 NVWVAVGEFAKGKQ
+14 NVWVVVSELAKGRIKT
-28 KSKTTCAIPPSQ
+28 KSSRNLISE
-40 HTSAVINKF
+40 
-49 SFPRLGFLA
+49 
-58 IAIIGVLGGQNAY
+58 GVLPKFEQSMVSKLFRKNLLALSLGSIVFLSTGPVFAADITVSTQAELSAALSNGTYDKIILGADITLIGSLTVNMTSNQVVIDGQGKFGLTVNNTTNY
-71 AIDAQGCTDLG
+71 GLVVSSGSGTLTLQNMSKIDSANYYSMVVLNGANTAVNVIYNNIDFLG
-82 SSCVTVSTDAELRS
+82 SSQLIYMGAYG
-96 ALTSGTATTILMLN
+96 AATNSIMTFGDILN
-110 DITLASNISVNQGT
+110 DVVVNDRAQEIGEVNKLAFTGRFHVTHTGSSVT
-124 SNRKDLVIDGGGFKL
+124 SFVS
-139 NTGGAQFIF
+139 TGGANNTSTMDFASGADVKIDRTGSTGDLTSTGVNAF
-148 TNQTNVSWG
+148 AYTFADGASFELIANQN
-157 GAAGSFTLSNLAELN
+157 
-172 SATGNDNTVFSM
+172 VFSGTTTNRGLEIGSYNSI
-184 DGGNSAINIIVNN
+184 DGF
-197 IGTMTNSMLAV
+197 
-208 LGGMGSG
+208 GSG
-215 GAPNL
+215 VKI
-220 NSQLV
+220 V
-225 LGNFTDPLSLT
+225 LQSRSDGSIISGNGID
-236 FGTNHQLAQ
+236 N
-245 ASNIKFTGHFDLT
+245 
-258 ATTGAYPAVFW
+258 AT
-269 TNAADANSRM
+269 TNAAGINNNASGDAN
-279 YFSSTANVSITTPL
+279 
-293 FASGPG
+293 
-299 AYGNY
+299 
-304 QYTLEDG
+304 
-311 AQFALNSDQN
+311 
-321 VFGSVNGGLLIGT
+321 
-334 YSAGVFGSGAVLQ
+334 
-347 LANTA
+347 
-352 GTAYSTGNA
+352 
-361 ITNGGNI
+361 
-368 NAMGNGVTQSGDVIY
+368 VIY
-383 NLAAGSKLAV
+383 NLGTGSILKAT
-393 SGANSIGI
+393 NTGI
-401 LATKTGP
+401 LATK
-408 TNSGGIYI
+408 NANNASSIYI
-416 SSGAAINAAGIGISA
+416 RSAGD
-431 SHGGSA
+431 
-437 PIVLENK
+437 
-444 NSGVITAT
+444 ITAA
-452 TGISATNT
+452 TGISATHN
-460 GSGSTD
+460 
-466 VTNHGVITAATGMS
+466 
-480 VTNTGT
+480 GT
-486 GTANVINDGTI
+486 GTVKIKNDGTI
-497 NSTSAGIAIASGVG
+497 TSTTAGIAISSASIKEI
-511 TSTVDNTR
+511 SVDNTD
-519 GSINASAGTAINIA
+519 GTITATAGTGVNVLASAILNLFGGTINTSATA
-533 NGTLLNLLGGNIT
+533 NGITFAGTEGG
-546 TTNAATG
+546 
-553 LNFIGSSGSHTLTDL
+553 HTLTDL
-568 IFNLN
+568 TINLL
-573 GTGSA
+573 GTGIALSNV
-578 FAKAAGVNLELRHV
+578 AGVNLTLSNV
-592 IFNTANGTVLND
+592 TLNTLNGTALNS
-604 LSGLTFASSTE
+604 LTGLTLVDSLN
-615 GRNTINVS
+615 GRNTINIE
-623 GTGTGIA
+623 GAGIGIA
-630 ATNTA
+630 ATNTE
-635 LSALDAEALDIN
+635 LNTFDAEALDIN
-647 VSGAGV
+647 VNGAGI
-653 GINATGGGA
+653 GIQATGGGVNLNA
-662 LDFTDSNLTIT
+662 SNLIINVANTL
-673 VTGTEGTALQIADGS
+673 GTALQITDGIDNT
-688 GETTIGADTQIDA
+688 TTIGNEIQLNAEN
-701 TAATAINFL
+701 ATAINFL

-882 ATLGTGMGSAIVNN
+882 ATLGTGTGSAIVNN

-984 TNTTFALSAD
+984 TKTTFALSAD
-994 NAVALASA
+994 NAAALASA

-1093 TNVTGDIDAL
+1093 TNVTGDVDAL

-1294 ASTVAGGLTGAGT
+1294 
-1307 LNINGGN
+1307 
-1314 LSVSAT
+1314 
-1320 NSGLSGQT
+1320 
-1328 HIADVASVTLTDT
+1328 
-1341 GTLGTSTVEVLGTL
+1341 
-1355 NLNGAN
+1355 
-1361 AAMTNVLSGGGVI
+1361 
-1374 NTNAAVTLSG
+1374 
-1384 NNSFSGAHQI
+1384 
-1394 GTDGE
+1394 
-1399 LTVGQASNLG
+1399 
-1409 ASSATVNLGTL
+1409 
-1420 TSHLILNG
+1420 
-1428 VSESI
+1428 
-1433 ANVLSGVAGSTVD
+1433 
-1446 IIGGAD
+1446 
-1452 TALTANNSGFLGQYA
+1452 
-1467 LAGNSK
+1467 
-1473 LTVASTNNLG
+1473 
-1483 ASSSVALAGAG
+1483 
-1494 DTLSLSGFNGTFG
+1494 
-1507 NSVTGS
+1507 
-1513 GVLQVTDDAEVTLT
+1513 
-1527 SSNGVSN
+1527 
-1534 AVTIDI
+1534 
-1540 ADATLNLDDIAL
+1540 
-1552 FNHALTGNGLLNVAK
+1552 
-1567 NDASTAFDFG
+1567 
-1577 STVGG
+1577 
-1582 AFSGI
+1582 
-1587 VNLTNTTFA
+1587 
-1596 LSADNAAALARATLK
+1596 
-1611 LSDDSV
+1611 
-1617 TTVGTTDR
+1617 
-1625 TLHGLDLNGGTLIF
+1625 
-1639 DGSPP
+1639 
-1644 QSQANGVVTV
+1644 
-1654 TDLALNSGTVS
+1654 
-1665 ITGVGNWENESPVT
+1665 
-1679 SPNVSILEQDRAGTT
+1679 
-1694 LELINATNVTGDVD
+1694 
-1708 ALGLMING
+1708 
-1716 TAITADSQ
+1716 
-1724 GVQSAIQQGGS
+1724 
-1735 TVANAIHNYGL
+1735 
-1746 ASSNSNGDSGLYV
+1746 
-1759 NYTLSALELLAD
+1759 
-1771 GADALLLATESGLT
+1771 
-1785 ANRVLNAELFGV
+1785 
-1797 GGLVVD
+1797 
-1803 AQNGALTLANGSN
+1803 
-1816 RYEGTTTVTAGELIL
+1816 
-1831 GANGAFGQ
+1831 
-1839 TSLLDIA
+1839 
-1846 SGASVNINGYR
+1846 
-1857 QTVGAVTNTGTV
+1857 
-1869 TLGSGGVLTS
+1869 
-1879 GLLTN
+1879 
-1884 GGGLDLTGGT
+1884 
-1894 LNLTAGGS
+1894 S

-1940 ASVTLTG
+1940 ASVTLTD

-2131 TLTSSNGVGNTV
+2131 TLTSSNGVGNAVTI
-2143 KVDIADATLNL
+2143 DIADATLNL

-2265 LNSGTISITGAGNWE
+2265 LNSGTVSITGAGNWE
-2280 NEHPV
+2280 NESPV

-2311 GNANDLELMING
+2311 GNANDLDLVVDG
-2323 TTISAGQGVQSA
+2323 TAITSGTQGVQSA
-2335 IQQGGTTVAN
+2335 IQQGGSTVAN

-2354 SNGNGGS
+2354 SNSNGDS

-2379 DALLLATESGLTAN
+2379 NALLLATESGLTAN

-2470 NSGAVTL
+2470 NTGTVTL

-2669 ADTALTANNSNFLGQ
+2669 ADTALTANNSGFLGQ

-2707 ALAGTGDTLSLSG
+2707 TLAGAGDTLSLSG

-2768 IALFNHVLTGN
+2768 IALFNHV
-2779 GLLNVA
+2779 
-2785 KNDASTAFDFGSTVG
+2785 
-2800 GAFSGIVNLTNTTFA
+2800 
-2815 LSADNAAALARATL
+2815 
-2829 KLSDDS
+2829 
-2835 VTTVGTTD
+2835 
-2843 RTLHGLDL
+2843 
-2851 NGGTLIFDGSPPQSQ
+2851 
-2866 ANGVVTV
+2866 
-2873 TDLALNSGTISI
+2873 
-2885 TGAGNWENEHPV
+2885 
-2897 TPPNVSLLEQDRGDI
+2897 
-2912 LLQLIDAAN
+2912 
-2921 VTGNANDLE
+2921 
-2930 LMINGT
+2930 
-2936 TISAGQ
+2936 
-2942 GVQSAIQQGGT
+2942 
-2953 TVANAIH
+2953 
-2960 NYGLASSNGNGG
+2960 
-2972 SGLYVNYTLSALELL
+2972 
-2987 ADGADALLLATE
+2987 
-2999 SGLTANRVLN
+2999 
-3009 AELFGVGGLVVDAQ
+3009 
-3023 NGALTLANGNNRYEG
+3023 
-3038 TTTVNL
+3038 
-3044 GELILGADGAFGQT
+3044 
-3058 SLLDIANG
+3058 
-3066 ASANINGY
+3066 
-3074 RQTVGAVTN
+3074 
-3083 SGAVTLGNGGELTST
+3083 
-3098 DTLINT
+3098 
-3104 GMINVTDGIL
+3104 
-3114 NLENGG
+3114 
-3120 ASSISGGLTGNG
+3120 
-3132 ILNIKGGDFTISIDN
+3132 
-3147 NGLAGQT
+3147 
-3154 NISDGASV
+3154 
-3162 TLGNGGTIIGTGNL
+3162 
-3176 GSSVIDVLGDLNLV
+3176 
-3190 ADNSLANVISGD
+3190 
-3202 GTINTTATV
+3202 
-3211 TLSGN
+3211 
-3216 SSFSGA
+3216 
-3222 HQIGT
+3222 
-3227 NGELTVGQAS
+3227 
-3237 NLGASSATVNL
+3237 
-3248 GTLTSHL
+3248 
-3255 ILNGVSESIANV
+3255 
-3267 LSGVAGSTVDIIGGA
+3267 
-3282 DTALTAN
+3282 
-3289 NSNFLGQYAL
+3289 
-3299 AGNSKLTVAST
+3299 
-3310 NNLGASSSVA
+3310 
-3320 LAGTGDTLSLSGF
+3320 
-3333 NGTFGNSVTG
+3333 
-3343 SGVLQVTDDA
+3343 
-3353 EVTLT
+3353 
-3358 SSNGVS
+3358 
-3364 NAVTIDIAD
+3364 
-3373 ATLNLDDIALFN
+3373 
-3385 HALTGNGLLNV
+3385 LTGNGLLNV

-3575 MTTGEGYDGLYVNYG
+3575 MTTGEDYDGLYVNYG

-3598 SGSDALVLTATL
+3598 TGSEALVLTAIL

-3841 ALILD
+3841 ALILN
-3846 TGSVWDLTNAISGTG
+3846 TGSVWELTNTISGTG
-3861 TLVKRGSGTV
+3861 TLVKSGSGTV
-3871 KIEGDTVSADLTTI
+3871 KIEGDTVSAGLTTI

-3890 QLGSSAVTHLLSVE
+3890 QLGSSAVTQTLSLE

-3910 ALLVSVAS
+3910 ALLVSFAS

-3947 HGDLIMPNALTGG
+3947 HGNLIMPNALTGG

-3994 VITGNTAGQSYV
+3994 VITGGTAGQSYV

-4050 YQGGASTPD
+4050 YKGGASTPD

-4225 GQDLATEKYD
+4225 GQDLAAEKYD

-4263 KAQMVWM
+4263 KAQVVWM

-4297 GAKAFINPSDKAKA
+4297 GAKAFINPSDKAKV

>member
-1 MNAIFK
+1 MNTIFK
-7 VIWNISL
+7 VIWNASL
-14 NVWVAVGEFAKGKQ
+14 NVWVVVSELAKGRIKT
-28 KSKTTCAIPPSQ
+28 KSSRNLISE
-40 HTSAVINKF
+40 
-49 SFPRLGFLA
+49 
-58 IAIIGVLGGQNAY
+58 GVLPKFEQSMVSKLFRKNLLALSLGSIVFLSTGPVFAADITVSTQAELSAALSNGTYDKIILGADITLIGSLTVNMTSNQVVIDGQGKFGLTVNNTTNY
-71 AIDAQGCTDLG
+71 GLVVSSGSGTLTLQNMSKIDSANYYSMVVLNGANTAVNVIYNNIDFLG
-82 SSCVTVSTDAELRS
+82 SSQLIYMGAYG
-96 ALTSGTATTILMLN
+96 AATNSIMTFGDILN
-110 DITLASNISVNQGT
+110 DVVVNDRAQEIGEVNKLAFTGRFHVTHTGSSVT
-124 SNRKDLVIDGGGFKL
+124 SFVS
-139 NTGGAQFIF
+139 TGGANNTSTMDFASGADVKIDRTGSTGDLTSTGVNAF
-148 TNQTNVSWG
+148 AYTFADGASFELIANQN
-157 GAAGSFTLSNLAELN
+157 
-172 SATGNDNTVFSM
+172 VFSGTTTNRGLEIGSYNSI
-184 DGGNSAINIIVNN
+184 DGF
-197 IGTMTNSMLAV
+197 
-208 LGGMGSG
+208 GSG
-215 GAPNL
+215 VKI
-220 NSQLV
+220 V
-225 LGNFTDPLSLT
+225 LQSRSDGSIISGNGID
-236 FGTNHQLAQ
+236 N
-245 ASNIKFTGHFDLT
+245 
-258 ATTGAYPAVFW
+258 AT
-269 TNAADANSRM
+269 TNAAGINNNASGDAN
-279 YFSSTANVSITTPL
+279 
-293 FASGPG
+293 
-299 AYGNY
+299 
-304 QYTLEDG
+304 
-311 AQFALNSDQN
+311 
-321 VFGSVNGGLLIGT
+321 
-334 YSAGVFGSGAVLQ
+334 
-347 LANTA
+347 
-352 GTAYSTGNA
+352 
-361 ITNGGNI
+361 
-368 NAMGNGVTQSGDVIY
+368 VIY
-383 NLAAGSKLAV
+383 NLGTGSILKAT
-393 SGANSIGI
+393 NTGI
-401 LATKTGP
+401 LATK
-408 TNSGGIYI
+408 NANNASSIYI
-416 SSGAAINAAGIGISA
+416 RSAGD
-431 SHGGSA
+431 
-437 PIVLENK
+437 
-444 NSGVITAT
+444 ITAA
-452 TGISATNT
+452 TGISATHN
-460 GSGSTD
+460 
-466 VTNHGVITAATGMS
+466 
-480 VTNTGT
+480 GT
-486 GTANVINDGTI
+486 GTVKIKNDGTI
-497 NSTSAGIAIASGVG
+497 TSTTAGIAISSASIKEI
-511 TSTVDNTR
+511 SVDNTD
-519 GSINASAGTAINIA
+519 GTITATAGTGVNVLASAILNLFGGTINTSATA
-533 NGTLLNLLGGNIT
+533 NGITFAGTEGG
-546 TTNAATG
+546 
-553 LNFIGSSGSHTLTDL
+553 HTLTDL
-568 IFNLN
+568 TINLL
-573 GTGSA
+573 GTGIALSNV
-578 FAKAAGVNLELRHV
+578 AGVNLTLSNV
-592 IFNTANGTVLND
+592 TLNTLNGTALNS
-604 LSGLTFASSTE
+604 LTGLTLVDSLN
-615 GRNTINVS
+615 GRNTINIE
-623 GTGTGIA
+623 GAGIGIA
-630 ATNTA
+630 ATNTE
-635 LSALDAEALDIN
+635 LNTFDAEALDIN
-647 VSGAGV
+647 VNGAGI
-653 GINATGGGA
+653 GIQATGGGVNLSA
-662 LDFTDSNLTIT
+662 SNLIINVANTL
-673 VTGTEGTALQIADGS
+673 GTALQITDGIDNT
-688 GETTIGADTQIDA
+688 TTIGNEIQLNAEN
-701 TAATAINFL
+701 ATAINFL
-710 GSSSKTLNNK
+710 GSSSKTLNNN

-793 NDTFTINGMSVGSR
+793 NDTFTINGMSVGS

-882 ATLGTGMGSAIVNN
+882 ATLGTGTGSAIVNN

-924 SNQLGSAKIGLDG
+924 SNQLGSAKIGVDG

-984 TNTTFALSAD
+984 TKTTFALSAD
-994 NAVALASA
+994 NAAALASA

-1093 TNVTGDIDAL
+1093 TNVTGDVDAL

-1240 GASANINGYSQTVGA
+1240 GASVNINGYRQTVGA
-1255 VTNVGTVTL
+1255 VTNTGTVTL

-1271 SGLLTNGGILDLTGG
+1271 SGLLTNGGGLDLTGG
-1286 ALNLTAGG
+1286 TLNLTAGG

-1328 HIADVASVTLTDT
+1328 HIADVASVTLTGT
-1341 GTLGTSTVEVLGTL
+1341 GTLGTSAVEVLGTL

-1527 SSNGVSN
+1527 SSNGVGN

-1596 LSADNAAALARATLK
+1596 LSADNAAALASATLK

-1665 ITGVGNWENESPVT
+1665 ITG
-1679 SPNVSILEQDRAGTT
+1679 
-1694 LELINATNVTGDVD
+1694 
-1708 ALGLMING
+1708 
-1716 TAITADSQ
+1716 
-1724 GVQSAIQQGGS
+1724 
-1735 TVANAIHNYGL
+1735 
-1746 ASSNSNGDSGLYV
+1746 
-1759 NYTLSALELLAD
+1759 
-1771 GADALLLATESGLT
+1771 
-1785 ANRVLNAELFGV
+1785 
-1797 GGLVVD
+1797 
-1803 AQNGALTLANGSN
+1803 
-1816 RYEGTTTVTAGELIL
+1816 
-1831 GANGAFGQ
+1831 
-1839 TSLLDIA
+1839 
-1846 SGASVNINGYR
+1846 
-1857 QTVGAVTNTGTV
+1857 
-1869 TLGSGGVLTS
+1869 
-1879 GLLTN
+1879 
-1884 GGGLDLTGGT
+1884 
-1894 LNLTAGGS
+1894 
-1902 STVAGGLTGAG
+1902 
-1913 TLNINGGNLAV
+1913 
-1924 SAANSGLSG
+1924 
-1933 QTHIADV
+1933 
-1940 ASVTLTG
+1940 
-1947 TGTLGTSAVEVLGT
+1947 
-1961 LNLNGANAAMTNVLS
+1961 
-1976 GGGVINTNAA
+1976 
-1986 VTLSG
+1986 
-1991 NNSFSG
+1991 
-1997 AHQIGT
+1997 
-2003 DGALTVGQASNL
+2003 
-2015 GASSATVNLGTL
+2015 
-2027 TSHLILNGVSESI
+2027 
-2040 ANVLSGVAGSTV
+2040 
-2052 DIIGGADTALTANNS
+2052 
-2067 GFLGQYALAG
+2067 
-2077 NSKLTVAS
+2077 
-2085 TNNLGASSS
+2085 
-2094 VALAGAGD
+2094 
-2102 TLSLSGFNG
+2102 
-2111 TFGNSVTG
+2111 
-2119 SGVLQVTDDAEV
+2119 
-2131 TLTSSNGVGNTV
+2131 
-2143 KVDIADATLNL
+2143 
-2154 NDIALFDHVLTGNG
+2154 
-2168 TLNVAKNL
+2168 
-2176 ASTAFDFG
+2176 
-2184 STVGGAFSGI
+2184 
-2194 VNLTNTT
+2194 
-2201 FALSAD
+2201 
-2207 NAAALARA
+2207 
-2215 TLKLSD
+2215 
-2221 DSVTTVGTT
+2221 
-2230 DRTLHGLDLNG
+2230 
-2241 GTLIFDGSPPQSQ
+2241 
-2254 ANGVVTVTDLA
+2254 
-2265 LNSGTISITGAGNWE
+2265 AGNWE

-2299 ILLQLI
+2299 ILLELI
-2305 DAANVT
+2305 NAANVT
-2311 GNANDLELMING
+2311 GDANDLDLMVDG
-2323 TTISAGQGVQSA
+2323 TAITADSSGVQSA
-2335 IQQGGTTVAN
+2335 VQQGGSTVAN
-2345 AIHNYGLAS
+2345 AIHNYGLTS

-2379 DALLLATESGLTAN
+2379 NALLLATESGLTAN
-2393 RVLNAELFGVGGL
+2393 RELNAELSGVGGL

-2424 EGTTTVNLGELIL
+2424 EGTTTVTAGELIL
-2437 GADGAFGQTSLLD
+2437 GANGAFGQTSLLN
-2450 IANGASAN
+2450 IASGASAN

-2470 NSGAVTL
+2470 NTGTVTL

-2693 TVAST
+2693 TVGST

-2707 ALAGTGDTLSLSG
+2707 TLAGTGDTLSLSG

-2742 VTLTSSNGVSNAVTI
+2742 VTLTSSNGV
-2757 DIADAT
+2757 
-2763 LNLDD
+2763 
-2768 IALFNHVLTGN
+2768 G
-2779 GLLNVA
+2779 
-2785 KNDASTAFDFGSTVG
+2785 
-2800 GAFSGIVNLTNTTFA
+2800 
-2815 LSADNAAALARATL
+2815 
-2829 KLSDDS
+2829 
-2835 VTTVGTTD
+2835 
-2843 RTLHGLDL
+2843 
-2851 NGGTLIFDGSPPQSQ
+2851 
-2866 ANGVVTV
+2866 
-2873 TDLALNSGTISI
+2873 
-2885 TGAGNWENEHPV
+2885 
-2897 TPPNVSLLEQDRGDI
+2897 
-2912 LLQLIDAAN
+2912 
-2921 VTGNANDLE
+2921 
-2930 LMINGT
+2930 
-2936 TISAGQ
+2936 
-2942 GVQSAIQQGGT
+2942 
-2953 TVANAIH
+2953 
-2960 NYGLASSNGNGG
+2960 
-2972 SGLYVNYTLSALELL
+2972 
-2987 ADGADALLLATE
+2987 
-2999 SGLTANRVLN
+2999 
-3009 AELFGVGGLVVDAQ
+3009 
-3023 NGALTLANGNNRYEG
+3023 
-3038 TTTVNL
+3038 
-3044 GELILGADGAFGQT
+3044 
-3058 SLLDIANG
+3058 
-3066 ASANINGY
+3066 
-3074 RQTVGAVTN
+3074 
-3083 SGAVTLGNGGELTST
+3083 
-3098 DTLINT
+3098 
-3104 GMINVTDGIL
+3104 
-3114 NLENGG
+3114 
-3120 ASSISGGLTGNG
+3120 
-3132 ILNIKGGDFTISIDN
+3132 
-3147 NGLAGQT
+3147 
-3154 NISDGASV
+3154 
-3162 TLGNGGTIIGTGNL
+3162 
-3176 GSSVIDVLGDLNLV
+3176 
-3190 ADNSLANVISGD
+3190 
-3202 GTINTTATV
+3202 
-3211 TLSGN
+3211 
-3216 SSFSGA
+3216 
-3222 HQIGT
+3222 
-3227 NGELTVGQAS
+3227 
-3237 NLGASSATVNL
+3237 
-3248 GTLTSHL
+3248 
-3255 ILNGVSESIANV
+3255 
-3267 LSGVAGSTVDIIGGA
+3267 
-3282 DTALTAN
+3282 
-3289 NSNFLGQYAL
+3289 
-3299 AGNSKLTVAST
+3299 
-3310 NNLGASSSVA
+3310 
-3320 LAGTGDTLSLSGF
+3320 
-3333 NGTFGNSVTG
+3333 
-3343 SGVLQVTDDA
+3343 
-3353 EVTLT
+3353 
-3358 SSNGVS
+3358 

-3575 MTTGEGYDGLYVNYG
+3575 MTTGEDYDGLYVNYG

-3598 SGSDALVLTATL
+3598 TGSEALVLTATL

-3841 ALILD
+3841 ALILN
-3846 TGSVWDLTNAISGTG
+3846 TGSVWELTNTISGTG
-3861 TLVKRGSGTV
+3861 TLVKSGSGTV
-3871 KIEGDTVSADLTTI
+3871 KIEGDTVSAGLTTI

-3890 QLGSSAVTHLLSVE
+3890 QLGSSAVTQTLSLE

-3910 ALLVSVAS
+3910 ALLVSFAS

-3947 HGDLIMPNALTGG
+3947 HGNLIMPNALTGG

-3994 VITGNTAGQSYV
+3994 VITGGTAGQSYV

-4050 YQGGASTPD
+4050 YKGGASTPD

-4225 GQDLATEKYD
+4225 GQDLAAEKYD

-4263 KAQMVWM
+4263 KAQVVWM

-4297 GAKAFINPSDKAKA
+4297 GAKAFINPSDKAKV

>member
-1 MNAIFK
+1 MNTIFK
-7 VIWNISL
+7 VIWNASL
-14 NVWVAVGEFAKGKQ
+14 NVWVVVSELAKGRIKT
-28 KSKTTCAIPPSQ
+28 KSSRNLISE
-40 HTSAVINKF
+40 
-49 SFPRLGFLA
+49 
-58 IAIIGVLGGQNAY
+58 GVLPKFEQSMVSKLFRKNLLALSLGSIVFLSTGPVFAADITVSTQAELSAALSNGTYDKIILGADITLIGSLTVNMTSNQVVIDGQGKFGLTVNNTTNY
-71 AIDAQGCTDLG
+71 GLVVSSGSGTLTLQNMSKIDSANYYSMVVLNGANTAVNVIYNNIDFLG
-82 SSCVTVSTDAELRS
+82 SSQLIYMGAYG
-96 ALTSGTATTILMLN
+96 AATNSIMTFGDILN
-110 DITLASNISVNQGT
+110 DVVVNDRAQEIGEVNKLAFTGRFHVTHTGSSVT
-124 SNRKDLVIDGGGFKL
+124 SFVS
-139 NTGGAQFIF
+139 TGGANNTSTMDFASGADVKIDRTGSTGDLTSTGVNAF
-148 TNQTNVSWG
+148 AYTFADGASFELIANQN
-157 GAAGSFTLSNLAELN
+157 
-172 SATGNDNTVFSM
+172 VFSGTTTNRGLEIGSYNSI
-184 DGGNSAINIIVNN
+184 DGF
-197 IGTMTNSMLAV
+197 
-208 LGGMGSG
+208 GSG
-215 GAPNL
+215 VKI
-220 NSQLV
+220 V
-225 LGNFTDPLSLT
+225 LQSRSDGSIISGNGID
-236 FGTNHQLAQ
+236 N
-245 ASNIKFTGHFDLT
+245 
-258 ATTGAYPAVFW
+258 AT
-269 TNAADANSRM
+269 TNAAGINNNASGDAN
-279 YFSSTANVSITTPL
+279 
-293 FASGPG
+293 
-299 AYGNY
+299 
-304 QYTLEDG
+304 
-311 AQFALNSDQN
+311 
-321 VFGSVNGGLLIGT
+321 
-334 YSAGVFGSGAVLQ
+334 
-347 LANTA
+347 
-352 GTAYSTGNA
+352 
-361 ITNGGNI
+361 
-368 NAMGNGVTQSGDVIY
+368 VIY
-383 NLAAGSKLAV
+383 NLGTGSILKAT
-393 SGANSIGI
+393 NTGI
-401 LATKTGP
+401 LATK
-408 TNSGGIYI
+408 NANNASDIYI
-416 SSGAAINAAGIGISA
+416 RSAGD
-431 SHGGSA
+431 
-437 PIVLENK
+437 
-444 NSGVITAT
+444 ITAA
-452 TGISATNT
+452 TGISATHN
-460 GSGSTD
+460 
-466 VTNHGVITAATGMS
+466 
-480 VTNTGT
+480 GT
-486 GTANVINDGTI
+486 GTVKIKNDGTI
-497 NSTSAGIAIASGVG
+497 TSTTAGIAISSASIKEI
-511 TSTVDNTR
+511 SVDNTD
-519 GSINASAGTAINIA
+519 GTITATAGTGVNVLASAILNLFGGTINTSATA
-533 NGTLLNLLGGNIT
+533 NGITFAGTEGG
-546 TTNAATG
+546 
-553 LNFIGSSGSHTLTDL
+553 HTLTDL
-568 IFNLN
+568 TINLL
-573 GTGSA
+573 GTGIALSNV
-578 FAKAAGVNLELRHV
+578 AGVNLTLSNV
-592 IFNTANGTVLND
+592 TLNTLNGTALNS
-604 LSGLTFASSTE
+604 LTGLTLVDSLN
-615 GRNTINVS
+615 GRNTINIE
-623 GTGTGIA
+623 GAGIGIA
-630 ATNTA
+630 ATNTE
-635 LSALDAEALDIN
+635 LNTFDAEALDIN
-647 VSGAGV
+647 VNGAGI
-653 GINATGGGA
+653 GIQATGGGVNLNA
-662 LDFTDSNLTIT
+662 SNLIINVANTL
-673 VTGTEGTALQIADGS
+673 GTALQITDGIDNT
-688 GETTIGADTQIDA
+688 TTIGNEIQLNAEN
-701 TAATAINFL
+701 ATAINFL

-793 NDTFTINGMSVGSR
+793 NDTFTINGMSVGS

-882 ATLGTGMGSAIVNN
+882 ATLGTGTGSAIVNN

-924 SNQLGSAKIGLDG
+924 SNQLGSAKIGVDG

-984 TNTTFALSAD
+984 TKTTFALSAD
-994 NAVALASA
+994 NAAALASA

-1040 QTSGV
+1040 QTRGV

-1138 LASSNSNGDSGLYV
+1138 LASSNSNGGSGLYV

-1264 GSGGVLT
+1264 GNGGVLT

-1294 ASTVAGGLTGAGT
+1294 SSTVAGGLTGAGT

-1314 LSVSAT
+1314 LAVSAA

-1328 HIADVASVTLTDT
+1328 YIADVASVTLTDT

-1513 GVLQVTDDAEVTLT
+1513 GVMQVTDDAEVTLT

-1552 FNHALTGNGLLNVAK
+1552 FNHVLTGNGLLNVAK

-1665 ITGVGNWENESPVT
+1665 ITGAGNWENES
-1679 SPNVSILEQDRAGTT
+1679 
-1694 LELINATNVTGDVD
+1694 
-1708 ALGLMING
+1708 
-1716 TAITADSQ
+1716 
-1724 GVQSAIQQGGS
+1724 
-1735 TVANAIHNYGL
+1735 
-1746 ASSNSNGDSGLYV
+1746 
-1759 NYTLSALELLAD
+1759 
-1771 GADALLLATESGLT
+1771 
-1785 ANRVLNAELFGV
+1785 
-1797 GGLVVD
+1797 
-1803 AQNGALTLANGSN
+1803 
-1816 RYEGTTTVTAGELIL
+1816 
-1831 GANGAFGQ
+1831 
-1839 TSLLDIA
+1839 
-1846 SGASVNINGYR
+1846 
-1857 QTVGAVTNTGTV
+1857 
-1869 TLGSGGVLTS
+1869 
-1879 GLLTN
+1879 
-1884 GGGLDLTGGT
+1884 
-1894 LNLTAGGS
+1894 
-1902 STVAGGLTGAG
+1902 
-1913 TLNINGGNLAV
+1913 
-1924 SAANSGLSG
+1924 
-1933 QTHIADV
+1933 
-1940 ASVTLTG
+1940 
-1947 TGTLGTSAVEVLGT
+1947 
-1961 LNLNGANAAMTNVLS
+1961 
-1976 GGGVINTNAA
+1976 
-1986 VTLSG
+1986 
-1991 NNSFSG
+1991 
-1997 AHQIGT
+1997 
-2003 DGALTVGQASNL
+2003 
-2015 GASSATVNLGTL
+2015 
-2027 TSHLILNGVSESI
+2027 
-2040 ANVLSGVAGSTV
+2040 
-2052 DIIGGADTALTANNS
+2052 
-2067 GFLGQYALAG
+2067 
-2077 NSKLTVAS
+2077 
-2085 TNNLGASSS
+2085 
-2094 VALAGAGD
+2094 
-2102 TLSLSGFNG
+2102 
-2111 TFGNSVTG
+2111 
-2119 SGVLQVTDDAEV
+2119 
-2131 TLTSSNGVGNTV
+2131 
-2143 KVDIADATLNL
+2143 
-2154 NDIALFDHVLTGNG
+2154 
-2168 TLNVAKNL
+2168 
-2176 ASTAFDFG
+2176 
-2184 STVGGAFSGI
+2184 
-2194 VNLTNTT
+2194 
-2201 FALSAD
+2201 
-2207 NAAALARA
+2207 
-2215 TLKLSD
+2215 
-2221 DSVTTVGTT
+2221 
-2230 DRTLHGLDLNG
+2230 
-2241 GTLIFDGSPPQSQ
+2241 
-2254 ANGVVTVTDLA
+2254 
-2265 LNSGTISITGAGNWE
+2265 
-2280 NEHPV
+2280 PV

-2311 GNANDLELMING
+2311 GNANDLDLVVDG
-2323 TTISAGQGVQSA
+2323 TAITSGTQGVQSA

-2379 DALLLATESGLTAN
+2379 NALLLATESGLTAN
-2393 RVLNAELFGVGGL
+2393 RELNAELSGVGGF

-2424 EGTTTVNLGELIL
+2424 EGTTTVTAGELIL
-2437 GADGAFGQTSLLD
+2437 GADGAFGQTSLLN
-2450 IANGASAN
+2450 IASGASAN

-2658 VAGSTVDIIGG
+2658 VADSTVDIIGG
-2669 ADTALTANNSNFLGQ
+2669 ADTALTANNSGFLGQ

-2707 ALAGTGDTLSLSG
+2707 ALAGAGDTLSLSG

-2768 IALFNHVLTGN
+2768 IALFNHT
-2779 GLLNVA
+2779 
-2785 KNDASTAFDFGSTVG
+2785 
-2800 GAFSGIVNLTNTTFA
+2800 
-2815 LSADNAAALARATL
+2815 
-2829 KLSDDS
+2829 
-2835 VTTVGTTD
+2835 
-2843 RTLHGLDL
+2843 
-2851 NGGTLIFDGSPPQSQ
+2851 
-2866 ANGVVTV
+2866 
-2873 TDLALNSGTISI
+2873 
-2885 TGAGNWENEHPV
+2885 
-2897 TPPNVSLLEQDRGDI
+2897 
-2912 LLQLIDAAN
+2912 
-2921 VTGNANDLE
+2921 
-2930 LMINGT
+2930 
-2936 TISAGQ
+2936 
-2942 GVQSAIQQGGT
+2942 
-2953 TVANAIH
+2953 
-2960 NYGLASSNGNGG
+2960 
-2972 SGLYVNYTLSALELL
+2972 
-2987 ADGADALLLATE
+2987 
-2999 SGLTANRVLN
+2999 
-3009 AELFGVGGLVVDAQ
+3009 
-3023 NGALTLANGNNRYEG
+3023 
-3038 TTTVNL
+3038 
-3044 GELILGADGAFGQT
+3044 
-3058 SLLDIANG
+3058 
-3066 ASANINGY
+3066 
-3074 RQTVGAVTN
+3074 
-3083 SGAVTLGNGGELTST
+3083 
-3098 DTLINT
+3098 
-3104 GMINVTDGIL
+3104 
-3114 NLENGG
+3114 
-3120 ASSISGGLTGNG
+3120 
-3132 ILNIKGGDFTISIDN
+3132 
-3147 NGLAGQT
+3147 
-3154 NISDGASV
+3154 
-3162 TLGNGGTIIGTGNL
+3162 
-3176 GSSVIDVLGDLNLV
+3176 
-3190 ADNSLANVISGD
+3190 
-3202 GTINTTATV
+3202 
-3211 TLSGN
+3211 
-3216 SSFSGA
+3216 
-3222 HQIGT
+3222 
-3227 NGELTVGQAS
+3227 
-3237 NLGASSATVNL
+3237 
-3248 GTLTSHL
+3248 
-3255 ILNGVSESIANV
+3255 
-3267 LSGVAGSTVDIIGGA
+3267 
-3282 DTALTAN
+3282 
-3289 NSNFLGQYAL
+3289 
-3299 AGNSKLTVAST
+3299 
-3310 NNLGASSSVA
+3310 
-3320 LAGTGDTLSLSGF
+3320 
-3333 NGTFGNSVTG
+3333 
-3343 SGVLQVTDDA
+3343 
-3353 EVTLT
+3353 
-3358 SSNGVS
+3358 
-3364 NAVTIDIAD
+3364 
-3373 ATLNLDDIALFN
+3373 
-3385 HALTGNGLLNV
+3385 LTGNGLLNV

-3575 MTTGEGYDGLYVNYG
+3575 MTTGEDYDGLYVNYG

-3598 SGSDALVLTATL
+3598 TGSEALVLTAIL

-3738 YDNTGFT
+3738 YDNAGFT

-3846 TGSVWDLTNAISGTG
+3846 TGSVWELTNTISGTG

-3871 KIEGDTVSADLTTI
+3871 KIEGDTVSAGLTTI

-3890 QLGSSAVTHLLSVE
+3890 QLGSSAVTQTLSLE
-3904 ESLQED
+3904 ESLQER
-3910 ALLVSVAS
+3910 ALRVSFAS

-3947 HGDLIMPNALTGG
+3947 HGNLIMPNALTGG

-3994 VITGNTAGQSYV
+3994 VITGDTAGQSYV

-4059 DGDWYL
+4059 DGNWYL

-4092 SLSDRMGET
+4092 SLADRMGET

-4129 DSGELHTQDNRYVMQ
+4129 DSGELKTQDNRYVMQ

-4166 GYANSSSSTVAKV
+4166 GYANSSSSTVAQV

-4217 SWFDNNVS
+4217 SWFDNRVS

-4263 KAQMVWM
+4263 KAQVVWM

-4297 GAKAFINPSDKAKA
+4297 GAKAFINPSDKAKV

-4336 GVTVKQAGTANI
+4336 GVTVKQAGAANI

-4373 GNKGYSE
+4373 GSKGYSE